1 MDLLQDALARRDN
14 LLQAFNRNPDQ
25 AAELRRIAQE
35 TNTPAGFVDDHT
47 RALHRLNGLE
57 QSLSGLSILPTAIR
71 RSLNFATLAQDDME
85 TLASLE
91 KVSQARQRRRA
102 QQEKEAAARYEA
114 NQPGILA
121 ENRDNFFAG
130 FRDFF
135 NKRDL
140 KTAVERQAELE
151 QFNRGEGFEGLHYQ
165 ISELEKAAA
174 EEGGMDKLSP
184 EAQQQYRELIARRE
198 GMAAEIMGE
207 RDQAIA
213 DYLEDAASIAAVPR
227 SDKTQAQMEALGQ
240 MQGADK
246 FFYAL
251 ENPRTLAQTVSGSA
265 GYMAPALA
273 ATVGATATAGP
284 GAGMAVAGA
293 GSYIGERSATIADR
307 LEQLAQARGGLSGLR
322 LEEVRDLIAGADVDE
337 IISAANR
344 RGAAVGLFDALSMG
358 VAGKIAGWGSRT
370 GRHVSAAG
378 AGIAASMGMGAAGE
392 AAGQIADRGEVHDWG
407 DVGLEAVA
415 EIATGG
421 TELASA
427 YAHLGIEGMKK
438 EQATDLDNLTAM
450 TDAARASKLNQR
462 APDVFRG
469 LAEQIE
475 ENADIRHYYV
485 DGNALHQSGLV
496 AALEEALP
504 DRVGEIRQALATGGT
519 VQIPAADILTKIAPD
534 KGLEDAIKPHLR
546 TADGLSLHEL
556 ETTGQAELEQDIRN
570 EVTRLAAEDTRA
582 TEIQALEQSIIEQL
596 NTAGQTT
603 TEANRTYATLYAASV
618 DTLSRRMGISPQEY
632 HAQYGIHIVGGQVAI
647 RTQAGE
653 QTLSPAEAA
662 RQLAAGAGAAVQGGQ
677 NAGTAG
683 NTQVIDTEVVSEVAR
698 FGGMDI
704 AGYQRAIAHD
714 AVAIQQENGKK
725 QNIPLTDADRTTI
738 SDTITTPDVRLYGLK
753 TPDGQRALVSV
764 KALPEGGVA
773 VVEEVLAGGKTLA
786 VKSLR
791 RYTGDTEQTLKAL
804 REESWQRGN
813 RETIFDVPVTPR
825 QASAQNS
832 YQQLDETADSAFAQ
846 AVDDVVAGRV
856 AAGYIDLGTT
866 PEVLKLVGVPDGK
879 VRISGGVIEKAVVSY
894 LDRHNSY
901 DESRHA
907 IRPEDLKRLPAN
919 LNDPIAVFKS
929 ATRADSFVVLTELME
944 RESGRD
950 KPVIAALHLKK
961 GKRGLD
967 LVDIA
972 SVYGRSNR
980 QLVRAFDTDLLY
992 LNKQKGQQFL
1002 NTHPL
1007 QLHWDLT
1014 SDADLSARNVKTNDD
1029 LSQAASTEE
1038 AATQATEAQ
1047 AAQQNTPAQD
1057 SYQQT
1062 TANTAQAEEFETTAQ
1077 QYGGEVA
1084 YNAAKAAGQ
1093 TELNYRQWVQVR
1105 TPSFKAWFGDW
1116 QNDPENASKVVNP
1129 QTGEPQVVYHST
1141 LADFDVFQND
1151 RNIHFVSGDPKFVE
1165 KFIVQENGEMA
1176 RGANIMPLFVAA
1188 KNPFDYSNKTHV
1200 KQIAMKAGLGTGAVS
1215 EVKKG
1220 KWQRLEDRT
1229 VLEAIKNSGLDGLYV
1244 NEDGIRNLA
1253 VFSPEQLKS
1262 ATGNSGAFDPADANI
1277 YHQDA
1282 PVPRGAFSPDTNTI
1296 TLTPNADLST
1306 FIHELGHYFLETL
1319 TRHASELRAR
1329 NDAGE
1334 ALTDGQKQIIN
1345 DADRLLANLGGLDLD
1360 TWHSMTIEEK
1370 RSHHELAARQFET
1383 YVLEGKAPSLEL
1395 QGAFQRFRAWLLR
1408 IYKAARNLNAPL
1420 NDEVRQ
1426 VFDRMLA
1433 TSDAIELAEQNRS
1446 MMQIFDNAEE
1456 AGMTAEQFA
1465 DYQRQFQGAS
1475 DAALDE
1481 MSLRMLGD
1489 AKAIARLKHKALK
1502 AKSKEAKILRHEA
1515 EIEAR
1520 NAIMAQPV
1528 YRVWQMLSGKMN
1540 ADTTIASNQRP
1551 WTDAVAPEHD
1561 DLFTAIAKI
1570 GGINRQEIERTWG
1583 FDPADK
1589 ISPVKPGFFVLRRE
1603 GGQSLDGMRQ
1613 ALVQYGYLTES
1624 DSLNDFY
1631 ELFEAQR
1638 RGDTQY
1644 SNRHQPDPGSGKTGE
1659 HAHLHDLPSF
1669 RLDYAS
1675 LAEMGYGDE
1684 QIAAL
1689 GRKVKKKGG
1698 IHPDLLA
1705 ELVMDADGNPVYDSG
1720 DALVQALLAAP
1731 EPKSAVRA
1739 FTDRIMLERHGELAT
1754 PEAISEAADMAAHND
1769 LRLRV
1774 LATEY
1779 NALAQASGGARLVQS
1794 AARQLAAQAIGQKR
1808 IRDLSPA
1815 QYTRM
1820 ETRAAKAA
1828 LAAMKKGDIATAAAE
1843 KRNQVLQASL
1853 ARAAHEAK
1861 VETKKHAL
1869 YLRRMNKLDP
1879 KTVAIEEREQIEA
1892 LLERYNLRDQS
1903 GKALDRRQ
1911 SLAEWVQAQREQGI
1925 EPDIAPEMLDE
1936 LKRQP
1941 WQTLTV
1947 DELRGLVDT
1956 VRQIEHRGRTKN
1968 ELLTARKKE
1977 DYNTAI
1983 ENMVASIDA
1992 HARVSGIE
2000 NRTPTTKAGKAK
2012 AAVGRFFAAHL
2023 KTAMLARRLDG
2034 DTDGGAVWEY
2044 FIRPANAAAD
2054 RETTMRAEATA
2065 KLTEILAP
2073 LIRDRAANRKKSYQI
2088 AGKTRSF
2095 THNDIFVMALN
2106 RGNEGNLQ
2114 RLLGGENWE
2123 ETDLAPLFAEL
2134 TAADWQAVQAIWDYF
2149 ETYRPAIAAKERRV
2163 NGIEPQ
2169 WVAPT
2174 PFAVRSADGQ
2184 IVEMRGGYYP
2194 IRYDTQASERA
2205 AEDDAASAV
2214 QAQMRGV
2221 HSAATT
2227 RRGHTKSRVKEV
2239 HNRPLVYNFAGI
2251 YSGFSD
2257 VIHDLAWHEYL
2268 IDANKLLRS
2277 TRLQNAVKDHYGT
2290 DILRQ
2295 FKTWIQDIA
2304 VGDNET
2310 LAAGEDA
2317 LRTVRRYASMA
2328 GLAFN
2333 VVSALKQPLGILQSV
2348 ARVGGQDILGA
2359 TAQFI
2364 RNPVAMTREAQGVS
2378 AFMKN
2383 RARTRFRE
2391 LNELRNALEQQNAI
2405 RQAMGRY
2412 GYVLIMA
2419 VQQQVDVITWHAQ
2432 LNKSLRA
2439 GADIQDAV
2447 AQADQAVIDSQGSGM
2462 TKDLAAIE
2470 RGGEWRKLFTV
2481 YYGFMNTVLN
2491 LEINALTS
2499 KRSLG
2504 YKAGTVLMLSVA
2516 MPIIDAALSDLLK
2529 PGDSDDWDEDHWQ
2542 AAVGK
2547 AVANSLTGHFFAL
2560 RELQFGGRSYSGPT
2574 GTRSIAD
2581 AYKLIEQT
2589 RQGELDDGFRRA
2601 LINIAGSWYGL
2612 PSAQLNRSWDGFE
2625 ALDDGKTDN
2634 PLALIFGYKEKK

>member
-57 QSLSGLSILPTAIR
+57 KTLSNLSILPAAIR

-102 QQEKEAAARYEA
+102 QQEQEYQAQYRAM
-114 NQPGILA
+114 QPNILE

-130 FRDFF
+130 LRDFV

-140 KTAVERQAELE
+140 KTAVERQAELG

-165 ISELEKAAA
+165 IGELEKAAA

-198 GMAAEIMGE
+198 GMPAEISGE

-246 FFYAL
+246 IFYVL

-273 ATVGATATAGP
+273 ATVGTTAAAGP
-284 GAGMAVAGA
+284 GAGMVVAGA
-293 GSYIGERSATIADR
+293 GSYIGERSATIEER
-307 LEQLAQARGGLSGLR
+307 LNELAQARGGLSGLR

-344 RGAAVGLFDALSMG
+344 RGAAVGAFDALSMG

-370 GRHVSAAG
+370 GRHASAAG

-392 AAGQIADRGEVHDWG
+392 AAGQLADRGEVHDWG

-421 TELASA
+421 AELLSA

-438 EQATDLDNLTAM
+438 EQAADLENLTAM

-475 ENADIRHYYV
+475 ENADIQHYYV

-504 DRVGEIRQALATGGT
+504 DRVGEIRQALSTGGT

-556 ETTGQAELEQDIRN
+556 ETTGQEELESAVADNVARAEQAEAQQTETDAIRDDFAAQITATGRMTRDAALQNAALPAAFYQNIAQRLGISVSEAYEKYKLKVVGEPLVGLNQEVWHGTPYRGIENEGFSLHAIGTGEGAQAYGWGIYFAGDREISEAYRRKLSPVESVISFPEFDESVTFIETNEGWVSEEDGGVLEGMEAAAADILEHGDIEEVRQNLAEALEDDFDRIQVHRSSNEYDVDDVQEALDLIDRGGIKIETRNGQLYSADIPENDVLLDYDSPLSEQPEAVKAALEIAFAEQDKAETFAEMQEEGARGEDFYNALAEDDGPQAASELLLKHGIPGLRYLDGNSRADGEGNHNFVIWNEDLLTPDAAQIEAYYQDAAPVSRLSGEEIAADLTQDNVTEKTRDWFKANLQGKVFHREGVGDIRITGGSWKKKLRFN
-570 EVTRLAAEDTRA
+570 LKRDLLKARLIPAIPDVLQHGHYYGRRELDKVRDDNIVAFHYFGANVEVGGNVVEVSVSVAEDQFGKLFYNINPNPRER
-582 TEIQALEQSIIEQL
+582 TEKKLPL
-596 NTAGQTT
+596 
-603 TEANRTYATLYAASV
+603 L
-618 DTLSRRMGISPQEY
+618 P
-632 HAQYGIHIVGGQVAI
+632 
-647 RTQAGE
+647 GE
-653 QTLSPAEAA
+653 KDQ
-662 RQLAAGAGAAVQGGQ
+662 GAGASTDATSIG
-677 NAGTAG
+677 G
-683 NTQVIDTEVVSEVAR
+683 NTDVSEDLE
-698 FGGMDI
+698 G
-704 AGYQRAIAHD
+704 
-714 AVAIQQENGKK
+714 
-725 QNIPLTDADRTTI
+725 NI
-738 SDTITTPDVRLYGLK
+738 SESNVDVNIN
-753 TPDGQRALVSV
+753 
-764 KALPEGGVA
+764 
-773 VVEEVLAGGKTLA
+773 
-786 VKSLR
+786 
-791 RYTGDTEQTLKAL
+791 YT
-804 REESWQRGN
+804 N
-813 RETIFDVPVTPR
+813 
-825 QASAQNS
+825 N
-832 YQQLDETADSAFAQ
+832 
-846 AVDDVVAGRV
+846 
-856 AAGYIDLGTT
+856 
-866 PEVLKLVGVPDGK
+866 
-879 VRISGGVIEKAVVSY
+879 
-894 LDRHNSY
+894 
-901 DESRHA
+901 
-907 IRPEDLKRLPAN
+907 
-919 LNDPIAVFKS
+919 
-929 ATRADSFVVLTELME
+929 
-944 RESGRD
+944 
-950 KPVIAALHLKK
+950 
-961 GKRGLD
+961 
-967 LVDIA
+967 
-972 SVYGRSNR
+972 
-980 QLVRAFDTDLLY
+980 
-992 LNKQKGQQFL
+992 
-1002 NTHPL
+1002 NTF
-1007 QLHWDLT
+1007 
-1014 SDADLSARNVKTNDD
+1014 
-1029 LSQAASTEE
+1029 
-1038 AATQATEAQ
+1038 
-1047 AAQQNTPAQD
+1047 QQN
-1057 SYQQT
+1057 
-1062 TANTAQAEEFETTAQ
+1062 
-1077 QYGGEVA
+1077 
-1084 YNAAKAAGQ
+1084 K
-1093 TELNYRQWVQVR
+1093 
-1105 TPSFKAWFGDW
+1105 
-1116 QNDPENASKVVNP
+1116 
-1129 QTGEPQVVYHST
+1129 
-1141 LADFDVFQND
+1141 
-1151 RNIHFVSGDPKFVE
+1151 
-1165 KFIVQENGEMA
+1165 
-1176 RGANIMPLFVAA
+1176 GAP
-1188 KNPFDYSNKTHV
+1188 
-1200 KQIAMKAGLGTGAVS
+1200 
-1215 EVKKG
+1215 
-1220 KWQRLEDRT
+1220 R
-1229 VLEAIKNSGLDGLYV
+1229 
-1244 NEDGIRNLA
+1244 
-1253 VFSPEQLKS
+1253 
-1262 ATGNSGAFDPADANI
+1262 GAFDPN
-1277 YHQDA
+1277 
-1282 PVPRGAFSPDTNTI
+1282 TNTI
-1296 TLTPNADLST
+1296 ALLEKADLST
-1306 FIHELGHYFLETL
+1306 FIHELGHFYFETL
-1319 TRHASELRAR
+1319 VRIANELRAR
-1329 NDAGE
+1329 DNAAGGGT
-1334 ALTDGQKQIIN
+1334 LTEGEIQILKDVDTLIGK
-1345 DADRLLANLGGLDLD
+1345 AGHTLDD
-1360 TWHSMTIEEK
+1360 WNQMTLEE
-1370 RSHHELAARQFET
+1370 RRYHHENIARQFEA
-1383 YVLEGKAPSLEL
+1383 YLMEGKAPSVEL
-1395 QGAFQRFRAWLLR
+1395 QGIFSRLRSWLFAV
-1408 IYKAARNLNAPL
+1408 YKKLTALNVKL
-1420 NDEVRQ
+1420 DDDVRQ

-1433 TSDAIELAEQNRS
+1433 SDEAIQIAEQNRS
-1446 MMQIFDNAEE
+1446 MMPLFATPEA

-1502 AKSKEAKILRHEA
+1502 AKDKEAKILRGET

-1520 NAIMAQPV
+1520 RAIMAQPV
-1528 YRVWQMLSGKMN
+1528 YRVWQMLTGKMN
-1540 ADTTIASNQRP
+1540 ADTTIASNKRP
-1551 WTDAVAPEHD
+1551 WTDDVAPEHD
-1561 DLFTAIAKI
+1561 DLFTAIAKL
-1570 GGINRQEIERTWG
+1570 GGINRSDIESTWG

-1644 SNRHQPDPGSGKTGE
+1644 SNRHQPDPGIGKTGE
-1659 HAHLHDLPSF
+1659 HAHLHDLPAF

-1675 LAEMGYGDE
+1675 LAEMGYDDA
-1684 QIAAL
+1684 QIATL

-1731 EPKSAVRA
+1731 EPKTVVRDL
-1739 FTDRIMLERHGELAT
+1739 TDRIMLERHGELAT

-1903 GKALDRRQ
+1903 GKAPDRRQ

-1968 ELLTARKKE
+1968 ELLTARRKE

-1983 ENMVASIDA
+1983 ENMVASIDV

-2023 KTAMLARRLDG
+2023 KTAMLARRFDG
-2034 DTDGGAVWEY
+2034 NADGGAVWEY

-2073 LIRDRAANRKKSYQI
+2073 RIRDRAANRKKSYTI

-2095 THNDIFVMALN
+2095 TRNDIFVMALN

-2149 ETYRPAIAAKERRV
+2149 ETFRPAIAAKERRV

-2174 PFAVRSADGQ
+2174 PFMVRSADGQ

-2227 RRGHTKSRVKEV
+2227 RRGHTKSRVQEV

-2268 IDANKLLRS
+2268 IDANKLLRA

-2290 DILRQ
+2290 DVLRQ

-2364 RNPVAMTREAQGVS
+2364 RNPVAMTREAQGAS
-2378 AFMKN
+2378 PFMQN

-2391 LNELRNALEQQNAI
+2391 LNELRNALEQQGAI
-2405 RQAMGRY
+2405 RQTMSRY

-2491 LEINALTS
+2491 LEVNALTS

-2504 YKAGTVLMLSVA
+2504 YKAGTVLMLTVA
-2516 MPIIDAALSDLLK
+2516 MPIIDAALYDLIK
-2529 PGDSDDWDEDHWQ
+2529 PGDSDDWDEEHWQ
-2542 AAVGK
+2542 ASVGK

-2560 RELQFGGRSYSGPT
+2560 RELQFGGRSYSGPV
-2574 GTRSIAD
+2574 GTRSIAN

-2612 PSAQLNRSWDGFE
+2612 PSAQINRSWDGFE

-2634 PLALIFGYKEKK
+2634 PLALIFGYQEKK

>member
-102 QQEKEAAARYEA
+102 QQEREYQAQYRAM
-114 NQPGILA
+114 QPNILE

-130 FRDFF
+130 MRDFF

-198 GMAAEIMGE
+198 GMPAEISGE

-246 FFYAL
+246 IFYVL

-284 GAGMAVAGA
+284 GAGMTAAGA

-407 DVGLEAVA
+407 DIGLEAVA

-438 EQATDLDNLTAM
+438 EQAADLENLTAM
-450 TDAARASKLNQR
+450 TDAARASKLHQR

-469 LAEQIE
+469 WTEQIE
-475 ENADIRHYYV
+475 ENADIQHYYV

-496 AALEEALP
+496 AALETALP

-534 KGLEDAIKPHLR
+534 KRLEDAITPHLR

-556 ETTGQAELEQDIRN
+556 ETTGQTELEGDIARNVERAERAAAQQTEADAIRDDIAAQLTATGRMTADASTANAALPAAFYQTVAERLGISVREAYEKYKLKVVGEPLVGLNQAMPDVTALINGAKEKIRN
-570 EVTRLAAEDTRA
+570 FVQGWRNKQGGKPFVDYLEVNE
-582 TEIQALEQSIIEQL
+582 E
-596 NTAGQTT
+596 
-603 TEANRTYATLYAASV
+603 
-618 DTLSRRMGISPQEY
+618 
-632 HAQYGIHIVGGQVAI
+632 
-647 RTQAGE
+647 
-653 QTLSPAEAA
+653 
-662 RQLAAGAGAAVQGGQ
+662 AVQEASQHGL
-677 NAGTAG
+677 
-683 NTQVIDTEVVSEVAR
+683 
-698 FGGMDI
+698 DI
-704 AGYQRAIAHD
+704 AGYRHVISDEAVNHIISRHSDQKVETTRAQIA
-714 AVAIQQENGKK
+714 
-725 QNIPLTDADRTTI
+725 LTDADLETI
-738 SDTITTPDVRLYGLK
+738 ADVVSTPDRRVYGMK
-753 TPDGQRALVSV
+753 TKDGLDIIASIKRMPDGTLS
-764 KALPEGGVA
+764 L
-773 VVEEVLAGGKTLA
+773 VEEVRTGRRKLA
-786 VKSLR
+786 VKTLR
-791 RYTGDTEQTLKAL
+791 KH
-804 REESWQRGN
+804 
-813 RETIFDVPVTPR
+813 
-825 QASAQNS
+825 
-832 YQQLDETADSAFAQ
+832 
-846 AVDDVVAGRV
+846 V
-856 AAGYIDLGTT
+856 AATDFNRITQ
-866 PEVLKLVGVPDGK
+866 VLLSNARSDGNHANI
-879 VRISGGVIEKAVVSY
+879 RI
-894 LDRHNSY
+894 
-901 DESRHA
+901 
-907 IRPEDLKRLPAN
+907 
-919 LNDPIAVFKS
+919 
-929 ATRADSFVVLTELME
+929 
-944 RESGRD
+944 
-950 KPVIAALHLKK
+950 
-961 GKRGLD
+961 
-967 LVDIA
+967 VDIKRNHTPA
-972 SVYGRSNR
+972 ANNG
-980 QLVRAFDTDLLY
+980 QDI
-992 LNKQKGQQFL
+992 LNQDPAPSGDF
-1002 NTHPL
+1002 
-1007 QLHWDLT
+1007 
-1014 SDADLSARNVKTNDD
+1014 SA
-1029 LSQAASTEE
+1029 
-1038 AATQATEAQ
+1038 QATE
-1047 AAQQNTPAQD
+1047 QQRQF
-1057 SYQQT
+1057 
-1062 TANTAQAEEFETTAQ
+1062 EETAQ
-1077 QYGGEVA
+1077 QYGGEAA
-1084 YNAAKAAGQ
+1084 YEQAKAAGK
-1093 TELNYRQWVQVR
+1093 TNLSYHQWVQVR
-1105 TPSFKAWFGDW
+1105 TPAFKAWFGDW
-1116 QNDPENASKVVNP
+1116 ENNPAEASKVIDP
-1129 QTGEPQVVYHST
+1129 QTGEPLVVYHGTPNAS
-1141 LADFDVFQND
+1141 FDVFDARMEGQNT
-1151 RNIHFVSGDPKFVE
+1151 
-1165 KFIVQENGEMA
+1165 
-1176 RGANIMPLFVAA
+1176 GAANEE
-1188 KNPFDYSNKTHV
+1188 H
-1200 KQIAMKAGLGTGAVS
+1200 GLGGFYFTTDAS
-1215 EVKKG
+1215 IA
-1220 KWQRLEDRT
+1220 DTYART
-1229 VLEAIKNSGLDGLYV
+1229 VELEIAIVAERQFGIQPKEDLPSPAIYPVFLNIRNPLQAEGAISRTRI
-1244 NEDGIRNLA
+1244 NQAHAENRDGIIKPG
-1253 VFSPEQLKS
+1253 SYPETVAFNPNQIKS
-1262 ATGNSGAFDPADANI
+1262 AIGNNGAFDANHDSILQQNKGAPRGAFDPN
-1277 YHQDA
+1277 
-1282 PVPRGAFSPDTNTI
+1282 TNTI
-1296 TLTPNADLST
+1296 ALLEQADLST
-1306 FIHELGHYFLETL
+1306 FIHELGHFYFETL
-1319 TRHASELRAR
+1319 TRIANDLRAR
-1329 NDAGE
+1329 DNAAGGGT
-1334 ALTDGQKQIIN
+1334 LTEGEIQILKDVNTLIGK
-1345 DADRLLANLGGLDLD
+1345 AGHTLDD
-1360 TWHSMTIEEK
+1360 WNRMTLEE
-1370 RSHHELAARQFET
+1370 RRYHHETVARQFEA
-1383 YVLEGKAPSLEL
+1383 YLMEGKAPSVEL
-1395 QGAFQRFRAWLLR
+1395 QGIFSRLRSWLFAV
-1408 IYKAARNLNAPL
+1408 YRNWRGLGVTL
-1420 NDEVRQ
+1420 DDDVRQ

-1433 TSDAIELAEQNRS
+1433 SDEAIQIAEQNRS
-1446 MMQIFDNAEE
+1446 MMPLFTTPEA

-1481 MSLRMLGD
+1481 MSLRMLAD
-1489 AKAIARLKHKALK
+1489 AKAIGRLKHKALK
-1502 AKSKEAKILRHEA
+1502 AKTKEAKILRGET

-1520 NAIMAQPV
+1520 RAIMAQPV
-1528 YRVWQMLSGKMN
+1528 YRVWQMLTGKMN
-1540 ADTTIASNQRP
+1540 ADTTIASNKRP
-1551 WTDAVAPEHD
+1551 WSDAVVPEHD
-1561 DLFTAIAKI
+1561 DLFTAIAKL
-1570 GGINRQEIERTWG
+1570 GGINRQEIERTWDL
-1583 FDPADK
+1583 DPKDK
-1589 ISPVKPGFFVLRRE
+1589 ISPVKPGFPVLRKT
-1603 GGQSLDGMRQ
+1603 GGETIDGMKR
-1613 ALVQYGYLTES
+1613 LLEQYGYLT
-1624 DSLNDFY
+1624 DQDTLNDFH
-1631 ELFEAQR
+1631 EVFMDQH
-1638 RGDTQY
+1638 RGNPQH
-1644 SNRHQPDPGSGKTGE
+1644 SNQHIPDPGSGKTGE

-1675 LAEMGYGDE
+1675 LAEMGYDDA
-1684 QIAAL
+1684 QIATL

-1731 EPKSAVRA
+1731 EPKTAVRDLA
-1739 FTDRIMLERHGELAT
+1739 NRIMLERHGELAT
-1754 PEAISEAADMAAHND
+1754 PEAIGEAADMAAHND

-1861 VETKKHAL
+1861 VEVKKHAL

-2000 NRTPTTKAGKAK
+2000 NRTPTTKAGKIK
-2012 AAVGRFFAAHL
+2012 AAASRFFAAHL

-2034 DTDGGAVWEY
+2034 DTDGGALWEY
-2044 FIRPANAAAD
+2044 LIRPANAAAD

-2073 LIRDRAANRKKSYQI
+2073 RIRDRAANRKKSYTI

-2149 ETYRPAIAAKERRV
+2149 ETFRPAIAAKERRV
-2163 NGIEPQ
+2163 NGVEPQ

-2174 PFAVRSADGQ
+2174 PFTVRSADGQ

-2227 RRGHTKSRVKEV
+2227 RRGHTKSRVQEV

-2364 RNPVAMTREAQGVS
+2364 RNPVAMTREAQGASV
-2378 AFMKN
+2378 FMKN
-2383 RARTRFRE
+2383 RSRTRFRE
-2391 LNELRNALEQQNAI
+2391 LNELRNALEQQNTI

-2491 LEINALTS
+2491 LEVNALTA

-2504 YKAGTVLMLSVA
+2504 YKAGMVLMLSVA

-2529 PGDSDDWDEDHWQ
+2529 PGDSDDWDEEHWQ
-2542 AAVGK
+2542 ASVGK

-2612 PSAQLNRSWDGFE
+2612 PSAQLNRAWDGFE
-2625 ALDDGKTDN
+2625 ALDDDKTDN
-2634 PLALIFGYKEKK
+2634 PLALIFGYQEKK

>member
-114 NQPGILA
+114 NQPGVLA

-130 FRDFF
+130 LRDFF

-198 GMAAEIMGE
+198 GMPAEISGE

-227 SDKTQAQMEALGQ
+227 SDKTQTQMEALGQ

-246 FFYAL
+246 IFYAL

-450 TDAARASKLNQR
+450 TDAARESKLHQR

-475 ENADIRHYYV
+475 ENADIQHYYV

-496 AALEEALP
+496 AALETALP
-504 DRVGEIRQALATGGT
+504 DRVGEIRQALATGGS
-519 VQIPAADILTKIAPD
+519 VQIPAADILTRIAP
-534 KGLEDAIKPHLR
+534 KPELEEAIKPHLR
-546 TADGLSLHEL
+546 TADSLSLHEL
-556 ETTGQAELEQDIRN
+556 ESTGQAELEGDIARN
-570 EVTRLAAEDTRA
+570 VERAERAAA
-582 TEIQALEQSIIEQL
+582 QQ
-596 NTAGQTT
+596 
-603 TEANRTYATLYAASV
+603 TEADAIRDDFAAQITATGRMTRDAA
-618 DTLSRRMGISPQEY
+618 LQNAALPAAFYQNIAQRLGISVSEAY
-632 HAQYGIHIVGGQVAI
+632 EKYKLKVVGEPL
-647 RTQAGE
+647 AG
-653 QTLSPAEAA
+653 L
-662 RQLAAGAGAAVQGGQ
+662 Q

-683 NTQVIDTEVVSEVAR
+683 NTQDIDAEVVSEAAR
-698 FGGMDI
+698 LGGMDI

-725 QNIPLTDADRTTI
+725 QSIPLTDADRTTI
-738 SDTITTPDVRLYGLK
+738 SDTITNPNVRVYGLK
-753 TPDGQRALVSV
+753 TPDGQRTLVSV

-786 VKSLR
+786 AKSLR

-813 RETIFDVPVTPR
+813 RESIFDVPVTPR
-825 QASAQNS
+825 QASSQNS

-846 AVDDVVAGRV
+846 AIERVVSGENITGFV
-856 AAGYIDLGTT
+856 PMGTT
-866 PEVLKLVGVPDGK
+866 PEALQLAGLPDVRVSIRGNVIKK
-879 VRISGGVIEKAVVSY
+879 VMSEWLGGGHG
-894 LDRHNSY
+894 HNLNP
-901 DESRHA
+901 DT
-907 IRPEDLKRLPAN
+907 LKRLPME
-919 LNDPIAVFKS
+919 LNRPVAVARS
-929 ATRADSFVVLTELME
+929 AQDSSNRDAYIVLTELTE
-944 RESGRD
+944 TDIYDGKE
-950 KPVIAALHLKK
+950 KPVIAALMVNVTN
-961 GKRGLD
+961 GGLE
-967 LVDIA
+967 VVNIT
-972 SVYGRSNR
+972 SVYGRSKAQIQRSLN
-980 QLVRAFDTDLLY
+980 TDLLY
-992 LNKQKGQQFL
+992 WDKEKGKQFV
-1002 NTHPL
+1002 NAFRL
-1007 QLHWDLT
+1007 QLPSHLRTDAALAKANIKTNEDLT
-1014 SDADLSARNVKTNDD
+1014 QGANP
-1029 LSQAASTEE
+1029 QQEF
-1038 AATQATEAQ
+1038 AATAK
-1047 AAQQNTPAQD
+1047 
-1057 SYQQT
+1057 
-1062 TANTAQAEEFETTAQ
+1062 
-1077 QYGGEVA
+1077 QYGGEAAYEQAKVA
-1084 YNAAKAAGQ
+1084 GE
-1093 TELNYRQWVQVR
+1093 TELDYRQWVQVR

-1116 QNDPENASKVVNP
+1116 ENAPEDASKVINEK
-1129 QTGEPQVVYHST
+1129 TGEPLVVYHATRSER
-1141 LADFDVFQND
+1141 FEVFD
-1151 RNIHFVSGDPKFVE
+1151 RNKL
-1165 KFIVQENGEMA
+1165 
-1176 RGANIMPLFVAA
+1176 GANTYANASDLSYSLTAVLGHWFNTQDLSQNVAYKGGRSEAVFLNIREPLQPYSLDELAGRFSDYEVLDEDGDA
-1188 KNPFDYSNKTHV
+1188 KS
-1200 KQIAMKAGLGTGAVS
+1200 M
-1215 EVKKG
+1215 
-1220 KWQRLEDRT
+1220 
-1229 VLEAIKNSGLDGLYV
+1229 EAITPEELRTLGEEAVGELAGEDY
-1244 NEDGIRNLA
+1244 DGIALRDEEFGGRSFV
-1253 VFSPEQLKS
+1253 VFESDQIKS

-1277 YHQDA
+1277 YHQNT
-1282 PVPRGAFSPDTNTI
+1282 PTPRGAFDPDTNTI
-1296 TLTPNADLST
+1296 ALLEKADLST
-1306 FIHELGHYFLETL
+1306 FIHELGHFYFETL
-1319 TRHASELRAR
+1319 VRIANELRAR
-1329 NDAGE
+1329 DDAAGGGTLTEGE
-1334 ALTDGQKQIIN
+1334 IQILKDVDTLIGK
-1345 DADRLLANLGGLDLD
+1345 AGHTLDD
-1360 TWHSMTIEEK
+1360 WNQMTLEE
-1370 RSHHELAARQFET
+1370 RRYHHETVARQFEA
-1383 YVLEGKAPSLEL
+1383 YLMEGKAPSVEL
-1395 QGAFQRFRAWLLR
+1395 QGIFSRLRSWLFAV
-1408 IYKAARNLNAPL
+1408 YKKLTALNVKL
-1420 NDEVRQ
+1420 DDDVRQ

-1433 TSDAIELAEQNRS
+1433 SDEAIQIAEQNRS
-1446 MMQIFDNAEE
+1446 MMPLFATPEA

-1481 MSLRMLGD
+1481 MSLRMHAD
-1489 AKAIARLKHKALK
+1489 AKAIGRLKHRALK
-1502 AKSKEAKILRHEA
+1502 AKDKEAKILRGET

-1520 NAIMAQPV
+1520 RAIMAQPV
-1528 YRVWQMLSGKMN
+1528 YRVWQMLTGKMS
-1540 ADTTIASNQRP
+1540 ADTTIASNKRP
-1551 WTDAVAPEHD
+1551 WTDDVAPEHD

-1570 GGINRQEIERTWG
+1570 GGINRSDIESTWR
-1583 FDPADK
+1583 FDPDDK

-1631 ELFEAQR
+1631 EIFEAQR

-1644 SNRHQPDPGSGKTGE
+1644 SNRHQPDPGVGKTGE
-1659 HAHLHDLPSF
+1659 HAHLHDLPAF

-1675 LAEMGYGDE
+1675 LAEMGYDDA
-1684 QIAAL
+1684 QIATL

-1705 ELVMDADGNPVYDSG
+1705 ELIMDADGNPVYDSG

-1731 EPKSAVRA
+1731 EPKTAVRDLA
-1739 FTDRIMLERHGELAT
+1739 DRIMLERHGELAT
-1754 PEAISEAADMAAHND
+1754 PEAIGEAADMAAHND

-1853 ARAAHEAK
+1853 ARAAYEAK

-2000 NRTPTTKAGKAK
+2000 NRTPTTKAGKIK
-2012 AAVGRFFAAHL
+2012 AAASRFFAAHL

-2044 FIRPANAAAD
+2044 LIRPANAAAD

-2073 LIRDRAANRKKSYQI
+2073 RIRDRAANRKKSYTI

-2149 ETYRPAIAAKERRV
+2149 ETFRPAIAAKERRV

-2174 PFAVRSADGQ
+2174 PFTVRSADGQ

-2251 YSGFSD
+2251 YSGFAD

-2290 DILRQ
+2290 DVLRQ

-2333 VVSALKQPLGILQSV
+2333 VISALKQPLGILQSV

-2378 AFMKN
+2378 PFMQN

-2391 LNELRNALEQQNAI
+2391 LNELRNALEQQGAI
-2405 RQAMGRY
+2405 RQTMSRY
-2412 GYVLIMA
+2412 GYALIMA

-2447 AQADQAVIDSQGSGM
+2447 AHADQAVIDSQGSGM

-2491 LEINALTS
+2491 LEVNALTS

-2542 AAVGK
+2542 TAVGK

-2581 AYKLIEQT
+2581 AYKLGAQVW
-2589 RQGELDDGFRRA
+2589 QGELDAGFRRA
-2601 LINIAGSWYGL
+2601 LINTAGSWYGL
-2612 PSAQLNRSWDGFE
+2612 PAAQINRSWDGAE
-2625 ALDDGKTDN
+2625 ALGDDKTDN
-2634 PLALIFGYKEKK
+2634 PLSLIFGYKEKK

>member
-1 MDLLQDALARRDN
+1 MTDFDLLQQRLNLASALKERPDAFARRTKIAAALQKPPGLINAEDENLYDVDSTMRALDGRPVLLKTIRDN
-14 LLQAFNRNPDQ
+14 SAFAKLAHDDFERLANIEHLATLKQER
-25 AAELRRIAQE
+25 LRRE
-35 TNTPAGFVDDHT
+35 
-47 RALHRLNGLE
+47 R
-57 QSLSGLSILPTAIR
+57 
-71 RSLNFATLAQDDME
+71 
-85 TLASLE
+85 
-91 KVSQARQRRRA
+91 
-102 QQEKEAAARYEA
+102 EA
-114 NQPGILA
+114 NRPWFMHGALDEAWANIRKIPKA
-121 ENRDNFFAG
+121 AWADANDKEVE
-130 FRDFF
+130 
-135 NKRDL
+135 DL
-140 KTAVERQAELE
+140 RYTLQ
-151 QFNRGEGFEGLHYQ
+151 
-165 ISELEKAAA
+165 ELEKAGTLTEEGRARIEADIKIHENQRDTAFDEIADINRSIADNSPEDLNIWQKMGRGAVTSLPQMAAAAGITMVSRNPTLGALAMGYGVKETSTAEARIAGLDYDAAQRKGMIDGAA
-174 EEGGMDKLSP
+174 EAAFEILPLGKMMGLYGRGAAQEGRATLKELGKTVASEVAGENATQLIQDANNLWHGLDPVWQKAIEEHGLFSP
-184 EAQQQYRELIARRE
+184 ESLKIQGERQLIAS
-198 GMAAEIMGE
+198 GAA
-207 RDQAIA
+207 
-213 DYLEDAASIAAVPR
+213 
-227 SDKTQAQMEALGQ
+227 ALTSG
-240 MQGADK
+240 
-246 FFYAL
+246 
-251 ENPRTLAQTVSGSA
+251 TLS
-265 GYMAPALA
+265 APALIA
-273 ATVGATATAGP
+273 N
-284 GAGMAVAGA
+284 MR
-293 GSYIGERSATIADR
+293 RSQ
-307 LEQLAQARGGLSGLR
+307 EQ
-322 LEEVRDLIAGADVDE
+322 DI
-337 IISAANR
+337 
-344 RGAAVGLFDALSMG
+344 
-358 VAGKIAGWGSRT
+358 T
-370 GRHVSAAG
+370 
-378 AGIAASMGMGAAGE
+378 
-392 AAGQIADRGEVHDWG
+392 
-407 DVGLEAVA
+407 
-415 EIATGG
+415 
-421 TELASA
+421 
-427 YAHLGIEGMKK
+427 
-438 EQATDLDNLTAM
+438 NLTAM

-462 APDVFRG
+462 APGVFRG
-469 LAEQIE
+469 WAERIE
-475 ENADIRHYYV
+475 ENADIQSWYV

-496 AALEEALP
+496 AALETALP

-534 KGLEDAIKPHLR
+534 KGLEDAITPHLR

-556 ETTGQAELEQDIRN
+556 ETTGQAELEGAITENVARAAEAETRQTEADAIRDDIAAQLTATGRMTADASTANAALPAAFYQNIAERLGISVSEAYEKYKLKVVGEPLVGLNQAMPDVAALINGAKEKIRN
-570 EVTRLAAEDTRA
+570 FVQGWRNQQGGKPFVDYLEVNE
-582 TEIQALEQSIIEQL
+582 E
-596 NTAGQTT
+596 
-603 TEANRTYATLYAASV
+603 
-618 DTLSRRMGISPQEY
+618 
-632 HAQYGIHIVGGQVAI
+632 
-647 RTQAGE
+647 
-653 QTLSPAEAA
+653 
-662 RQLAAGAGAAVQGGQ
+662 AVQEASQHGL
-677 NAGTAG
+677 
-683 NTQVIDTEVVSEVAR
+683 
-698 FGGMDI
+698 DI
-704 AGYQRAIAHD
+704 AGYRHVISDEAVNHIISRHSDQKVETTRAQIA
-714 AVAIQQENGKK
+714 
-725 QNIPLTDADRTTI
+725 LTDADLETI
-738 SDTITTPDVRLYGLK
+738 ADVVSTPDRRVYGMK
-753 TPDGQRALVSV
+753 TKDGLDIIASIKRMPDGTLS
-764 KALPEGGVA
+764 L
-773 VVEEVLAGGKTLA
+773 VEEVRTGRRKLA
-786 VKSLR
+786 VKTLR
-791 RYTGDTEQTLKAL
+791 KH
-804 REESWQRGN
+804 
-813 RETIFDVPVTPR
+813 
-825 QASAQNS
+825 
-832 YQQLDETADSAFAQ
+832 
-846 AVDDVVAGRV
+846 V
-856 AAGYIDLGTT
+856 AATDFNRITQ
-866 PEVLKLVGVPDGK
+866 VLLSNARSDG
-879 VRISGGVIEKAVVSY
+879 
-894 LDRHNSY
+894 N
-901 DESRHA
+901 HA
-907 IRPEDLKRLPAN
+907 NIH
-919 LNDPIAVFKS
+919 V
-929 ATRADSFVVLTELME
+929 
-944 RESGRD
+944 
-950 KPVIAALHLKK
+950 
-961 GKRGLD
+961 
-967 LVDIA
+967 VDI
-972 SVYGRSNR
+972 
-980 QLVRAFDTDLLY
+980 D
-992 LNKQKGQQFL
+992 
-1002 NTHPL
+1002 
-1007 QLHWDLT
+1007 
-1014 SDADLSARNVKTNDD
+1014 RNH
-1029 LSQAASTEE
+1029 
-1038 AATQATEAQ
+1038 
-1047 AAQQNTPAQD
+1047 TPAANNGQD
-1057 SYQQT
+1057 TLNQN
-1062 TANTAQAEEFETTAQ
+1062 AN
-1077 QYGGEVA
+1077 
-1084 YNAAKAAGQ
+1084 AG
-1093 TELNYRQWVQVR
+1093 
-1105 TPSFKAWFGDW
+1105 
-1116 QNDPENASKVVNP
+1116 SK
-1129 QTGEPQVVYHST
+1129 
-1141 LADFDVFQND
+1141 
-1151 RNIHFVSGDPKFVE
+1151 R
-1165 KFIVQENGEMA
+1165 
-1176 RGANIMPLFVAA
+1176 
-1188 KNPFDYSNKTHV
+1188 
-1200 KQIAMKAGLGTGAVS
+1200 
-1215 EVKKG
+1215 
-1220 KWQRLEDRT
+1220 
-1229 VLEAIKNSGLDGLYV
+1229 
-1244 NEDGIRNLA
+1244 
-1253 VFSPEQLKS
+1253 
-1262 ATGNSGAFDPADANI
+1262 GAFDPT
-1277 YHQDA
+1277 
-1282 PVPRGAFSPDTNTI
+1282 TNTI
-1296 TLTPNADLST
+1296 ALLEKADLST
-1306 FIHELGHYFLETL
+1306 FIHELGHFYFETL
-1319 TRHASELRAR
+1319 TRIANDLRAR
-1329 NDAGE
+1329 DNAAGGGT
-1334 ALTDGQKQIIN
+1334 LTEGEIQILKDVDTLIGK
-1345 DADRLLANLGGLDLD
+1345 AGHTLDD
-1360 TWHSMTIEEK
+1360 WNQMTLEE
-1370 RSHHELAARQFET
+1370 RRYHHENIARQFEA
-1383 YVLEGKAPSLEL
+1383 YLMEGKAPSVEL
-1395 QGAFQRFRAWLLR
+1395 QGIFSRLRSWLFAV
-1408 IYKAARNLNAPL
+1408 YKKLTALNVQL
-1420 NDEVRQ
+1420 DDDVRQ

-1433 TSDAIELAEQNRS
+1433 SDEAIQIAEQNRS
-1446 MMQIFDNAEE
+1446 MMPLFATPEA

-1481 MSLRMLGD
+1481 MSLRMLAD

-1502 AKSKEAKILRHEA
+1502 AKDKEAKILRGET

-1528 YRVWQMLSGKMN
+1528 YRVWQMLTGKMN
-1540 ADTTIASNQRP
+1540 ADTTIASNKRP
-1551 WTDAVAPEHD
+1551 WTDDVAPEHD
-1561 DLFTAIAKI
+1561 DLFTAIAKL
-1570 GGINRQEIERTWG
+1570 GGINRQEIESTWG

-1659 HAHLHDLPSF
+1659 HAHLHDLPAF

-1861 VETKKHAL
+1861 VEVKKLAMM
-1869 YLRRMNKLDP
+1869 LRRMNRLNP
-1879 KTVAIEEREQIEA
+1879 KEVAIEEREQIEA

-2000 NRTPTTKAGKAK
+2000 NRTPTTKAGKIK
-2012 AAVGRFFAAHL
+2012 AAASRFFAAHL

-2034 DTDGGAVWEY
+2034 DTDGGALWEY
-2044 FIRPANAAAD
+2044 LIRPANAAAD

-2073 LIRDRAANRKKSYQI
+2073 RIRDRAANRKKSYTI

-2149 ETYRPAIAAKERRV
+2149 ETFRPAIAAKERRV

-2174 PFAVRSADGQ
+2174 PFTVRSADGQ
-2184 IVEMRGGYYP
+2184 IVDMRGGYYP

-2290 DILRQ
+2290 DVLRQ

-2364 RNPVAMTREAQGVS
+2364 RNPVAMTREAQGASV
-2378 AFMKN
+2378 FMKN

-2419 VQQQVDVITWHAQ
+2419 VQQQVDIITWHAQ

-2447 AQADQAVIDSQGSGM
+2447 AHADQAVIDSQGSGM

-2491 LEINALTS
+2491 LEVNALTA

-2542 AAVGK
+2542 TAVGK

-2581 AYKLIEQT
+2581 AYKLGAQAW
-2589 RQGELDDGFRRA
+2589 QGELDAGFRRA
-2601 LINIAGSWYGL
+2601 LINTAGSWYGL
-2612 PSAQLNRSWDGFE
+2612 PAAQINRSWDGVE
-2625 ALDDGKTDN
+2625 ALGDDKTDN
-2634 PLALIFGYKEKK
+2634 PLSLIFGYKEKK

>member
-1 MDLLQDALARRDN
+1 M
-14 LLQAFNRNPDQ
+14 
-25 AAELRRIAQE
+25 
-35 TNTPAGFVDDHT
+35 
-47 RALHRLNGLE
+47 
-57 QSLSGLSILPTAIR
+57 
-71 RSLNFATLAQDDME
+71 
-85 TLASLE
+85 
-91 KVSQARQRRRA
+91 
-102 QQEKEAAARYEA
+102 
-114 NQPGILA
+114 
-121 ENRDNFFAG
+121 
-130 FRDFF
+130 
-135 NKRDL
+135 
-140 KTAVERQAELE
+140 
-151 QFNRGEGFEGLHYQ
+151 
-165 ISELEKAAA
+165 
-174 EEGGMDKLSP
+174 
-184 EAQQQYRELIARRE
+184 
-198 GMAAEIMGE
+198 
-207 RDQAIA
+207 
-213 DYLEDAASIAAVPR
+213 
-227 SDKTQAQMEALGQ
+227 
-240 MQGADK
+240 
-246 FFYAL
+246 
-251 ENPRTLAQTVSGSA
+251 
-265 GYMAPALA
+265 
-273 ATVGATATAGP
+273 
-284 GAGMAVAGA
+284 
-293 GSYIGERSATIADR
+293 
-307 LEQLAQARGGLSGLR
+307 
-322 LEEVRDLIAGADVDE
+322 
-337 IISAANR
+337 
-344 RGAAVGLFDALSMG
+344 
-358 VAGKIAGWGSRT
+358 
-370 GRHVSAAG
+370 
-378 AGIAASMGMGAAGE
+378 
-392 AAGQIADRGEVHDWG
+392 
-407 DVGLEAVA
+407 
-415 EIATGG
+415 
-421 TELASA
+421 
-427 YAHLGIEGMKK
+427 
-438 EQATDLDNLTAM
+438 
-450 TDAARASKLNQR
+450 
-462 APDVFRG
+462 
-469 LAEQIE
+469 AEQIE
-475 ENADIRHYYV
+475 ENADIQHYYV

-534 KGLEDAIKPHLR
+534 KGLEDAITPHLR

-556 ETTGQAELEQDIRN
+556 ESTGQAELEGDIARN
-570 EVTRLAAEDTRA
+570 VERAEQAAAQQTETDAIRDDFAAQITATGRMTRDAALQNA
-582 TEIQALEQSIIEQL
+582 ALP
-596 NTAGQTT
+596 
-603 TEANRTYATLYAASV
+603 AAFYQNIAQR
-618 DTLSRRMGISPQEY
+618 LGISVSEAY
-632 HAQYGIHIVGGQVAI
+632 EKYKLKVVGEPL
-647 RTQAGE
+647 AG
-653 QTLSPAEAA
+653 L
-662 RQLAAGAGAAVQGGQ
+662 Q

-683 NTQVIDTEVVSEVAR
+683 NTQDIDAEVVSEAAR
-698 FGGMDI
+698 LGGMDI

-714 AVAIQQENGKK
+714 AVAVQQENGKN

-738 SDTITTPDVRLYGLK
+738 SDTITNPDVRVYGLK

-786 VKSLR
+786 AKTLR

-813 RETIFDVPVTPR
+813 REAIFDVPVTPR

-832 YQQLDETADSAFAQ
+832 YQQLDETANSAFAQ
-846 AVDDVVAGRV
+846 AIERVVSGENITGFV
-856 AAGYIDLGTT
+856 PMGTT
-866 PEVLKLVGVPDGK
+866 PEALQLAGLPDVRVSIRGNVIKK
-879 VRISGGVIEKAVVSY
+879 VMSEWLGDGHG
-894 LDRHNSY
+894 HNLNP
-901 DESRHA
+901 DT
-907 IRPEDLKRLPAN
+907 LKRLPME
-919 LNDPIAVFKS
+919 LNRPVAVARS
-929 ATRADSFVVLTELME
+929 AQDSSNRDAYIVLTELTE
-944 RESGRD
+944 TDIYDGKE
-950 KPVIAALHLKK
+950 KPVIAALMVNVTN
-961 GKRGLD
+961 GGLE
-967 LVDIA
+967 VVNIT
-972 SVYGRSNR
+972 SVYGRSKAQIQRSLN
-980 QLVRAFDTDLLY
+980 TDLLY
-992 LNKQKGQQFL
+992 WDKEKGKQFV
-1002 NTHPL
+1002 NAFRL
-1007 QLHWDLT
+1007 QLPSHLRTDAALAKANIKTNEDLT
-1014 SDADLSARNVKTNDD
+1014 QGANP
-1029 LSQAASTEE
+1029 QQEF
-1038 AATQATEAQ
+1038 AATAK
-1047 AAQQNTPAQD
+1047 
-1057 SYQQT
+1057 
-1062 TANTAQAEEFETTAQ
+1062 
-1077 QYGGEVA
+1077 QYGGEAAYEQAKVA
-1084 YNAAKAAGQ
+1084 GE
-1093 TELNYRQWVQVR
+1093 TELDYRQWVQVR

-1116 QNDPENASKVVNP
+1116 ENAPEDASKVINEK
-1129 QTGEPQVVYHST
+1129 TGEPLVVYHATRSERFEV
-1141 LADFDVFQND
+1141 FDHN
-1151 RNIHFVSGDPKFVE
+1151 KL
-1165 KFIVQENGEMA
+1165 
-1176 RGANIMPLFVAA
+1176 GANTYANASDLSYSLTAVLGHWFNTQDLSQNVAYKGGRSEAVFLNIREPLQPYSLDELAGRFSDYEVLDEDGDA
-1188 KNPFDYSNKTHV
+1188 KS
-1200 KQIAMKAGLGTGAVS
+1200 M
-1215 EVKKG
+1215 
-1220 KWQRLEDRT
+1220 
-1229 VLEAIKNSGLDGLYV
+1229 EAITPEELRTLGEEAVGELAGEDY
-1244 NEDGIRNLA
+1244 DGIALRDEEFGGRSFV
-1253 VFSPEQLKS
+1253 VFESDQIKS
-1262 ATGNSGAFDPADANI
+1262 ATDNSGAFDPADANL
-1277 YHQDA
+1277 YHQNT
-1282 PVPRGAFSPDTNTI
+1282 PTPRGAFDPDTNTI
-1296 TLTPNADLST
+1296 ALLEKADLST
-1306 FIHELGHYFLETL
+1306 FIHELGHFYFETL
-1319 TRHASELRAR
+1319 VRIANDLRAR
-1329 NDAGE
+1329 DNAAGGGT
-1334 ALTDGQKQIIN
+1334 LTEGEIQILKDVDTLIGK
-1345 DADRLLANLGGLDLD
+1345 AGHTLDD
-1360 TWHSMTIEEK
+1360 WNQMTLKE
-1370 RSHHELAARQFET
+1370 RRYHHETVARQFEA
-1383 YVLEGKAPSLEL
+1383 YLMEGKAPSVEL
-1395 QGAFQRFRAWLLR
+1395 QGIFSRLRSWLFAV
-1408 IYKAARNLNAPL
+1408 YKKLTALNVKL
-1420 NDEVRQ
+1420 DDDMRQ

-1433 TSDAIELAEQNRS
+1433 SDEAIQIAEQNRS
-1446 MMQIFDNAEE
+1446 MMPLFSTPEA

-1481 MSLRMLGD
+1481 MSLRMLAD
-1489 AKAIARLKHKALK
+1489 AKAIARLKHKVLQ
-1502 AKSKEAKILRHEA
+1502 AKDKEAKILRHKA
-1515 EIEAR
+1515 EIEAH

-1528 YRVWQMLSGKMN
+1528 YRAWQL
-1540 ADTTIASNQRP
+1540 
-1551 WTDAVAPEHD
+1551 
-1561 DLFTAIAKI
+1561 
-1570 GGINRQEIERTWG
+1570 
-1583 FDPADK
+1583 
-1589 ISPVKPGFFVLRRE
+1589 
-1603 GGQSLDGMRQ
+1603 
-1613 ALVQYGYLTES
+1613 LTES
-1624 DSLNDFY
+1624 
-1631 ELFEAQR
+1631 EK
-1638 RGDTQY
+1638 
-1644 SNRHQPDPGSGKTGE
+1644 SGKP
-1659 HAHLHDLPSF
+1659 AL
-1669 RLDYAS
+1669 RLDPQA
-1675 LAEMGYGDE
+1675 LEEMGYSAE
-1684 QIAAL
+1684 QIKTL
-1689 GRKVKKKGG
+1689 GRKVRKSNSV
-1698 IHPDLLA
+1698 HPDLVA
-1705 ELVMDADGNPVYDSG
+1705 EIILDEQSNPIYDSG
-1720 DALVQALLAAP
+1720 DALVQALLASP
-1731 EPKSAVRA
+1731 EPKTAVRDL
-1739 FTDRIMLERHGELAT
+1739 TDRIMLERHGELAT
-1754 PEAISEAADMAAHND
+1754 PEAISEAADKATHND

-1992 HARVSGIE
+1992 HARASSIE

-2023 KTAMLARRLDG
+2023 KTAMLARRFDG
-2034 DTDGGAVWEY
+2034 NADGGAVWEY

-2073 LIRDRAANRKKSYQI
+2073 RIRDRAANRKKSYTI

-2095 THNDIFVMALN
+2095 TRNDIFVMALN

-2149 ETYRPAIAAKERRV
+2149 ETFRPAIAAKERRV

-2174 PFAVRSADGQ
+2174 PFTVRSADGQ

-2227 RRGHTKSRVKEV
+2227 RRGHTKSRVQEV

-2268 IDANKLLRS
+2268 IDANKLLRA

-2290 DILRQ
+2290 DVLRQ

-2364 RNPVAMTREAQGVS
+2364 RNPVAMTREAQGAS
-2378 AFMKN
+2378 PFMQN

-2391 LNELRNALEQQNAI
+2391 LNELRNALEQQGAI
-2405 RQAMGRY
+2405 RQTMSRY

-2447 AQADQAVIDSQGSGM
+2447 AHADQAVIDSQGSGM

-2491 LEINALTS
+2491 LEVNALTS

-2542 AAVGK
+2542 ASVGK

-2625 ALDDGKTDN
+2625 ALDDDKTDN

>member
-1 MDLLQDALARRDN
+1 MSDFDLLQQRLNLASALKERPDAFARRTKIAAALQKPPGLINADDENLYDVDSTMRALDGRPVLLKTIRDN
-14 LLQAFNRNPDQ
+14 SAFAKLAHDDFERLANIEHLATLKQER
-25 AAELRRIAQE
+25 LRRE
-35 TNTPAGFVDDHT
+35 
-47 RALHRLNGLE
+47 R
-57 QSLSGLSILPTAIR
+57 
-71 RSLNFATLAQDDME
+71 
-85 TLASLE
+85 
-91 KVSQARQRRRA
+91 
-102 QQEKEAAARYEA
+102 EA
-114 NQPGILA
+114 NRPWFMHGALDEAWANIRKIPKA
-121 ENRDNFFAG
+121 AWADANDKEVE
-130 FRDFF
+130 
-135 NKRDL
+135 DL
-140 KTAVERQAELE
+140 RYTLQ
-151 QFNRGEGFEGLHYQ
+151 
-165 ISELEKAAA
+165 ELEKAGTLTEEGRARIEADIKIHENQRDAAFDEIADINRSIADNSPEDLNIWQKMGRGAVTSLPQMAAAAGITMASRNPTLGALAMGYGVKETSTAEARIAGLDYDAAQRKGMIDGAA
-174 EEGGMDKLSP
+174 EAAFEILPLGKMMGLYGRGAAQEGRATLKELGKTVASEVAGENATQLIQDANNLWHGLDPVWQKAIEEHGLFSA
-184 EAQQQYRELIARRE
+184 ESLKIQGERQLIAS
-198 GMAAEIMGE
+198 GAA
-207 RDQAIA
+207 
-213 DYLEDAASIAAVPR
+213 
-227 SDKTQAQMEALGQ
+227 ALTSG
-240 MQGADK
+240 
-246 FFYAL
+246 
-251 ENPRTLAQTVSGSA
+251 TLS
-265 GYMAPALA
+265 APALIA
-273 ATVGATATAGP
+273 N
-284 GAGMAVAGA
+284 MR
-293 GSYIGERSATIADR
+293 RSQEQDIA
-307 LEQLAQARGGLSGLR
+307 
-322 LEEVRDLIAGADVDE
+322 
-337 IISAANR
+337 
-344 RGAAVGLFDALSMG
+344 
-358 VAGKIAGWGSRT
+358 
-370 GRHVSAAG
+370 
-378 AGIAASMGMGAAGE
+378 
-392 AAGQIADRGEVHDWG
+392 
-407 DVGLEAVA
+407 
-415 EIATGG
+415 
-421 TELASA
+421 
-427 YAHLGIEGMKK
+427 
-438 EQATDLDNLTAM
+438 NLTAM

-469 LAEQIE
+469 LAERIG
-475 ENADIRHYYV
+475 ENADIQHYYV

-504 DRVGEIRQALATGGT
+504 DRVGEIRQALSTGGT

-534 KGLEDAIKPHLR
+534 KGLEDAITPHLR

-556 ETTGQAELEQDIRN
+556 ETTGQAELEGAITENVAR
-570 EVTRLAAEDTRA
+570 AAEAETR
-582 TEIQALEQSIIEQL
+582 Q
-596 NTAGQTT
+596 
-603 TEANRTYATLYAASV
+603 TEADAIRDDIAAQLTATGRMTADASTANAA
-618 DTLSRRMGISPQEY
+618 LPAAFYQNIAERLGIS
-632 HAQYGIHIVGGQVAI
+632 
-647 RTQAGE
+647 
-653 QTLSPAEAA
+653 
-662 RQLAAGAGAAVQGGQ
+662 
-677 NAGTAG
+677 
-683 NTQVIDTEVVSEVAR
+683 VSEAYEKYKLKVV
-698 FGGMDI
+698 GEPLVGLN
-704 AGYQRAIAHD
+704 
-714 AVAIQQENGKK
+714 QE
-725 QNIPLTDADRTTI
+725 
-738 SDTITTPDVRLYGLK
+738 
-753 TPDGQRALVSV
+753 
-764 KALPEGGVA
+764 ALPGTYFRRNNRDEPYNDDFVMMFADKTDRIDHYGRNLWQIPPDSGV
-773 VVEEVLAGGKTLA
+773 
-786 VKSLR
+786 
-791 RYTGDTEQTLKAL
+791 
-804 REESWQRGN
+804 
-813 RETIFDVPVTPR
+813 
-825 QASAQNS
+825 
-832 YQQLDETADSAFAQ
+832 
-846 AVDDVVAGRV
+846 RV
-856 AAGYIDLGTT
+856 
-866 PEVLKLVGVPDGK
+866 
-879 VRISGGVIEKAVVSY
+879 
-894 LDRHNSY
+894 
-901 DESRHA
+901 
-907 IRPEDLKRLPAN
+907 
-919 LNDPIAVFKS
+919 
-929 ATRADSFVVLTELME
+929 RADSEEFRAAMREWLEDNETWFREMGYANEPGWMDTLMDLANPDDIVDSAGFWDIADRSIMRYFDEEVMQPNGWDVVETYDGAIAFNPDIVDRVEEAEDDFDEWIEAQHEEYKAAHPQQEDTENKQE
-944 RESGRD
+944 RAPEPLEEIKGRALEGETVTHHVYDLDLDKTWAFTNAEDAAAFQQRKGEESGDASRFSLQPVE
-950 KPVIAALHLKK
+950 KPYVLRKK
-961 GKRGLD
+961 SAG
-967 LVDIA
+967 
-972 SVYGRSNR
+972 
-980 QLVRAFDTDLLY
+980 T
-992 LNKQKGQQFL
+992 LNQDPVPSGDF
-1002 NTHPL
+1002 
-1007 QLHWDLT
+1007 
-1014 SDADLSARNVKTNDD
+1014 SA
-1029 LSQAASTEE
+1029 
-1038 AATQATEAQ
+1038 
-1047 AAQQNTPAQD
+1047 
-1057 SYQQT
+1057 QT
-1062 TANTAQAEEFETTAQ
+1062 TEQQRQFAETAQ
-1077 QYGGEVA
+1077 QYGGEEA
-1084 YNAAKAAGQ
+1084 YAAAKEAGE
-1093 TELNYRQWVQVR
+1093 TELDYQQWVQVR
-1105 TPSFKAWFGDW
+1105 TPAFKAWFGDW
-1116 QNDPENASKVVNP
+1116 QNDPANASKVVNP
-1129 QTGEPQVVYHST
+1129 HTGEPLVVYHYT
-1141 LADFDVFQND
+1141 EEQFNQFELAKARQSSDIPAFFFTTDPAMGMEYGSNEMQVFLN
-1151 RNIHFVSGDPKFVE
+1151 
-1165 KFIVQENGEMA
+1165 
-1176 RGANIMPLFVAA
+1176 
-1188 KNPFDYSNKTHV
+1188 
-1200 KQIAMKAGLGTGAVS
+1200 
-1215 EVKKG
+1215 
-1220 KWQRLEDRT
+1220 
-1229 VLEAIKNSGLDGLYV
+1229 
-1244 NEDGIRNLA
+1244 IRNLTEKPSI
-1253 VFSPEQLKS
+1253 SPAKDGKALREELEEQGYDGTLVDDSYDDVLSIEYAAFYPNQIKS
-1262 ATGNSGAFDPADANI
+1262 ATDNSGAFDAGNDSI
-1277 YHQDA
+1277 LHQNTGTQ
-1282 PVPRGAFSPDTNTI
+1282 RGAFDPSTNTI
-1296 TLTPNADLST
+1296 ALLEKADLST
-1306 FIHELGHYFLETL
+1306 FIHELGHFYFETL
-1319 TRHASELRAR
+1319 TRIANDLRAR
-1329 NDAGE
+1329 DNAAGGGT
-1334 ALTDGQKQIIN
+1334 LTEGEIQILKDVDTLIGK
-1345 DADRLLANLGGLDLD
+1345 AGYTLDD
-1360 TWHSMTIEEK
+1360 WNRMTLEE
-1370 RSHHELAARQFET
+1370 RRYHHETVARQFEA
-1383 YVLEGKAPSLEL
+1383 YLMEGKAPSVEL
-1395 QGAFQRFRAWLLR
+1395 QGIFSRLRSWLFAV
-1408 IYKAARNLNAPL
+1408 YKKLTALNVKL
-1420 NDEVRQ
+1420 DDDVRQ

-1433 TSDAIELAEQNRS
+1433 SDEAIQIAEQNRS
-1446 MMQIFDNAEE
+1446 MMPLFSTPE

-1561 DLFTAIAKI
+1561 DLFTVIAKI

-1659 HAHLHDLPSF
+1659 HAHLHDLPAF

-1861 VETKKHAL
+1861 VEVKKLAMM
-1869 YLRRMNKLDP
+1869 LRRMNRLNP
-1879 KTVAIEEREQIEA
+1879 KEVAIEEREQIEA
-1892 LLERYNLRDQS
+1892 LLERFDLRDQS
-1903 GKALDRRQ
+1903 GRAIDRKQ

-1947 DELRGLVDT
+1947 DGLRGLADT
-1956 VRQIEHRGRTKN
+1956 LRQIEHRGRTKN

-1977 DYNTAI
+1977 DYHAAV
-1983 ENMVASIDA
+1983 ENMTASIRA
-1992 HARVSGIE
+1992 NAIRKGIE
-2000 NRTPTTKAGKAK
+2000 NRTPTTKAGKVK

-2023 KTAMLARRLDG
+2023 KTAMLARRFDG
-2034 DTDGGAVWEY
+2034 NADGGAVWEY

-2065 KLTEILAP
+2065 KLSEILAP
-2073 LIRDRAANRKKSYQI
+2073 LINNRQANRKKSYQI

-2095 THNDIFVMALN
+2095 THNDIFVMTLN
-2106 RGNEGNLQ
+2106 WGNEGNRQ
-2114 RLLGGENWE
+2114 RLLGGEGWQAE
-2123 ETDLAPLFAEL
+2123 DVEPLLAEL
-2134 TAADWQAVQAIWDYF
+2134 TAADWHAVQQIWDYF
-2149 ETYRPAIAAKERRV
+2149 ETFRPAIAAKERRV

-2251 YSGFSD
+2251 YSGFAD

-2277 TRLQNAVKDHYGT
+2277 TRLQNAIKDHYGT

-2348 ARVGGQDILGA
+2348 ARVGGQEILGA

-2378 AFMKN
+2378 VFMKN

-2491 LEINALTS
+2491 LEVNALTS

-2504 YKAGTVLMLSVA
+2504 YKAGTVLMLTVA
-2516 MPIIDAALSDLLK
+2516 MPIIDAALSDLIK
-2529 PGDSDDWDEDHWQ
+2529 PGDSEDWDEEHWQ
-2542 AAVGK
+2542 ASVGK

-2560 RELQFGGRSYSGPT
+2560 RELQFGGRSYSGPV

-2612 PSAQLNRSWDGFE
+2612 PSAQINRSWDGFE

-2634 PLALIFGYKEKK
+2634 PLALIFGYQEKK

>member
-1 MDLLQDALARRDN
+1 MTDFDLLQQRLNLANALKERPDAFARRTKIAAALQKPPGLINADDENLYDVDSTMRALDGRPVLLKTIRDN
-14 LLQAFNRNPDQ
+14 SAFAKLAHDDFERLANIEHLATLKQER
-25 AAELRRIAQE
+25 LRRE
-35 TNTPAGFVDDHT
+35 
-47 RALHRLNGLE
+47 R
-57 QSLSGLSILPTAIR
+57 
-71 RSLNFATLAQDDME
+71 
-85 TLASLE
+85 
-91 KVSQARQRRRA
+91 
-102 QQEKEAAARYEA
+102 EA
-114 NQPGILA
+114 NRPWFMHGALDEAWANIRKIPKA
-121 ENRDNFFAG
+121 AWAG
-130 FRDFF
+130 KND
-135 NKRDL
+135 KEVEDL
-140 KTAVERQAELE
+140 RYTLQ
-151 QFNRGEGFEGLHYQ
+151 
-165 ISELEKAAA
+165 ELEKAGTLTEEGRARIEADIKIHENQRDAAFEEIADINRSIADNSPEDLNIWQKMGRGAVTSLPQMAAAAGITMVSRNPTLGALAMGYGVKETSTAEARIAGLDYDAAQRKGMIDGAA
-174 EEGGMDKLSP
+174 EAAFEILPLGKMMGLYGRGAAQEGRATLKELGKTVASEVAGENATQLIQDANNLWHGLDPVWQKAIAEHGLFSP
-184 EAQQQYRELIARRE
+184 ESLKIQGERQLIAS
-198 GMAAEIMGE
+198 GAA
-207 RDQAIA
+207 
-213 DYLEDAASIAAVPR
+213 
-227 SDKTQAQMEALGQ
+227 ALTSG
-240 MQGADK
+240 
-246 FFYAL
+246 
-251 ENPRTLAQTVSGSA
+251 TLS
-265 GYMAPALA
+265 APALIA
-273 ATVGATATAGP
+273 N
-284 GAGMAVAGA
+284 MR
-293 GSYIGERSATIADR
+293 RSQ
-307 LEQLAQARGGLSGLR
+307 EQ
-322 LEEVRDLIAGADVDE
+322 DI
-337 IISAANR
+337 
-344 RGAAVGLFDALSMG
+344 
-358 VAGKIAGWGSRT
+358 T
-370 GRHVSAAG
+370 
-378 AGIAASMGMGAAGE
+378 
-392 AAGQIADRGEVHDWG
+392 
-407 DVGLEAVA
+407 
-415 EIATGG
+415 
-421 TELASA
+421 
-427 YAHLGIEGMKK
+427 
-438 EQATDLDNLTAM
+438 NLTAM

-469 LAEQIE
+469 WTEQIE
-475 ENADIRHYYV
+475 ENADIQHYYV

-534 KGLEDAIKPHLR
+534 KGLEDAITPHLR

-556 ETTGQAELEQDIRN
+556 ETTGQAELEGAITENAARAEQAAAQQTETDAIRDDFAAQLTATGRITRDAALQNAELPAAFYQTVAERLGISVSEAYEKYKLKVVGEPLVGLNQPMTQGFQWEFGQRRGLFGMADIP
-570 EVTRLAAEDTRA
+570 V
-582 TEIQALEQSIIEQL
+582 TEISGKEL
-596 NTAGQTT
+596 GQD
-603 TEANRTYATLYAASV
+603 ER
-618 DTLSRRMGISPQEY
+618 
-632 HAQYGIHIVGGQVAI
+632 AI
-647 RTQAGE
+647 RTNLNE
-653 QTLSPAEAA
+653 
-662 RQLAAGAGAAVQGGQ
+662 
-677 NAGTAG
+677 
-683 NTQVIDTEVVSEVAR
+683 
-698 FGGMDI
+698 
-704 AGYQRAIAHD
+704 H
-714 AVAIQQENGKK
+714 
-725 QNIPLTDADRTTI
+725 
-738 SDTITTPDVRLYGLK
+738 LK
-753 TPDGQRALVSV
+753 VYA
-764 KALPEGGVA
+764 EGG
-773 VVEEVLAGGKTLA
+773 LTN
-786 VKSLR
+786 R
-791 RYTGDTEQTLKAL
+791 DTG
-804 REESWQRGN
+804 W
-813 RETIFDVPVTPR
+813 
-825 QASAQNS
+825 
-832 YQQLDETADSAFAQ
+832 
-846 AVDDVVAGRV
+846 
-856 AAGYIDLGTT
+856 DL
-866 PEVLKLVGVPDGK
+866 
-879 VRISGGVIEKAVVSY
+879 RISSE
-894 LDRHNSY
+894 DRKKL
-901 DESRHA
+901 A
-907 IRPEDLKRLPAN
+907 KWFGATLP
-919 LNDPIAVFKS
+919 S
-929 ATRADSFVVLTELME
+929 
-944 RESGRD
+944 
-950 KPVIAALHLKK
+950 
-961 GKRGLD
+961 
-967 LVDIA
+967 
-972 SVYGRSNR
+972 
-980 QLVRAFDTDLLY
+980 
-992 LNKQKGQQFL
+992 
-1002 NTHPL
+1002 L
-1007 QLHWDLT
+1007 Q
-1014 SDADLSARNVKTNDD
+1014 
-1029 LSQAASTEE
+1029 SQAALEEIVENAVLAESHPDSRHENSDVIGIHRLYAPVSIDGKLHRAKLTVRDYQSKSTGDKTRLRRLE
-1038 AATQATEAQ
+1038 AIEIENAPMGTLPMPEA
-1047 AAQQNTPAQD
+1047 NL
-1057 SYQQT
+1057 QT
-1062 TANTAQAEEFETTAQ
+1062 TAQPTSGRLSLSVRELLRDSKRDDGTAWDFTDNTLHQ
-1077 QYGGEVA
+1077 
-1084 YNAAKAAGQ
+1084 NADAG
-1093 TELNYRQWVQVR
+1093 
-1105 TPSFKAWFGDW
+1105 
-1116 QNDPENASKVVNP
+1116 SK
-1129 QTGEPQVVYHST
+1129 
-1141 LADFDVFQND
+1141 
-1151 RNIHFVSGDPKFVE
+1151 R
-1165 KFIVQENGEMA
+1165 
-1176 RGANIMPLFVAA
+1176 
-1188 KNPFDYSNKTHV
+1188 
-1200 KQIAMKAGLGTGAVS
+1200 
-1215 EVKKG
+1215 
-1220 KWQRLEDRT
+1220 
-1229 VLEAIKNSGLDGLYV
+1229 
-1244 NEDGIRNLA
+1244 
-1253 VFSPEQLKS
+1253 
-1262 ATGNSGAFDPADANI
+1262 GAFD
-1277 YHQDA
+1277 
-1282 PVPRGAFSPDTNTI
+1282 PDTNTI
-1296 TLTPNADLST
+1296 ALLEKADLST
-1306 FIHELGHYFLETL
+1306 FIHELGHFYFETL
-1319 TRHASELRAR
+1319 TRIANDLRAR
-1329 NDAGE
+1329 DNAAGGGT
-1334 ALTDGQKQIIN
+1334 LTEGEIRLLK
-1345 DADRLLANLGGLDLD
+1345 DADTLLGKAELTLDD
-1360 TWHSMTIEEK
+1360 WNQMTLKER
-1370 RSHHELAARQFET
+1370 RSHHENIARQFEA
-1383 YVLEGKAPSLEL
+1383 YLMEGKAPSVEL
-1395 QGAFQRFRAWLLR
+1395 QGIFSRLRSWLFAV
-1408 IYKAARNLNAPL
+1408 YKKLTALNVQL
-1420 NDEVRQ
+1420 DDDVRQ

-1433 TSDAIELAEQNRS
+1433 SDEAIQIAEQNRS
-1446 MMQIFDNAEE
+1446 MMPLFSTPEA

-1644 SNRHQPDPGSGKTGE
+1644 SNRHQPDPGIGKTGE
-1659 HAHLHDLPSF
+1659 HAHLHDLPAF

-1675 LAEMGYGDE
+1675 LAEMGYDDA
-1684 QIAAL
+1684 QIATL

-1731 EPKSAVRA
+1731 EPKTVVRDL
-1739 FTDRIMLERHGELAT
+1739 TDRIMLERHGELAT

-1903 GKALDRRQ
+1903 GKAPDRRQ

-1968 ELLTARKKE
+1968 ELLTARRKE

-1983 ENMVASIDA
+1983 ENMVASIDV

-2023 KTAMLARRLDG
+2023 KTAMLARRFDG
-2034 DTDGGAVWEY
+2034 NADGGAVWEY

-2073 LIRDRAANRKKSYQI
+2073 RIRDRAANRKKSYTI

-2095 THNDIFVMALN
+2095 TRNDIFVMALN
-2106 RGNEGNLQ
+2106 RGNGGNLQ

-2149 ETYRPAIAAKERRV
+2149 ETFRPAIAAKERRV

-2174 PFAVRSADGQ
+2174 PFTVRSADGQ

-2227 RRGHTKSRVKEV
+2227 RRGHTKSRVQEV

-2290 DILRQ
+2290 DVLRQ

-2364 RNPVAMTREAQGVS
+2364 RNPVAMTREAQGAS
-2378 AFMKN
+2378 PFMQN

-2391 LNELRNALEQQNAI
+2391 LNELRNALEQQGAI
-2405 RQAMGRY
+2405 RQTMSRY

-2447 AQADQAVIDSQGSGM
+2447 AHADQAVIDSQGSGM

-2491 LEINALTS
+2491 LEVNALTS

-2542 AAVGK
+2542 ASVGK

-2581 AYKLIEQT
+2581 AYKLGAQVW
-2589 RQGELDDGFRRA
+2589 QGELDAGFRRA
-2601 LINIAGSWYGL
+2601 LINTAGSWYGL
-2612 PSAQLNRSWDGFE
+2612 PAAQINRSWDGAE
-2625 ALDDGKTDN
+2625 ALGDDKTDN
-2634 PLALIFGYKEKK
+2634 PLSLIFGYQEKK

>member
-198 GMAAEIMGE
+198 GMPAEISGE

-246 FFYAL
+246 LFYTL
-251 ENPRTLAQTVSGSA
+251 EHPRTLAQTVSGST

-450 TDAARASKLNQR
+450 TDAARASKLHQR

-475 ENADIRHYYV
+475 ENADIQHYYV

-496 AALEEALP
+496 AALETALP
-504 DRVGEIRQALATGGT
+504 DRMGEIRQALATGGS

-534 KGLEDAIKPHLR
+534 KGLEDAITPHLR

-556 ETTGQAELEQDIRN
+556 ETTGQEELESAITENAARAEQAAAQQTEADAIRDDVAAQITATGRMTRDAALQNAALPAAFYQNIAERLGISVSEAYEKYKLKVVGEPLVGLNQPMTQGFQWEFGQRRGLFGIADIP
-570 EVTRLAAEDTRA
+570 V
-582 TEIQALEQSIIEQL
+582 TEISGKEL
-596 NTAGQTT
+596 GQD
-603 TEANRTYATLYAASV
+603 ER
-618 DTLSRRMGISPQEY
+618 
-632 HAQYGIHIVGGQVAI
+632 AI
-647 RTQAGE
+647 RTNLNE
-653 QTLSPAEAA
+653 
-662 RQLAAGAGAAVQGGQ
+662 
-677 NAGTAG
+677 
-683 NTQVIDTEVVSEVAR
+683 
-698 FGGMDI
+698 
-704 AGYQRAIAHD
+704 H
-714 AVAIQQENGKK
+714 
-725 QNIPLTDADRTTI
+725 
-738 SDTITTPDVRLYGLK
+738 LK
-753 TPDGQRALVSV
+753 VYD
-764 KALPEGGVA
+764 EGG
-773 VVEEVLAGGKTLA
+773 LTN
-786 VKSLR
+786 R
-791 RYTGDTEQTLKAL
+791 DTG
-804 REESWQRGN
+804 W
-813 RETIFDVPVTPR
+813 
-825 QASAQNS
+825 
-832 YQQLDETADSAFAQ
+832 
-846 AVDDVVAGRV
+846 
-856 AAGYIDLGTT
+856 DL
-866 PEVLKLVGVPDGK
+866 
-879 VRISGGVIEKAVVSY
+879 RISSE
-894 LDRHNSY
+894 DRKKL
-901 DESRHA
+901 A
-907 IRPEDLKRLPAN
+907 KWFGATLP
-919 LNDPIAVFKS
+919 S
-929 ATRADSFVVLTELME
+929 
-944 RESGRD
+944 
-950 KPVIAALHLKK
+950 
-961 GKRGLD
+961 
-967 LVDIA
+967 
-972 SVYGRSNR
+972 
-980 QLVRAFDTDLLY
+980 
-992 LNKQKGQQFL
+992 
-1002 NTHPL
+1002 L
-1007 QLHWDLT
+1007 Q
-1014 SDADLSARNVKTNDD
+1014 
-1029 LSQAASTEE
+1029 SQAALEEIVENAVLAESHPDSRHENSDVIGIHRLYAPVSIDGKLHRAKLTVRDYQSKSTGDKTRLRRLE
-1038 AATQATEAQ
+1038 AIEIENAPMGTLPMPEA
-1047 AAQQNTPAQD
+1047 NL
-1057 SYQQT
+1057 QT
-1062 TANTAQAEEFETTAQ
+1062 TAQPTSGRLSLSVRELLRDSKRDDGTAWDFSDNTLHQ
-1077 QYGGEVA
+1077 
-1084 YNAAKAAGQ
+1084 NADAG
-1093 TELNYRQWVQVR
+1093 
-1105 TPSFKAWFGDW
+1105 
-1116 QNDPENASKVVNP
+1116 SK
-1129 QTGEPQVVYHST
+1129 
-1141 LADFDVFQND
+1141 
-1151 RNIHFVSGDPKFVE
+1151 R
-1165 KFIVQENGEMA
+1165 
-1176 RGANIMPLFVAA
+1176 
-1188 KNPFDYSNKTHV
+1188 
-1200 KQIAMKAGLGTGAVS
+1200 
-1215 EVKKG
+1215 
-1220 KWQRLEDRT
+1220 
-1229 VLEAIKNSGLDGLYV
+1229 
-1244 NEDGIRNLA
+1244 
-1253 VFSPEQLKS
+1253 
-1262 ATGNSGAFDPADANI
+1262 GAFD
-1277 YHQDA
+1277 
-1282 PVPRGAFSPDTNTI
+1282 PDTNTI
-1296 TLTPNADLST
+1296 ALLEKADLST
-1306 FIHELGHYFLETL
+1306 FIHELGHFYFETL
-1319 TRHASELRAR
+1319 TRIANDLRAR
-1329 NDAGE
+1329 DNAAGGGT
-1334 ALTDGQKQIIN
+1334 LTEGEIQILKDVDTLIGK
-1345 DADRLLANLGGLDLD
+1345 AGHTLDD
-1360 TWHSMTIEEK
+1360 WNQMTLEE
-1370 RSHHELAARQFET
+1370 RRYHHETVARQFEA
-1383 YVLEGKAPSLEL
+1383 YLMEGKAPSVEL
-1395 QGAFQRFRAWLLR
+1395 QGIFSRLRSWLFAV
-1408 IYKAARNLNAPL
+1408 YKKLTALNVKL
-1420 NDEVRQ
+1420 DDDVRQ

-1433 TSDAIELAEQNRS
+1433 SDEAIQIAEQNRS
-1446 MMQIFDNAEE
+1446 MMPLFSTPEA

-1528 YRVWQMLSGKMN
+1528 YRVWQMLTEKEKSDN
-1540 ADTTIASNQRP
+1540 
-1551 WTDAVAPEHD
+1551 
-1561 DLFTAIAKI
+1561 
-1570 GGINRQEIERTWG
+1570 
-1583 FDPADK
+1583 PA
-1589 ISPVKPGFFVLRRE
+1589 
-1603 GGQSLDGMRQ
+1603 
-1613 ALVQYGYLTES
+1613 
-1624 DSLNDFY
+1624 
-1631 ELFEAQR
+1631 
-1638 RGDTQY
+1638 
-1644 SNRHQPDPGSGKTGE
+1644 
-1659 HAHLHDLPSF
+1659 F
-1669 RLDYAS
+1669 RLDPQALEAMDYSA
-1675 LAEMGYGDE
+1675 E
-1684 QIAAL
+1684 QIKTL
-1689 GRKVKKKGG
+1689 GRKVRKSNS

-1705 ELVMDADGNPVYDSG
+1705 DLVMDADGNPVYDSG

-1731 EPKSAVRA
+1731 EPKSAVRDLA
-1739 FTDRIMLERHGELAT
+1739 DRIMLERHGELAT

-1779 NALAQASGGARLVQS
+1779 NALAKASGGARLVQS

-1861 VETKKHAL
+1861 VEVKKHVL
-1869 YLRRMNKLDP
+1869 YLRRANNLNP
-1879 KTVAIEEREQIEA
+1879 KEVAIEEREQIEA
-1892 LLERYNLRDQS
+1892 LLERFDLRDQS
-1903 GKALDRRQ
+1903 GRAIDRKQ

-1947 DELRGLVDT
+1947 DGLRGLVDT

-1968 ELLTARKKE
+1968 ELLTAQKNAE
-1977 DYNTAI
+1977 YNTAI

-2000 NRTPTTKAGKAK
+2000 NRTPTTEADKKKASA
-2012 AAVGRFFAAHL
+2012 GRFFAAHL
-2023 KTAMLARRLDG
+2023 KTAMLARRFDG
-2034 DTDGGAVWEY
+2034 NADGGAVWEY
-2044 FIRPANAAAD
+2044 LIRPANAAAD
-2054 RETTMRAEATA
+2054 RQTTMRAEATA
-2065 KLTEILAP
+2065 KLSEILAP
-2073 LIRDRAANRKKSYQI
+2073 LINNRQANRKKSYQI

-2106 RGNEGNLQ
+2106 WGNEGNRQ
-2114 RLLGGENWE
+2114 RLLGGENWQAE
-2123 ETDLAPLFAEL
+2123 DLEPLLAEL
-2134 TAADWQAVQAIWDYF
+2134 TAADWHAVQQIWDYF
-2149 ETYRPAIAAKERRV
+2149 ETFRPAIAAKERRV

-2174 PFAVRSADGQ
+2174 PFTVRSADGQ

-2227 RRGHTKSRVKEV
+2227 RRGHTKSRVQEV

-2290 DILRQ
+2290 DVLRQ

-2348 ARVGGQDILGA
+2348 ARVGGQDVLA
-2359 TAQFI
+2359 VTAQFI
-2364 RNPVAMTREAQGVS
+2364 RNPVAMTREAQGASV
-2378 AFMKN
+2378 FMKN

-2419 VQQQVDVITWHAQ
+2419 VQQQVDIITWHAQ

-2542 AAVGK
+2542 TAVGK

-2581 AYKLIEQT
+2581 AYKLGAQAW
-2589 RQGELDDGFRRA
+2589 QGELDAGFRRA
-2601 LINIAGSWYGL
+2601 LINTAGSWYGL
-2612 PSAQLNRSWDGFE
+2612 PSAQINRSWDGFE
-2625 ALDDGKTDN
+2625 AFDDDKTDN
-2634 PLALIFGYKEKK
+2634 PLALIFGYQEKK

>member
-114 NQPGILA
+114 NQPGVLA

-130 FRDFF
+130 LRDFF

-198 GMAAEIMGE
+198 GMPAEISGE

-227 SDKTQAQMEALGQ
+227 SDKTQTQMEALGQ

-246 FFYAL
+246 IFYAL

-450 TDAARASKLNQR
+450 TDAARESKLHRR

-469 LAEQIE
+469 WTEQIE
-475 ENADIRHYYV
+475 ENADIQHYYV

-496 AALEEALP
+496 AALETALP
-504 DRVGEIRQALATGGT
+504 DRVGEIRQALATGGS

-534 KGLEDAIKPHLR
+534 KELEDAITPHLR

-556 ETTGQAELEQDIRN
+556 ESTGQAELEGDIARNVERAERAAAQQTEADAIRGDFAAQITATGRMTRDAALQNAALPAAFYQNIAQRLGISVSEAYEKYKLKVVGEPLVGLNQAMPDVAALISGAKEKIRN
-570 EVTRLAAEDTRA
+570 FVQGWRNKQGGKPFVDYLEVNEEAVQE
-582 TEIQALEQSIIEQL
+582 
-596 NTAGQTT
+596 AGQHG
-603 TEANRTYATLYAASV
+603 L
-618 DTLSRRMGISPQEY
+618 
-632 HAQYGIHIVGGQVAI
+632 
-647 RTQAGE
+647 
-653 QTLSPAEAA
+653 
-662 RQLAAGAGAAVQGGQ
+662 
-677 NAGTAG
+677 
-683 NTQVIDTEVVSEVAR
+683 
-698 FGGMDI
+698 DI
-704 AGYQRAIAHD
+704 AGYQHVIDTD
-714 AVAIQQENGKK
+714 AVKHIIARHSDPKIEATRGQHV
-725 QNIPLTDADRTTI
+725 ITDTDLETI
-738 SDTITTPDVRLYGLK
+738 AEVVSSPDKRIYGMKTKDGLDVIASIKRL
-753 TPDGQRALVSV
+753 PDGTMAL
-764 KALPEGGVA
+764 
-773 VVEEVLAGGKTLA
+773 VEEVRRGRRKLA
-786 VKSLR
+786 VKTLR
-791 RYTGDTEQTLKAL
+791 KH
-804 REESWQRGN
+804 
-813 RETIFDVPVTPR
+813 
-825 QASAQNS
+825 
-832 YQQLDETADSAFAQ
+832 
-846 AVDDVVAGRV
+846 V
-856 AAGYIDLGTT
+856 AATDYNTVVDT
-866 PEVLKLVGVPDGK
+866 VLSHARSDG
-879 VRISGGVIEKAVVSY
+879 
-894 LDRHNSY
+894 N
-901 DESRHA
+901 HA
-907 IRPEDLKRLPAN
+907 NIQ
-919 LNDPIAVFKS
+919 I
-929 ATRADSFVVLTELME
+929 
-944 RESGRD
+944 
-950 KPVIAALHLKK
+950 
-961 GKRGLD
+961 
-967 LVDIA
+967 VDI
-972 SVYGRSNR
+972 
-980 QLVRAFDTDLLY
+980 
-992 LNKQKGQQFL
+992 K
-1002 NTHPL
+1002 
-1007 QLHWDLT
+1007 
-1014 SDADLSARNVKTNDD
+1014 RN
-1029 LSQAASTEE
+1029 
-1038 AATQATEAQ
+1038 
-1047 AAQQNTPAQD
+1047 NTPAANNGQD
-1057 SYQQT
+1057 VLNQDPAPSGDFSAQT
-1062 TANTAQAEEFETTAQ
+1062 TEQQRQFAETAQ
-1077 QYGGEVA
+1077 QYGGEAA
-1084 YNAAKAAGQ
+1084 YEQAKAAGR

-1116 QNDPENASKVVNP
+1116 ENDPENASKVVNP
-1129 QTGEPQVVYHST
+1129 RTGEPQVVYHGT
-1141 LADFDVFQND
+1141 NVQFDTFDTPLNMPRIFLTRSRAFAQKYGRD
-1151 RNIHFVSGDPKFVE
+1151 S
-1165 KFIVQENGEMA
+1165 
-1176 RGANIMPLFVAA
+1176 MPLFVNARNTLNVDYAGRGAFDEIEVNGKTLYDIEELADHAWENGYDGVLADNVVDSGTRDA
-1188 KNPFDYSNKTHV
+1188 KQSINDEVIVTDPA
-1200 KQIAMKAGLGTGAVS
+1200 QI
-1215 EVKKG
+1215 
-1220 KWQRLEDRT
+1220 
-1229 VLEAIKNSGLDGLYV
+1229 
-1244 NEDGIRNLA
+1244 
-1253 VFSPEQLKS
+1253 KS
-1262 ATGNSGAFDPADANI
+1262 ATGNTGAFDPADANI
-1277 YHQDA
+1277 YHQNADDS
-1282 PVPRGAFSPDTNTI
+1282 RGAFDPTTNTI
-1296 TLTPNADLST
+1296 ALLEKADLST
-1306 FIHELGHYFLETL
+1306 FIHELGHFYFETL
-1319 TRHASELRAR
+1319 VRIANDLRAR
-1329 NDAGE
+1329 DDAAGGGTLTEGE
-1334 ALTDGQKQIIN
+1334 IRLLK
-1345 DADRLLANLGGLDLD
+1345 DADTLLGKAELTLDD
-1360 TWHSMTIEEK
+1360 WNQMTLKE
-1370 RSHHELAARQFET
+1370 RRGHHENIAKQFEAYLMT
-1383 YVLEGKAPSLEL
+1383 GKAPDVEL
-1395 QGAFQRFRAWLLR
+1395 QGIFSRARAWLFAV
-1408 IYKAARNLNAPL
+1408 YRNWRGLGVTL
-1420 NDEVRQ
+1420 DDDVRQ
-1426 VFDRMLA
+1426 VFDRLLA
-1433 TSDAIELAEQNRS
+1433 SDEAIQLAEQNRS
-1446 MMQIFDNAEE
+1446 MGALFATPEA

-1481 MSLRMLGD
+1481 MSLRMLAD

-1502 AKSKEAKILRHEA
+1502 AKDKEAKILRGET

-1520 NAIMAQPV
+1520 RAIMAQPV
-1528 YRVWQMLSGKMN
+1528 YRVWQMLTGKMN
-1540 ADTTIASNQRP
+1540 ADTTIASNKRP
-1551 WTDAVAPEHD
+1551 WTDDVAPEHD
-1561 DLFTAIAKI
+1561 DLFTAIAKL
-1570 GGINRQEIERTWG
+1570 GGINRSDIESTWG

-1631 ELFEAQR
+1631 EVFEAQR

-1644 SNRHQPDPGSGKTGE
+1644 SNRHQPDPGVGKTGE
-1659 HAHLHDLPSF
+1659 HAHLHDLPAF

-1675 LAEMGYGDE
+1675 LAEMGYDDA
-1684 QIAAL
+1684 QIATL

-1731 EPKSAVRA
+1731 EPKTAVREL
-1739 FTDRIMLERHGELAT
+1739 TDRIMLERHGELAT
-1754 PEAISEAADMAAHND
+1754 PEAIGEAADMAAHND

-1828 LAAMKKGDIATAAAE
+1828 QAAMKKGDIAIAAAE

-1911 SLAEWVQAQREQGI
+1911 SLSEWVQAQREQGI

-1941 WQTLTV
+1941 WQNLTV
-1947 DELRGLVDT
+1947 EEFRGLVDT
-1956 VRQIEHRGRTKN
+1956 IRQIEHRGKEKN
-1968 ELLTARKKE
+1968 RLLLEQKQQDLNIAKE
-1977 DYNTAI
+1977 EISESVKAAGNGKIVDN
-1983 ENMVASIDA
+1983 S
-1992 HARVSGIE
+1992 
-2000 NRTPTTKAGKAK
+2000 TPATWLGQRMAALRRFGWMHTKAST
-2012 AAVGRFFAAHL
+2012 VFYI
-2023 KTAMLARRLDG
+2023 LDG
-2034 DTDGGAVWEY
+2034 GQRNGPMWRY
-2044 FIRPANAAAD
+2044 FGKLANERANFEAA
-2054 RETTMRAEATA
+2054 ERARLSEALM
-2065 KLTEILAP
+2065 KISAP
-2073 LIRDRAANRKKSYQI
+2073 LFKRKGLYKRSIRSDIPDRNGQPRV
-2088 AGKTRSF
+2088 F
-2095 THNDIFVMALN
+2095 TPMQVFTVALN
-2106 RGNEGNLQ
+2106 MGNAGNLQ
-2114 RLLGGENWE
+2114 RLLDGNHWTRDQVER
-2123 ETDLAPLFAEL
+2123 L
-2134 TAADWQAVQAIWDYF
+2134 TANLTGDEWRAVQDIWNLF
-2149 ETYRPAIAAKERRV
+2149 ESMKEQVAAKERRV

-2169 WVAPT
+2169 WVE
-2174 PFAVRSADGQ
+2174 AVPLTVTSIDG
-2184 IVEMRGGYYP
+2184 ETLHLRGGYYP
-2194 IRYDTQASERA
+2194 VKYDAGQSQQAEQFQDAEAGQVITNA
-2205 AEDDAASAV
+2205 AFTS
-2214 QAQMRGV
+2214 
-2221 HSAATT
+2221 ATT
-2227 RRGHTKSRVKEV
+2227 RRSYTKARAAAVKD
-2239 HNRPLVYNFAGI
+2239 RPLLLDISVMYDGLNEI
-2251 YSGFSD
+2251 
-2257 VIHDLAWHEYL
+2257 VHDLAWHEFL
-2268 IDANKLLRS
+2268 IDANRLIRS
-2277 TRLQNAVKDHYGT
+2277 HRVDSAIRDYHGAEYVRLIKDW
-2290 DILRQ
+2290 L
-2295 FKTWIQDIA
+2295 QDIA
-2304 VGDNET
+2304 AGDKIPST
-2310 LAAGEDA
+2310 YGARMVAAI
-2317 LRTVRRYASMA
+2317 RQNVSFA

-2333 VVSALKQPLGILQSV
+2333 VVSALKQLSGLPNSIV
-2348 ARVGGQDILGA
+2348 RVGAPDILAA
-2359 TAQFI
+2359 TLQYM
-2364 RNPVAMTREAQGVS
+2364 RRGRAMTREAVAAS
-2378 AFMKN
+2378 AVMEN

-2391 LNELRNALEQQNAI
+2391 LNEVRNSLRRQGRVKQQLY
-2405 RQAMGRY
+2405 RW
-2412 GYVLIMA
+2412 GYAPLLFF
-2419 VQQQVDVITWHAQ
+2419 QQQVDVITWHGEYNKQ
-2432 LNKSLRA
+2432 LAA
-2439 GADIQDAV
+2439 GMSEADAV
-2447 AQADQAVIDSQGSGM
+2447 ALADQAVLDAQGGGEL
-2462 TKDLAAIE
+2462 KDLSAIE
-2470 RGGEWRKLFTV
+2470 RDPTGKIFTV
-2481 YYGFMNTVLN
+2481 FYSYMNTVLN
-2491 LEINALTS
+2491 LGIVTVKGRASIGRKAASLLTLFTVPAIIDTLLGTMLTLGDDDDDDETLGQKLVEGQIGYLMGLTVLTREASGAAKALFGVDKGSYKGPTAFRFFDDLHKAAKQIGQGEMDEAMLTS
-2499 KRSLG
+2499 IIN
-2504 YKAGTVLMLSVA
+2504 LS
-2516 MPIIDAALSDLLK
+2516 
-2529 PGDSDDWDEDHWQ
+2529 GD
-2542 AAVGK
+2542 
-2547 AVANSLTGHFFAL
+2547 F
-2560 RELQFGGRSYSGPT
+2560 
-2574 GTRSIAD
+2574 
-2581 AYKLIEQT
+2581 
-2589 RQGELDDGFRRA
+2589 
-2601 LINIAGSWYGL
+2601 GL
-2612 PSAQLNRSWDGFE
+2612 PSAQINRSIKGIK
-2625 ALDDGKTDN
+2625 ALEEGKTDN
-2634 PLALIFGYKEKK
+2634 PLAVAVGYKEKK

>member
-504 DRVGEIRQALATGGT
+504 DRVGEIRQALATGGS

-534 KGLEDAIKPHLR
+534 KGLEDAITPHLR

-556 ETTGQAELEQDIRN
+556 ETTGQAELENAVADN
-570 EVTRLAAEDTRA
+570 AARA
-582 TEIQALEQSIIEQL
+582 ERAAAQQ
-596 NTAGQTT
+596 
-603 TEANRTYATLYAASV
+603 TEADAIRDDIAAQLTATGRMTRDAALQNAALPAAFYQTV
-618 DTLSRRMGISPQEY
+618 AEHLGIS
-632 HAQYGIHIVGGQVAI
+632 
-647 RTQAGE
+647 
-653 QTLSPAEAA
+653 
-662 RQLAAGAGAAVQGGQ
+662 
-677 NAGTAG
+677 
-683 NTQVIDTEVVSEVAR
+683 VSEAYEKYKLNVV
-698 FGGMDI
+698 GEPLVGLN
-704 AGYQRAIAHD
+704 
-714 AVAIQQENGKK
+714 QE
-725 QNIPLTDADRTTI
+725 
-738 SDTITTPDVRLYGLK
+738 
-753 TPDGQRALVSV
+753 
-764 KALPEGGVA
+764 ALPGTYFRRNNRDEPYNDDFVMMFADKTDRIEHYGENLWQIPPDSGV
-773 VVEEVLAGGKTLA
+773 
-786 VKSLR
+786 
-791 RYTGDTEQTLKAL
+791 
-804 REESWQRGN
+804 
-813 RETIFDVPVTPR
+813 
-825 QASAQNS
+825 
-832 YQQLDETADSAFAQ
+832 
-846 AVDDVVAGRV
+846 RV
-856 AAGYIDLGTT
+856 
-866 PEVLKLVGVPDGK
+866 
-879 VRISGGVIEKAVVSY
+879 
-894 LDRHNSY
+894 
-901 DESRHA
+901 
-907 IRPEDLKRLPAN
+907 
-919 LNDPIAVFKS
+919 
-929 ATRADSFVVLTELME
+929 RADSEEFRAAMREWLEDNETWFREMGYANEPGWMDTLMDLANPDDIVDSAGFWDIADRSIMRYFDEEVMQPNGWDVVETYDGAIAFNPDIVERVEEAEDDFDEWLEAQYEEHKAAHPQQEDTENKQGRALE
-944 RESGRD
+944 GDTVTHHVYDLDLDKTWAFTNAEDAAAFQQRKGEESGDASRFSLHPVE
-950 KPVIAALHLKK
+950 KPYVLRKK
-961 GKRGLD
+961 SAG
-967 LVDIA
+967 
-972 SVYGRSNR
+972 
-980 QLVRAFDTDLLY
+980 T
-992 LNKQKGQQFL
+992 LNQDPVPSGDF
-1002 NTHPL
+1002 
-1007 QLHWDLT
+1007 
-1014 SDADLSARNVKTNDD
+1014 SA
-1029 LSQAASTEE
+1029 
-1038 AATQATEAQ
+1038 
-1047 AAQQNTPAQD
+1047 
-1057 SYQQT
+1057 QT
-1062 TANTAQAEEFETTAQ
+1062 TEQQHQFAETAQ
-1077 QYGGEVA
+1077 QYGGEEA
-1084 YNAAKAAGQ
+1084 YAAAKADGE
-1093 TELNYRQWVQVR
+1093 TNLTYRQWVQVR
-1105 TPSFKAWFGDW
+1105 TPAFKEWFGDW
-1116 QNDPENASKVVNP
+1116 ENNPSEASKVIDP
-1129 QTGEPQVVYHST
+1129 QTGEPLVVYHGTPNAS
-1141 LADFDVFQND
+1141 FDVFDARMEGQNT
-1151 RNIHFVSGDPKFVE
+1151 
-1165 KFIVQENGEMA
+1165 
-1176 RGANIMPLFVAA
+1176 GAANEE
-1188 KNPFDYSNKTHV
+1188 H
-1200 KQIAMKAGLGTGAVS
+1200 GLGGFYFTPDAGIADTYARTAELETAIVAERQFGIQPKEDLPSPAIYPVFLNIRNPLQAEGAIS
-1215 EVKKG
+1215 RARINQAHAEN
-1220 KWQRLEDRT
+1220 R
-1229 VLEAIKNSGLDGLYV
+1229 
-1244 NEDGIRNLA
+1244 DGIIKPG
-1253 VFSPEQLKS
+1253 SYPETVAFNPNQIKS
-1262 ATGNSGAFDPADANI
+1262 AIGNNGAFDANHDSILHQNADAPRGAFDP
-1277 YHQDA
+1277 
-1282 PVPRGAFSPDTNTI
+1282 STNTI
-1296 TLTPNADLST
+1296 ALLEKADLST
-1306 FIHELGHYFLETL
+1306 FIHELGHFYFETL
-1319 TRHASELRAR
+1319 TRIANDLRAR
-1329 NDAGE
+1329 DDAAGGGTLTEGE
-1334 ALTDGQKQIIN
+1334 IQILKDVDTLIGK
-1345 DADRLLANLGGLDLD
+1345 AGHTLDD
-1360 TWHSMTIEEK
+1360 WNQMTLKE
-1370 RSHHELAARQFET
+1370 RRYHHETVARQFEA
-1383 YVLEGKAPSLEL
+1383 YLMEGKAPSVEL
-1395 QGAFQRFRAWLLR
+1395 QGIFSRLRSWLFAV
-1408 IYKAARNLNAPL
+1408 YKKLTALNVKL
-1420 NDEVRQ
+1420 DDDVRQ

-1433 TSDAIELAEQNRS
+1433 SDEAIQIAEQNRS
-1446 MMQIFDNAEE
+1446 MMPLFSTPEA

-1481 MSLRMLGD
+1481 MSLRMLAD
-1489 AKAIARLKHKALK
+1489 AKAIGRLKHRALK
-1502 AKSKEAKILRHEA
+1502 AKDKEAKILRGET

-1528 YRVWQMLSGKMN
+1528 YRVWQMLTGKMN
-1540 ADTTIASNQRP
+1540 ADTTIASNKRP
-1551 WTDAVAPEHD
+1551 WTDDVAPEHD
-1561 DLFTAIAKI
+1561 DLFTAIAKL
-1570 GGINRQEIERTWG
+1570 GGINRSDIESTWG

-1644 SNRHQPDPGSGKTGE
+1644 SNRHQPDPGIGKTGE
-1659 HAHLHDLPSF
+1659 HAHLHDLPAF

-1675 LAEMGYGDE
+1675 LAEMGYDDA
-1684 QIAAL
+1684 QIATL

-1731 EPKSAVRA
+1731 EPKTAVRDLA
-1739 FTDRIMLERHGELAT
+1739 DRIMLERHGELAT

-1861 VETKKHAL
+1861 VEVKKLAMM
-1869 YLRRMNKLDP
+1869 LRRMNKLDP

-1947 DELRGLVDT
+1947 DGLRGLVDT

-2023 KTAMLARRLDG
+2023 KTAMLARRFDG
-2034 DTDGGAVWEY
+2034 NADGGAVWEY

-2065 KLTEILAP
+2065 KLSEILAP
-2073 LIRDRAANRKKSYQI
+2073 RIHDRAANRKKSYQI

-2123 ETDLAPLFAEL
+2123 EADLAPLFAEL
-2134 TAADWQAVQAIWDYF
+2134 NAADWQAAQAIWDYF

-2174 PFAVRSADGQ
+2174 PFTVRSADGQ

>member
-57 QSLSGLSILPTAIR
+57 KTLSNLSILPAAIR

-102 QQEKEAAARYEA
+102 QQEQEYQAQYRAM
-114 NQPGILA
+114 QPNILE

-130 FRDFF
+130 LRDFV

-140 KTAVERQAELE
+140 KTAVERQAELG

-165 ISELEKAAA
+165 IGELEKAAA

-246 FFYAL
+246 FFYVL

-273 ATVGATATAGP
+273 ATVGTTATAGP
-284 GAGMAVAGA
+284 GAGMVVAGA
-293 GSYIGERSATIADR
+293 GSYIGERSATIEER
-307 LEQLAQARGGLSGLR
+307 LNELAQARGGLSGLR

-438 EQATDLDNLTAM
+438 EQAADLDNLTAM

-469 LAEQIE
+469 WTEQIE
-475 ENADIRHYYV
+475 ENADIQHYYV

-496 AALEEALP
+496 AALEKALP

-534 KGLEDAIKPHLR
+534 KGLEDAITPHLR

-556 ETTGQAELEQDIRN
+556 ETSGQAELEGAIMENAARAEQAAAQQTETDAIRDDFAAQITATGRM
-570 EVTRLAAEDTRA
+570 TRDAALQNA
-582 TEIQALEQSIIEQL
+582 ALP
-596 NTAGQTT
+596 AAFYQTV
-603 TEANRTYATLYAASV
+603 AQRL
-618 DTLSRRMGISPQEY
+618 GISVSEAY
-632 HAQYGIHIVGGQVAI
+632 EKYKLKVVGEPL
-647 RTQAGE
+647 AG
-653 QTLSPAEAA
+653 L
-662 RQLAAGAGAAVQGGQ
+662 Q

-683 NTQVIDTEVVSEVAR
+683 NTQDIDAEVVSEAAR
-698 FGGMDI
+698 LGGMDI

-714 AVAIQQENGKK
+714 AVAIQQENGKN
-725 QNIPLTDADRTTI
+725 QSVFLTDADRTTI
-738 SDTITTPDVRLYGLK
+738 SDTITNPNVRVYGLK
-753 TPDGQRALVSV
+753 TPDGQRTLVSV

-786 VKSLR
+786 AKSLR

-813 RETIFDVPVTPR
+813 RESIFDVPVTPR
-825 QASAQNS
+825 QASSQNS

-846 AVDDVVAGRV
+846 AIERVVSGENITGFV
-856 AAGYIDLGTT
+856 PMGTT
-866 PEVLKLVGVPDGK
+866 PEALQLAGLPDVRVSIRGNVIKK
-879 VRISGGVIEKAVVSY
+879 VMNEWMGGGHG
-894 LDRHNSY
+894 HNLNP
-901 DESRHA
+901 DT
-907 IRPEDLKRLPAN
+907 LKRLPME
-919 LNDPIAVFKS
+919 LNRPVAVARS
-929 ATRADSFVVLTELME
+929 AQDSSNRDAYIVLTELTE
-944 RESGRD
+944 TDIYDGKE
-950 KPVIAALHLKK
+950 KPVIAALMVNVTN
-961 GKRGLD
+961 GGLE
-967 LVDIA
+967 VVNIT
-972 SVYGRSNR
+972 SVYGRSKAQIQRSLN
-980 QLVRAFDTDLLY
+980 TDLLY
-992 LNKQKGQQFL
+992 WDKEKGKQFV
-1002 NTHPL
+1002 NAFRL
-1007 QLHWDLT
+1007 QLPSHLRTDAALAKANIKTNEDLT
-1014 SDADLSARNVKTNDD
+1014 QGADP
-1029 LSQAASTEE
+1029 QQEF
-1038 AATQATEAQ
+1038 AATAK
-1047 AAQQNTPAQD
+1047 
-1057 SYQQT
+1057 
-1062 TANTAQAEEFETTAQ
+1062 
-1077 QYGGEVA
+1077 QYGGEAA
-1084 YNAAKAAGQ
+1084 YEQAKAAGR

-1116 QNDPENASKVVNP
+1116 ENDPENASKVVNP
-1129 QTGEPQVVYHST
+1129 RTGEPLVVYHGT
-1141 LADFDVFQND
+1141 NAQFDTFDTPLNMPRIFLTRSRAFAQKYGRD
-1151 RNIHFVSGDPKFVE
+1151 S
-1165 KFIVQENGEMA
+1165 
-1176 RGANIMPLFVAA
+1176 MPLFVNARNTLNVDYAGRGAFDEIEVNGEPLYDIEELADHAWENGYDGVLADNVVDSGTRDA
-1188 KNPFDYSNKTHV
+1188 KQSINDEVIVTDPA
-1200 KQIAMKAGLGTGAVS
+1200 QI
-1215 EVKKG
+1215 
-1220 KWQRLEDRT
+1220 
-1229 VLEAIKNSGLDGLYV
+1229 
-1244 NEDGIRNLA
+1244 
-1253 VFSPEQLKS
+1253 KS

-1277 YHQDA
+1277 YHQNA
-1282 PVPRGAFSPDTNTI
+1282 PTPRGAFDPTTNTI
-1296 TLTPNADLST
+1296 ALLEKADLST
-1306 FIHELGHYFLETL
+1306 FIHELGHFYFETL
-1319 TRHASELRAR
+1319 TRIANDLRAR
-1329 NDAGE
+1329 DNAAGGGT
-1334 ALTDGQKQIIN
+1334 LTEGEIQILKDVDTLIGK
-1345 DADRLLANLGGLDLD
+1345 AGYTLDD
-1360 TWHSMTIEEK
+1360 WNQMTLEE
-1370 RSHHELAARQFET
+1370 RRYHHETVARQFEA
-1383 YVLEGKAPSLEL
+1383 YLMEGKAPSVEL
-1395 QGAFQRFRAWLLR
+1395 QGIFSRLRSWLFAV
-1408 IYKAARNLNAPL
+1408 YKKLTALNVKL
-1420 NDEVRQ
+1420 DDDVRQ

-1433 TSDAIELAEQNRS
+1433 SDEAIQIAEQNRS
-1446 MMQIFDNAEE
+1446 MMPLFATPEA

-1481 MSLRMLGD
+1481 MSLRMLAD

-1502 AKSKEAKILRHEA
+1502 AKDKEAKILRGET

-1561 DLFTAIAKI
+1561 DLFTAIAKL
-1570 GGINRQEIERTWG
+1570 GGINRSDIESTWG

-1644 SNRHQPDPGSGKTGE
+1644 SNRRQPDPGVGKTGE
-1659 HAHLHDLPSF
+1659 HAHLHDLPAF
-1669 RLDYAS
+1669 RLDHAS

-1684 QIAAL
+1684 QIATL

-1731 EPKSAVRA
+1731 EPKTAVREL
-1739 FTDRIMLERHGELAT
+1739 TDRIMLERHGELAT
-1754 PEAISEAADMAAHND
+1754 PEAISEAADMAVHND
-1769 LRLRV
+1769 IRLRV

-1861 VETKKHAL
+1861 VEVKKLAMM
-1869 YLRRMNKLDP
+1869 LRRMNRLNP
-1879 KTVAIEEREQIEA
+1879 KKVAIEEREQIEA
-1892 LLERYNLRDQS
+1892 LLERFDLRDQS
-1903 GKALDRRQ
+1903 GRAIDRKQ

-1956 VRQIEHRGRTKN
+1956 VRQIEHRGKVKN
-1968 ELLTARKKE
+1968 QLLLEQKQQDLNVAKE
-1977 DYNTAI
+1977 EISET
-1983 ENMVASIDA
+1983 VKASGNGKIVDN
-1992 HARVSGIE
+1992 S
-2000 NRTPTTKAGKAK
+2000 TPATWLGQRMAALRRFGWMHTKAST
-2012 AAVGRFFAAHL
+2012 VFYI
-2023 KTAMLARRLDG
+2023 LDG
-2034 DTDGGAVWEY
+2034 GQRNGPMWRY
-2044 FIRPANAAAD
+2044 FGKLANARANFEAAERARLSEALMKISTPLFKRKGLYKRSIRSDIPD
-2054 RETTMRAEATA
+2054 RNGQPRV
-2065 KLTEILAP
+2065 
-2073 LIRDRAANRKKSYQI
+2073 
-2088 AGKTRSF
+2088 F
-2095 THNDIFVMALN
+2095 TPMQVFTVALN
-2106 RGNEGNLQ
+2106 MGNAGNLQ
-2114 RLLGGENWE
+2114 RLLDGNHWTREQVE
-2123 ETDLAPLFAEL
+2123 RL
-2134 TAADWQAVQAIWDYF
+2134 TANLTGDEWRAVQNIWNLF
-2149 ETYRPAIAAKERRV
+2149 ESMKEQVAAKERRV

-2169 WVAPT
+2169 WVE
-2174 PFAVRSADGQ
+2174 AVPLTVTSIDG
-2184 IVEMRGGYYP
+2184 ETLHLRGGYYP
-2194 IRYDTQASERA
+2194 VKYDAGQSQQAEQFQDAEAGQIMTNA
-2205 AEDDAASAV
+2205 AFTS
-2214 QAQMRGV
+2214 
-2221 HSAATT
+2221 ATT
-2227 RRGHTKSRVKEV
+2227 RRSYTKARAAAVKD
-2239 HNRPLVYNFAGI
+2239 RPLLLDISVMYDGLNEI
-2251 YSGFSD
+2251 
-2257 VIHDLAWHEYL
+2257 VHDLAWHEFL
-2268 IDANKLLRS
+2268 IDANRLIRS
-2277 TRLQNAVKDHYGT
+2277 HRVDSAIRDYHGAEYVRLIKDW
-2290 DILRQ
+2290 L
-2295 FKTWIQDIA
+2295 QDIA
-2304 VGDNET
+2304 AGDKIPST
-2310 LAAGEDA
+2310 YGARMVAAI
-2317 LRTVRRYASMA
+2317 RQNVSFA

-2333 VVSALKQPLGILQSV
+2333 VVSALKQLSGLPNSIV
-2348 ARVGGQDILGA
+2348 RVGAPDILAA
-2359 TAQFI
+2359 TLQYM
-2364 RNPVAMTREAQGVS
+2364 RRGRAMTREAVAAS
-2378 AFMKN
+2378 AVMEN

-2391 LNELRNALEQQNAI
+2391 LNEVRNSLRRQGRVKQQLY
-2405 RQAMGRY
+2405 RW
-2412 GYVLIMA
+2412 GYAPLLFF
-2419 VQQQVDVITWHAQ
+2419 QQQVDVITWHGEYHKQ
-2432 LNKSLRA
+2432 LAA
-2439 GADIQDAV
+2439 GMSEADAV
-2447 AQADQAVIDSQGSGM
+2447 ALADQAVLDAQGGGEL
-2462 TKDLAAIE
+2462 KDLSAIE
-2470 RGGEWRKLFTV
+2470 RDPVGKIFTV
-2481 YYGFMNTVLN
+2481 FYSYMNTVLN
-2491 LEINALTS
+2491 LGITTVKGRASIGRKAAALLTLFTVPAIIDTLLGTMLTLGDDDDDDETLGQKLVEGQIGYLMGLTVLTREASGAAKALFGVDKGSYKGPTAFRFFDDLHKAAKQIGQGEMDEAMLTS
-2499 KRSLG
+2499 IIN
-2504 YKAGTVLMLSVA
+2504 LS
-2516 MPIIDAALSDLLK
+2516 
-2529 PGDSDDWDEDHWQ
+2529 GD
-2542 AAVGK
+2542 
-2547 AVANSLTGHFFAL
+2547 F
-2560 RELQFGGRSYSGPT
+2560 
-2574 GTRSIAD
+2574 
-2581 AYKLIEQT
+2581 
-2589 RQGELDDGFRRA
+2589 
-2601 LINIAGSWYGL
+2601 GL
-2612 PSAQLNRSWDGFE
+2612 PSAQINRSIKGIK
-2625 ALDDGKTDN
+2625 ALEEGKTDN
-2634 PLALIFGYKEKK
+2634 PLAVAVGYKEKK

>member
-1 MDLLQDALARRDN
+1 MTDFDLLQQRLNLANALKERPDAFARRTKIAAALQKPPGLINADDENLYDVDSTMRALDGRPVLLKTIRDN
-14 LLQAFNRNPDQ
+14 SAFAKLAHDDFERLANIEHLATLKQER
-25 AAELRRIAQE
+25 LRRE
-35 TNTPAGFVDDHT
+35 
-47 RALHRLNGLE
+47 R
-57 QSLSGLSILPTAIR
+57 
-71 RSLNFATLAQDDME
+71 
-85 TLASLE
+85 
-91 KVSQARQRRRA
+91 
-102 QQEKEAAARYEA
+102 EA
-114 NQPGILA
+114 NRPWFMHGALDEAWANIRKIPKA
-121 ENRDNFFAG
+121 AWAG
-130 FRDFF
+130 KND
-135 NKRDL
+135 KEVEDL
-140 KTAVERQAELE
+140 RYTLQ
-151 QFNRGEGFEGLHYQ
+151 
-165 ISELEKAAA
+165 ELEKAGTLTEEGRARIEADIKIHENQRDAAFEEIADINRSIADNSPEDLNIWQKMGRGAVTSLPQMAAAAGITMVSRNPTLGALAMGYGVKETSTAEARIAGLDYDAAQRKGMIDGAA
-174 EEGGMDKLSP
+174 EAAFEILPLGKMMGLYGRGAAQEGRATLKELGKTVASEVAGENATQLIQDANNLWHGLDPVWQKAIAEHGLFSP
-184 EAQQQYRELIARRE
+184 ESLKIQGERQLIAS
-198 GMAAEIMGE
+198 GAA
-207 RDQAIA
+207 
-213 DYLEDAASIAAVPR
+213 
-227 SDKTQAQMEALGQ
+227 ALTSG
-240 MQGADK
+240 
-246 FFYAL
+246 
-251 ENPRTLAQTVSGSA
+251 TLS
-265 GYMAPALA
+265 APALIA
-273 ATVGATATAGP
+273 N
-284 GAGMAVAGA
+284 MR
-293 GSYIGERSATIADR
+293 RSQ
-307 LEQLAQARGGLSGLR
+307 EQ
-322 LEEVRDLIAGADVDE
+322 DI
-337 IISAANR
+337 
-344 RGAAVGLFDALSMG
+344 
-358 VAGKIAGWGSRT
+358 T
-370 GRHVSAAG
+370 
-378 AGIAASMGMGAAGE
+378 
-392 AAGQIADRGEVHDWG
+392 
-407 DVGLEAVA
+407 
-415 EIATGG
+415 
-421 TELASA
+421 
-427 YAHLGIEGMKK
+427 
-438 EQATDLDNLTAM
+438 NLTAM

-469 LAEQIE
+469 WTEQIE
-475 ENADIRHYYV
+475 ENADIQHYYV

-534 KGLEDAIKPHLR
+534 KRLEDAITPHLR

-556 ETTGQAELEQDIRN
+556 ETTGQAELEGAITENAARAERAAAQQTEADAIRDDFAAQLTATGRMTADASTANAVLPAAFYQNIAQRLGISVSEAYEKYKLKVVGEPLVGLNQAMPDVAALISGAKEKIRN
-570 EVTRLAAEDTRA
+570 FVQGWRNKQGGKPFVDYLEVNE
-582 TEIQALEQSIIEQL
+582 E
-596 NTAGQTT
+596 
-603 TEANRTYATLYAASV
+603 
-618 DTLSRRMGISPQEY
+618 
-632 HAQYGIHIVGGQVAI
+632 
-647 RTQAGE
+647 
-653 QTLSPAEAA
+653 
-662 RQLAAGAGAAVQGGQ
+662 AVQEAEQHGL
-677 NAGTAG
+677 
-683 NTQVIDTEVVSEVAR
+683 
-698 FGGMDI
+698 DI
-704 AGYQRAIAHD
+704 AGYQHVISNEAVNHIISRHSDQKVETTRAQIA
-714 AVAIQQENGKK
+714 
-725 QNIPLTDADRTTI
+725 LTDADLETI
-738 SDTITTPDVRLYGLK
+738 ADVVSTPDRRVYGMK
-753 TPDGQRALVSV
+753 TKDGLDIIASIKRMPDGTLS
-764 KALPEGGVA
+764 L
-773 VVEEVLAGGKTLA
+773 VEEVRTGRRKLA
-786 VKSLR
+786 VKTLR
-791 RYTGDTEQTLKAL
+791 KHVAATDFNRITQVLLSNARSDGNHANIHIVDIDRNHTPAANNGQDILNQDPAPSGDFSAQTTEQ
-804 REESWQRGN
+804 QR
-813 RETIFDVPVTPR
+813 
-825 QASAQNS
+825 Q
-832 YQQLDETADSAFAQ
+832 FA
-846 AVDDVVAGRV
+846 
-856 AAGYIDLGTT
+856 
-866 PEVLKLVGVPDGK
+866 E
-879 VRISGGVIEKAVVSY
+879 
-894 LDRHNSY
+894 
-901 DESRHA
+901 
-907 IRPEDLKRLPAN
+907 
-919 LNDPIAVFKS
+919 
-929 ATRADSFVVLTELME
+929 
-944 RESGRD
+944 
-950 KPVIAALHLKK
+950 
-961 GKRGLD
+961 
-967 LVDIA
+967 
-972 SVYGRSNR
+972 
-980 QLVRAFDTDLLY
+980 
-992 LNKQKGQQFL
+992 
-1002 NTHPL
+1002 
-1007 QLHWDLT
+1007 
-1014 SDADLSARNVKTNDD
+1014 
-1029 LSQAASTEE
+1029 
-1038 AATQATEAQ
+1038 
-1047 AAQQNTPAQD
+1047 
-1057 SYQQT
+1057 
-1062 TANTAQAEEFETTAQ
+1062 TAQ
-1077 QYGGEVA
+1077 QYGGEEA
-1084 YNAAKAAGQ
+1084 YAAAKADGE
-1093 TELNYRQWVQVR
+1093 TNLTYRQWVQVR
-1105 TPSFKAWFGDW
+1105 TPAFKEWFGDW
-1116 QNDPENASKVVNP
+1116 ENDPEAASKVIDP
-1129 QTGEPQVVYHST
+1129 QTGEPLVVYHATRGERFEVFDRGKLGGNTYANASDLSFALT
-1141 LADFDVFQND
+1141 AGIGHWFNTQDLSKTSAYAGGRSEAVFLNIREPLEPYSLEELAD
-1151 RNIHFVSGDPKFVE
+1151 RLSGYEVLDE
-1165 KFIVQENGEMA
+1165 ETGEAKTIDEMTPEEVRDLGEEA
-1176 RGANIMPLFVAA
+1176 FADLTNEDYDGVVLRDEEFGGQSFVA
-1188 KNPFDYSNKTHV
+1188 FDSN
-1200 KQIAMKAGLGTGAVS
+1200 QI
-1215 EVKKG
+1215 
-1220 KWQRLEDRT
+1220 
-1229 VLEAIKNSGLDGLYV
+1229 
-1244 NEDGIRNLA
+1244 
-1253 VFSPEQLKS
+1253 KS
-1262 ATGNSGAFDPADANI
+1262 ATDNSGAFDANNDSILHQNADA
-1277 YHQDA
+1277 
-1282 PVPRGAFSPDTNTI
+1282 PRGAFDPSTNTI
-1296 TLTPNADLST
+1296 ALLEKADLST
-1306 FIHELGHYFLETL
+1306 FIHELGHFYFETL
-1319 TRHASELRAR
+1319 TRIANELRAR
-1329 NDAGE
+1329 DSAAGGGT
-1334 ALTDGQKQIIN
+1334 LTDGEIQILKDVDTLIGK
-1345 DADRLLANLGGLDLD
+1345 AGHTLDD
-1360 TWHSMTIEEK
+1360 WNQMTLEE
-1370 RSHHELAARQFET
+1370 RRYHHETVARQFEA
-1383 YVLEGKAPSLEL
+1383 YLMEGKAPSVEL
-1395 QGAFQRFRAWLLR
+1395 QGIFSRLRSWLFAV
-1408 IYKAARNLNAPL
+1408 YKKLTALNVKL
-1420 NDEVRQ
+1420 DDDVRQ

-1433 TSDAIELAEQNRS
+1433 SDEAIQIAEQNRS
-1446 MMQIFDNAEE
+1446 MMPLFSTPE
-1456 AGMTAEQFA
+1456 AVGMTAEQFA

-1502 AKSKEAKILRHEA
+1502 AKDKEATILRGET

-1520 NAIMAQPV
+1520 RAIMAQPV
-1528 YRVWQMLSGKMN
+1528 YRVWQMLTGKMN
-1540 ADTTIASNQRP
+1540 ADTTIASNKRP
-1551 WTDAVAPEHD
+1551 WSDAVVPEHD
-1561 DLFTAIAKI
+1561 DLFTAIAKL
-1570 GGINRQEIERTWG
+1570 GGINRSDIESTWG

-1644 SNRHQPDPGSGKTGE
+1644 SNRHIPDPGVGKTGE

-1675 LAEMGYGDE
+1675 LAEMGYDDA
-1684 QIAAL
+1684 QIATL

-1731 EPKSAVRA
+1731 EPKTAVREL
-1739 FTDRIMLERHGELAT
+1739 TDRIMLERHGELAT
-1754 PEAISEAADMAAHND
+1754 PEAIGEAADMAAHND

-1853 ARAAHEAK
+1853 ARAAYEAK

-2000 NRTPTTKAGKAK
+2000 NRTPTTKAGKIK
-2012 AAVGRFFAAHL
+2012 AAASRFFAAHL

-2034 DTDGGAVWEY
+2034 DTDGGALWEY
-2044 FIRPANAAAD
+2044 LIRPANAAAD

-2073 LIRDRAANRKKSYQI
+2073 RIRDRAANRKKSYTI

-2149 ETYRPAIAAKERRV
+2149 ETFRPAIAAKERRV
-2163 NGIEPQ
+2163 NGVEPQ

-2174 PFAVRSADGQ
+2174 PFTVRSADGQ

-2227 RRGHTKSRVKEV
+2227 RRGHTKSRVQEV

-2290 DILRQ
+2290 DVLRQ

-2348 ARVGGQDILGA
+2348 ARVGGQDVLA
-2359 TAQFI
+2359 VTAQFI

-2378 AFMKN
+2378 PFMQN

-2391 LNELRNALEQQNAI
+2391 LNELRNALEQQGAI
-2405 RQAMGRY
+2405 RQTMSRY
-2412 GYVLIMA
+2412 GYALIMA

-2439 GADIQDAV
+2439 GVDIQDAV
-2447 AQADQAVIDSQGSGM
+2447 AHADQAVIDSQGSGM

-2491 LEINALTS
+2491 LEVNALTS

-2542 AAVGK
+2542 ASVGK

-2560 RELQFGGRSYSGPT
+2560 RELQFGGRSYSGPV

-2581 AYKLIEQT
+2581 AYKLGAQAW
-2589 RQGELDDGFRRA
+2589 QGELDAGFRRA
-2601 LINIAGSWYGL
+2601 LINTAGSWYGL

-2634 PLALIFGYKEKK
+2634 PLALIFGYQEKK

>member
-57 QSLSGLSILPTAIR
+57 KTLSNLSILPAAIR

-102 QQEKEAAARYEA
+102 QQEQEYQAQYRAM
-114 NQPGILA
+114 QPNILE

-130 FRDFF
+130 LRDFV

-140 KTAVERQAELE
+140 KTAVERQAELG
-151 QFNRGEGFEGLHYQ
+151 QFTRGEGFEGLHYQ

-246 FFYAL
+246 IFYVL

-284 GAGMAVAGA
+284 GAGMVVAGA
-293 GSYIGERSATIADR
+293 GSYIGERSATIEER
-307 LEQLAQARGGLSGLR
+307 LNELAQARGGLSGLR

-450 TDAARASKLNQR
+450 TDAARESKLHQR

-475 ENADIRHYYV
+475 ENADIQHYYV

-496 AALEEALP
+496 AALETALP
-504 DRVGEIRQALATGGT
+504 DRVGEIRQALATGGS
-519 VQIPAADILTKIAPD
+519 VQIPAADILTRIAP
-534 KGLEDAIKPHLR
+534 KPELEEAIKPHLR
-546 TADGLSLHEL
+546 TADSLSLHEL
-556 ETTGQAELEQDIRN
+556 ETTGQAELEGAITENAARAERAAAQQTETDAIRDDFAAQITATGRM
-570 EVTRLAAEDTRA
+570 TRDAALQNAALPAAFYQNIAQRLGISVSEA
-582 TEIQALEQSIIEQL
+582 YEKYKLKVVGEPLVGLNQAL
-596 NTAGQTT
+596 
-603 TEANRTYATLYAASV
+603 ASYPP
-618 DTLSRRMGISPQEY
+618 TGWK
-632 HAQYGIHIVGGQVAI
+632 HAQK
-647 RTQAGE
+647 GE
-653 QTLSPAEAA
+653 E
-662 RQLAAGAGAAVQGGQ
+662 
-677 NAGTAG
+677 
-683 NTQVIDTEVVSEVAR
+683 ISELWN
-698 FGGMDI
+698 
-704 AGYQRAIAHD
+704 
-714 AVAIQQENGKK
+714 E
-725 QNIPLTDADRTTI
+725 
-738 SDTITTPDVRLYGLK
+738 
-753 TPDGQRALVSV
+753 
-764 KALPEGGVA
+764 
-773 VVEEVLAGGKTLA
+773 
-786 VKSLR
+786 
-791 RYTGDTEQTLKAL
+791 TGDTQAIFWTNIGENVLKDYSHSVSLSAIRHIKRQHGNAKSEGL
-804 REESWQRGN
+804 RGQIAITEADMARIPEIISQYDGIRSDFTSDDGKN
-813 RETIFDVPVTPR
+813 
-825 QASAQNS
+825 AQ
-832 YQQLDETADSAFAQ
+832 
-846 AVDDVVAGRV
+846 RV
-856 AAGYIDLGTT
+856 AYVKRFNDGVIVYVEQISKKKRDMGAVSIRKYPPTT
-866 PEVLKLVGVPDGK
+866 NAERVLENVAPPGLNVLDGK
-879 VRISGGVIEKAVVSY
+879 GAYANHTPAPTGGQDV
-894 LDRHNSY
+894 LNQD
-901 DESRHA
+901 
-907 IRPEDLKRLPAN
+907 PAPGG
-919 LNDPIAVFKS
+919 DF
-929 ATRADSFVVLTELME
+929 
-944 RESGRD
+944 
-950 KPVIAALHLKK
+950 
-961 GKRGLD
+961 
-967 LVDIA
+967 
-972 SVYGRSNR
+972 Y
-980 QLVRAFDTDLLY
+980 
-992 LNKQKGQQFL
+992 
-1002 NTHPL
+1002 
-1007 QLHWDLT
+1007 
-1014 SDADLSARNVKTNDD
+1014 
-1029 LSQAASTEE
+1029 
-1038 AATQATEAQ
+1038 AQ
-1047 AAQQNTPAQD
+1047 AAEPQHQF
-1057 SYQQT
+1057 
-1062 TANTAQAEEFETTAQ
+1062 EETAQ
-1077 QYGGEVA
+1077 QYGGEEA
-1084 YNAAKAAGQ
+1084 YATAKETGE
-1093 TELNYRQWVQVR
+1093 TELDYRQWVQVR
-1105 TPSFKAWFGDW
+1105 TTAFKEWFGDW
-1116 QNDPENASKVVNP
+1116 ENDPDNASKVINP
-1129 QTGEPQVVYHST
+1129 RTGEPLVVYHATRGERFEVFDRDKLGANTYANASDLGHALT
-1141 LADFDVFQND
+1141 AALGHWFNTQDLSQNAAYKGGRSEAVFLNIREPLQPYSLEELADRFSGYEILDEDGDAKSIEGITPEELRALGEEAFD
-1151 RNIHFVSGDPKFVE
+1151 E
-1165 KFIVQENGEMA
+1165 LTGEDYDGIA
-1176 RGANIMPLFVAA
+1176 LRDEEFGGQSFVA
-1188 KNPFDYSNKTHV
+1188 FESS
-1200 KQIAMKAGLGTGAVS
+1200 QI
-1215 EVKKG
+1215 
-1220 KWQRLEDRT
+1220 
-1229 VLEAIKNSGLDGLYV
+1229 
-1244 NEDGIRNLA
+1244 
-1253 VFSPEQLKS
+1253 KS
-1262 ATGNSGAFDPADANI
+1262 ATDNSGAFDAGNDSILHQNADA
-1277 YHQDA
+1277 
-1282 PVPRGAFSPDTNTI
+1282 PRGAFDPDTNTI
-1296 TLTPNADLST
+1296 ALLEKADLST
-1306 FIHELGHYFLETL
+1306 FIHELGHFYFETL
-1319 TRHASELRAR
+1319 TRIANDLRAR
-1329 NDAGE
+1329 DNAAGGGT
-1334 ALTDGQKQIIN
+1334 LTEGEIQILKDVDTLIGK
-1345 DADRLLANLGGLDLD
+1345 AGHTLDD
-1360 TWHSMTIEEK
+1360 WNQMTLEE
-1370 RSHHELAARQFET
+1370 RRYHHETVARQFEA
-1383 YVLEGKAPSLEL
+1383 YLMEGKAPSVEL
-1395 QGAFQRFRAWLLR
+1395 QGIFSRLRSWLFAV
-1408 IYKAARNLNAPL
+1408 YKKLTALNVKL
-1420 NDEVRQ
+1420 DDDVRQ

-1433 TSDAIELAEQNRS
+1433 SDEAIQIAEQNRS
-1446 MMQIFDNAEE
+1446 MMPLFATPEA

-1481 MSLRMLGD
+1481 MSLRMLAD

-1502 AKSKEAKILRHEA
+1502 AKDKEAKILRGET

-1520 NAIMAQPV
+1520 RAIMAQPV
-1528 YRVWQMLSGKMN
+1528 YRVWQMLTGKMN
-1540 ADTTIASNQRP
+1540 ADTTIASNKRP
-1551 WTDAVAPEHD
+1551 WADAVVPEHD
-1561 DLFTAIAKI
+1561 DLFTAIAKL
-1570 GGINRQEIERTWG
+1570 GGINRQEIESTWG

-1644 SNRHQPDPGSGKTGE
+1644 SNRHIPDPGVGKTGE

-1675 LAEMGYGDE
+1675 LAEMGYDDA
-1684 QIAAL
+1684 QIATL

-1720 DALVQALLAAP
+1720 DALVQALLAVP
-1731 EPKSAVRA
+1731 DPKTAVREL
-1739 FTDRIMLERHGELAT
+1739 TDRIMLERHGELAT
-1754 PEAISEAADMAAHND
+1754 PEAISEAANMAAHND

-1828 LAAMKKGDIATAAAE
+1828 LAAMKKGGIATAAAE

-1853 ARAAHEAK
+1853 ARAAYEAK

-1947 DELRGLVDT
+1947 EEFRGLVDT

-1968 ELLTARKKE
+1968 ELLTAQKNA

-1983 ENMVASIDA
+1983 ENMVASIGA

-2023 KTAMLARRLDG
+2023 KTAMLARRFDG
-2034 DTDGGAVWEY
+2034 NADGGAVWEY
-2044 FIRPANAAAD
+2044 LIRPANAAAD

-2065 KLTEILAP
+2065 KLSEILAP
-2073 LIRDRAANRKKSYQI
+2073 RIHDRAANRKKSYQI

-2095 THNDIFVMALN
+2095 TRNDIFVMALN
-2106 RGNEGNLQ
+2106 WGNEGNRQ

-2174 PFAVRSADGQ
+2174 PFTVRSADGQ

-2290 DILRQ
+2290 DVLRQ

-2348 ARVGGQDILGA
+2348 ARVGGQDVLAA

-2364 RNPVAMTREAQGVS
+2364 RNPVAMTREAQGASV
-2378 AFMKN
+2378 FMKN

-2491 LEINALTS
+2491 LEVNALTA
-2499 KRSLG
+2499 KRGLG
-2504 YKAGTVLMLSVA
+2504 YKAGMVLMLSVA

-2529 PGDSDDWDEDHWQ
+2529 PGDSDDWDEEHWQ
-2542 AAVGK
+2542 ASVGK

-2581 AYKLIEQT
+2581 AYKLGAQAW
-2589 RQGELDDGFRRA
+2589 QGELDAGFRRA

-2612 PSAQLNRSWDGFE
+2612 PSAQINRSWDGFE

>member
-57 QSLSGLSILPTAIR
+57 KTLSNLSILPAAIR

-102 QQEKEAAARYEA
+102 QQEREYQAQYRAM
-114 NQPGILA
+114 QPNILE

-130 FRDFF
+130 MRDFF

-198 GMAAEIMGE
+198 GMPAEIMGE

-421 TELASA
+421 AELLSA

-438 EQATDLDNLTAM
+438 EQAADLENLTAM

-534 KGLEDAIKPHLR
+534 KGLEDAITPHLR

-556 ETTGQAELEQDIRN
+556 ETTGQEELESAVADNVARA
-570 EVTRLAAEDTRA
+570 ERAAA
-582 TEIQALEQSIIEQL
+582 QQ
-596 NTAGQTT
+596 
-603 TEANRTYATLYAASV
+603 TEADAIRDDFAAQITATGRMTRDAA
-618 DTLSRRMGISPQEY
+618 LQNAALPAAFYQNIAQRLGISVSEAY
-632 HAQYGIHIVGGQVAI
+632 EKYKLKVVGEPL
-647 RTQAGE
+647 AG
-653 QTLSPAEAA
+653 L
-662 RQLAAGAGAAVQGGQ
+662 Q

-683 NTQVIDTEVVSEVAR
+683 NTQDIDAEVVSEAAR
-698 FGGMDI
+698 LGGMDI

-714 AVAIQQENGKK
+714 AVAVQQENGKN

-738 SDTITTPDVRLYGLK
+738 SDTITNPDVRVYGLK

-786 VKSLR
+786 AKTLR

-813 RETIFDVPVTPR
+813 REAIFDVPVTPR

-832 YQQLDETADSAFAQ
+832 YQQLDETANSAFAQ
-846 AVDDVVAGRV
+846 AIERVVSGENITGFV
-856 AAGYIDLGTT
+856 PMGTT
-866 PEVLKLVGVPDGK
+866 PEALQLAGLPDVRVSIRGNVIKK
-879 VRISGGVIEKAVVSY
+879 VMSEWLGGGHG
-894 LDRHNSY
+894 HNLNP
-901 DESRHA
+901 DT
-907 IRPEDLKRLPAN
+907 LKRLPME
-919 LNDPIAVFKS
+919 LNRPVAVARS
-929 ATRADSFVVLTELME
+929 AQDSSNRDAYIVLTELTE
-944 RESGRD
+944 TDIYDGKE
-950 KPVIAALHLKK
+950 KPVIAALMVNVTN
-961 GKRGLD
+961 GGLE
-967 LVDIA
+967 VVNIT
-972 SVYGRSNR
+972 SVYGRSKAQIQRSLN
-980 QLVRAFDTDLLY
+980 TDLLY
-992 LNKQKGQQFL
+992 WDKEKGKQFV
-1002 NTHPL
+1002 NAFRL
-1007 QLHWDLT
+1007 QLPSHLRTDAALAKANIKTNEDLT
-1014 SDADLSARNVKTNDD
+1014 QGANP
-1029 LSQAASTEE
+1029 QQEF
-1038 AATQATEAQ
+1038 AATAK
-1047 AAQQNTPAQD
+1047 
-1057 SYQQT
+1057 
-1062 TANTAQAEEFETTAQ
+1062 
-1077 QYGGEVA
+1077 QYGGEAAYEQAKVA
-1084 YNAAKAAGQ
+1084 GE
-1093 TELNYRQWVQVR
+1093 TELDYRQWVQVR

-1116 QNDPENASKVVNP
+1116 ENAPEDASKVINEK
-1129 QTGEPQVVYHST
+1129 TGEPLVVYHATRSER
-1141 LADFDVFQND
+1141 FEVFD
-1151 RNIHFVSGDPKFVE
+1151 RNKL
-1165 KFIVQENGEMA
+1165 
-1176 RGANIMPLFVAA
+1176 GANTYANASDLSYSLTAVLGHWFNTQDLSQNVAYKGGRSEAVFLNIREPLQPYSLDELAGRFSDYEVLDEDGDAKSMEAITPEELRTLGEEAIDELTGEDYDGIALRDEEFGGRSFVA
-1188 KNPFDYSNKTHV
+1188 FESN
-1200 KQIAMKAGLGTGAVS
+1200 QI
-1215 EVKKG
+1215 
-1220 KWQRLEDRT
+1220 
-1229 VLEAIKNSGLDGLYV
+1229 
-1244 NEDGIRNLA
+1244 
-1253 VFSPEQLKS
+1253 KS
-1262 ATGNSGAFDPADANI
+1262 ATDNTGAFDPADANI
-1277 YHQDA
+1277 YHQNT
-1282 PVPRGAFSPDTNTI
+1282 PTPRGAFDPDTNTI
-1296 TLTPNADLST
+1296 ALLEKADLST
-1306 FIHELGHYFLETL
+1306 FIHELGHFYFETL
-1319 TRHASELRAR
+1319 VRIANELRAR
-1329 NDAGE
+1329 DDAAGGGTLTEGE
-1334 ALTDGQKQIIN
+1334 IQILKDVDTLIGK
-1345 DADRLLANLGGLDLD
+1345 AGHTLDD
-1360 TWHSMTIEEK
+1360 WNQMTLEE
-1370 RSHHELAARQFET
+1370 RRYHHETVARQFEA
-1383 YVLEGKAPSLEL
+1383 YLMEGKAPSVEL
-1395 QGAFQRFRAWLLR
+1395 QGIFSRLRSWLFAV
-1408 IYKAARNLNAPL
+1408 YKKLTALNVKL
-1420 NDEVRQ
+1420 DDDVRQ

-1433 TSDAIELAEQNRS
+1433 SDEAIQIAEQNRS
-1446 MMQIFDNAEE
+1446 MMPLFATPEA

-1481 MSLRMLGD
+1481 MSLRMHAD
-1489 AKAIARLKHKALK
+1489 AKAIGRLKHRALK
-1502 AKSKEAKILRHEA
+1502 AKDKEAKILRGET

-1520 NAIMAQPV
+1520 RAIMAQPV
-1528 YRVWQMLSGKMN
+1528 YRVWQMLTGKMS
-1540 ADTTIASNQRP
+1540 ADTTIASNKRP
-1551 WTDAVAPEHD
+1551 WTDDVAPEHD

-1570 GGINRQEIERTWG
+1570 GGINRSDIESTWR
-1583 FDPADK
+1583 FDPDDK

-1631 ELFEAQR
+1631 EIFEAQR

-1644 SNRHQPDPGSGKTGE
+1644 SNRHQPDPGVGKTGE
-1659 HAHLHDLPSF
+1659 HAHLHDLPAF

-1675 LAEMGYGDE
+1675 LAEMGYDDA
-1684 QIAAL
+1684 QIATL

-1705 ELVMDADGNPVYDSG
+1705 ELIMDADGNPVYDSG

-1731 EPKSAVRA
+1731 EPKTAVRDLA
-1739 FTDRIMLERHGELAT
+1739 DRIMLERHGELAT
-1754 PEAISEAADMAAHND
+1754 PEAIGEAADMAAHND

-1861 VETKKHAL
+1861 VEVKKLAMM
-1869 YLRRMNKLDP
+1869 LRRMNRLNP
-1879 KTVAIEEREQIEA
+1879 KEVAIEEREQIEA
-1892 LLERYNLRDQS
+1892 LLERFDLRDQS
-1903 GKALDRRQ
+1903 GRAIDRKQ

-1947 DELRGLVDT
+1947 DGLRGLADT
-1956 VRQIEHRGRTKN
+1956 LRQIEHRGKMKN
-1968 ELLTARKKE
+1968 QLLLEQKQQDLNVAKE
-1977 DYNTAI
+1977 EISET
-1983 ENMVASIDA
+1983 VKASGNGKIVDN
-1992 HARVSGIE
+1992 S
-2000 NRTPTTKAGKAK
+2000 TPATWLGQRMAALRRFGWMHTKAST
-2012 AAVGRFFAAHL
+2012 VFYI
-2023 KTAMLARRLDG
+2023 LDG
-2034 DTDGGAVWEY
+2034 GQRNGPMWRY
-2044 FIRPANAAAD
+2044 FGKLANARANFEAA
-2054 RETTMRAEATA
+2054 ERARLSEALM
-2065 KLTEILAP
+2065 KISAP
-2073 LIRDRAANRKKSYQI
+2073 LFKRKGLYKRSIRSDIPDRNGQPRV
-2088 AGKTRSF
+2088 F
-2095 THNDIFVMALN
+2095 TPMQVFTVALN
-2106 RGNEGNLQ
+2106 MGNAGNLQ
-2114 RLLGGENWE
+2114 RLLDGNHWTREQVE
-2123 ETDLAPLFAEL
+2123 RL
-2134 TAADWQAVQAIWDYF
+2134 TANLTGDEWRAVQDIWNLF
-2149 ETYRPAIAAKERRV
+2149 ESMKEQVAAKERRV

-2169 WVAPT
+2169 WVE
-2174 PFAVRSADGQ
+2174 AVPLTVTSIDG
-2184 IVEMRGGYYP
+2184 ETLHLRGGYYP
-2194 IRYDTQASERA
+2194 VKYDAGQSQQAEQFQDAEAGQVITNA
-2205 AEDDAASAV
+2205 AFTS
-2214 QAQMRGV
+2214 
-2221 HSAATT
+2221 ATT
-2227 RRGHTKSRVKEV
+2227 RRSYTKARAAAVKD
-2239 HNRPLVYNFAGI
+2239 RPLLLDISVMYDGLNEI
-2251 YSGFSD
+2251 
-2257 VIHDLAWHEYL
+2257 VHDLAWHEFL
-2268 IDANKLLRS
+2268 IDANRLIRS
-2277 TRLQNAVKDHYGT
+2277 HRVDSAIRDYHGAEYVRLIKDW
-2290 DILRQ
+2290 L
-2295 FKTWIQDIA
+2295 QDIA
-2304 VGDNET
+2304 AGDKIPST
-2310 LAAGEDA
+2310 YGARMVAAI
-2317 LRTVRRYASMA
+2317 RQNVSFA

-2333 VVSALKQPLGILQSV
+2333 VVSALKQLSGLPNSIV
-2348 ARVGGQDILGA
+2348 RVGAPDILAA
-2359 TAQFI
+2359 TLQYM
-2364 RNPVAMTREAQGVS
+2364 RRGRAMTREAVAAS
-2378 AFMKN
+2378 AVMEN

-2391 LNELRNALEQQNAI
+2391 LNEVRNSLRRQGRVKQQLY
-2405 RQAMGRY
+2405 RW
-2412 GYVLIMA
+2412 GYAPLLFF
-2419 VQQQVDVITWHAQ
+2419 QQQVDVITWHGEYHKQ
-2432 LNKSLRA
+2432 LAA
-2439 GADIQDAV
+2439 GMSEADAV
-2447 AQADQAVIDSQGSGM
+2447 ALADQAVLDAQGGGEL
-2462 TKDLAAIE
+2462 KDLSAIE
-2470 RGGEWRKLFTV
+2470 RDPVGKIFTV
-2481 YYGFMNTVLN
+2481 FYSYMNTVLN
-2491 LEINALTS
+2491 LGITTVKGRASIGRKAAALLTLFTVPAIIDTLLGTMLTLGDDDDDDETLGQKLVEGQIGYLMGLTVLTREASGAAKALFGVDKGSYKGPTAFRFFDDLHKAAKQIGQGEMDEAMLTS
-2499 KRSLG
+2499 IIN
-2504 YKAGTVLMLSVA
+2504 LS
-2516 MPIIDAALSDLLK
+2516 
-2529 PGDSDDWDEDHWQ
+2529 GD
-2542 AAVGK
+2542 
-2547 AVANSLTGHFFAL
+2547 F
-2560 RELQFGGRSYSGPT
+2560 
-2574 GTRSIAD
+2574 
-2581 AYKLIEQT
+2581 
-2589 RQGELDDGFRRA
+2589 
-2601 LINIAGSWYGL
+2601 GL
-2612 PSAQLNRSWDGFE
+2612 PSAQINRSIKGIK
-2625 ALDDGKTDN
+2625 ALEEGKTDN
-2634 PLALIFGYKEKK
+2634 PLAVAVGYKEKK

>member
-102 QQEKEAAARYEA
+102 QQEREYQAQYRAM
-114 NQPGILA
+114 QPNILE

-130 FRDFF
+130 MRDFF

-151 QFNRGEGFEGLHYQ
+151 RFNRGEGFEGLHYQ

-198 GMAAEIMGE
+198 GMPAEISGE

-246 FFYAL
+246 LFYTL
-251 ENPRTLAQTVSGSA
+251 EHPRTLAQTVSGST

-307 LEQLAQARGGLSGLR
+307 LEQLAQTRGGLSGLR

-370 GRHVSAAG
+370 GRHASAAG

-438 EQATDLDNLTAM
+438 EQATDLENLTAM
-450 TDAARASKLNQR
+450 TDAARASKLHQR

-475 ENADIRHYYV
+475 ENADIQHYYV

-496 AALEEALP
+496 AALETALP
-504 DRVGEIRQALATGGT
+504 DRVGEVRQALATGGT

-534 KGLEDAIKPHLR
+534 KGLEDAITPHLR

-556 ETTGQAELEQDIRN
+556 ETSGQAELEGAIMEN
-570 EVTRLAAEDTRA
+570 AARA
-582 TEIQALEQSIIEQL
+582 EQAAAQQ
-596 NTAGQTT
+596 
-603 TEANRTYATLYAASV
+603 TEADAIRDDFAVQLTATGRMTRDAALQNAALPAAFYQNV
-618 DTLSRRMGISPQEY
+618 AQRLGISVSEAY
-632 HAQYGIHIVGGQVAI
+632 EKYKLKVVGEPL
-647 RTQAGE
+647 AG
-653 QTLSPAEAA
+653 L
-662 RQLAAGAGAAVQGGQ
+662 Q

-683 NTQVIDTEVVSEVAR
+683 NTQDIDAEVVSEAAR
-698 FGGMDI
+698 LGGMDI

-714 AVAIQQENGKK
+714 AVAIQQENGKN
-725 QNIPLTDADRTTI
+725 QSVFLTDADRTTI
-738 SDTITTPDVRLYGLK
+738 SDTITNPNVRVYGLK
-753 TPDGQRALVSV
+753 TPDGQRTLVSV

-786 VKSLR
+786 AKSLR

-813 RETIFDVPVTPR
+813 RESIFDVPVTPR
-825 QASAQNS
+825 QASSQNS

-846 AVDDVVAGRV
+846 AIERVVSGENITGFV
-856 AAGYIDLGTT
+856 PMGTT
-866 PEVLKLVGVPDGK
+866 PEALQLAGLPDVRVSIRGNVIKK
-879 VRISGGVIEKAVVSY
+879 VMSEWLGDGHG
-894 LDRHNSY
+894 HNLNP
-901 DESRHA
+901 DT
-907 IRPEDLKRLPAN
+907 LKRLPME
-919 LNDPIAVFKS
+919 LNRPVAVARS
-929 ATRADSFVVLTELME
+929 AQDSSNRDAYIVLTELTE
-944 RESGRD
+944 TDIYDGKE
-950 KPVIAALHLKK
+950 KPVIAALMVNVTN
-961 GKRGLD
+961 GGLE
-967 LVDIA
+967 VVNIT
-972 SVYGRSNR
+972 SVYGRSKAQIQRSLN
-980 QLVRAFDTDLLY
+980 TDLLY
-992 LNKQKGQQFL
+992 WDKEKGKQFV
-1002 NTHPL
+1002 NAFRL
-1007 QLHWDLT
+1007 QLPSHLRTDAALAKANIKTNEDLT
-1014 SDADLSARNVKTNDD
+1014 QGANP
-1029 LSQAASTEE
+1029 QQEF
-1038 AATQATEAQ
+1038 AATAK
-1047 AAQQNTPAQD
+1047 
-1057 SYQQT
+1057 
-1062 TANTAQAEEFETTAQ
+1062 
-1077 QYGGEVA
+1077 QYGGEAAYEQAKVA
-1084 YNAAKAAGQ
+1084 GE
-1093 TELNYRQWVQVR
+1093 TELDYRQWVQVR

-1116 QNDPENASKVVNP
+1116 ENAPEDASKVINEK
-1129 QTGEPQVVYHST
+1129 TGEPLVVYHATRSER
-1141 LADFDVFQND
+1141 FEVFD
-1151 RNIHFVSGDPKFVE
+1151 RNKL
-1165 KFIVQENGEMA
+1165 
-1176 RGANIMPLFVAA
+1176 GANTYANASDLSYSLTAVLGHWFNTQDLSQNVAYKGGRSEAVFLNIREPLQPYSLDELAGRFSDYEVLDEDGDA
-1188 KNPFDYSNKTHV
+1188 KS
-1200 KQIAMKAGLGTGAVS
+1200 M
-1215 EVKKG
+1215 
-1220 KWQRLEDRT
+1220 
-1229 VLEAIKNSGLDGLYV
+1229 EAITPEELRTLGEEAVGELAGEDY
-1244 NEDGIRNLA
+1244 DGIALRDEEFGGRSFV
-1253 VFSPEQLKS
+1253 VFESDQIKS
-1262 ATGNSGAFDPADANI
+1262 ATDNSGAFDPADANI
-1277 YHQDA
+1277 YHQNT
-1282 PVPRGAFSPDTNTI
+1282 PTPRGAFDPDTNTI
-1296 TLTPNADLST
+1296 ALLEKADLST
-1306 FIHELGHYFLETL
+1306 FIHELGHFYFETL
-1319 TRHASELRAR
+1319 TRIANELRAR
-1329 NDAGE
+1329 DDAAGGGTLTEGE
-1334 ALTDGQKQIIN
+1334 IQILKDVDTLIGK
-1345 DADRLLANLGGLDLD
+1345 AGHTLDD
-1360 TWHSMTIEEK
+1360 WNQMTLKE
-1370 RSHHELAARQFET
+1370 RRYHHETVARQFEA
-1383 YVLEGKAPSLEL
+1383 YLMEGKAPSVEL
-1395 QGAFQRFRAWLLR
+1395 QGIFSRLRSWLFAV
-1408 IYKAARNLNAPL
+1408 YKKLTALNVKL
-1420 NDEVRQ
+1420 DDDVRQ

-1433 TSDAIELAEQNRS
+1433 SDEAIQIAEQNRS
-1446 MMQIFDNAEE
+1446 MMPLFSTPEA

-1551 WTDAVAPEHD
+1551 WTDAVVPEHD

-1570 GGINRQEIERTWG
+1570 GGINRQEIECTWG

-1644 SNRHQPDPGSGKTGE
+1644 SNRRQPDPGVGKTGE

-1675 LAEMGYGDE
+1675 LAEMGYGDA
-1684 QIAAL
+1684 QIATL

-1731 EPKSAVRA
+1731 EPKTAVREL
-1739 FTDRIMLERHGELAT
+1739 TDRIMLERHGELAT
-1754 PEAISEAADMAAHND
+1754 PEAINDAADMAAHND

-1828 LAAMKKGDIATAAAE
+1828 QAAMKKGDIATAAAE

-1903 GKALDRRQ
+1903 GKAPDRRQ

-1968 ELLTARKKE
+1968 ELLTARRKE

-1983 ENMVASIDA
+1983 ENMVASIDV

-2023 KTAMLARRLDG
+2023 KTAMLARRFDG
-2034 DTDGGAVWEY
+2034 NADGGAVWEY

-2073 LIRDRAANRKKSYQI
+2073 RIRDRAANRKKSYTI

-2095 THNDIFVMALN
+2095 TRNDIFVMALN

-2149 ETYRPAIAAKERRV
+2149 ETFRPAIAAKERRV

-2174 PFAVRSADGQ
+2174 PFMVRSADGQ

-2194 IRYDTQASERA
+2194 IRYDIQASERA

-2227 RRGHTKSRVKEV
+2227 RRGHTKSRVQEV

-2268 IDANKLLRS
+2268 IDANKLLRA

-2290 DILRQ
+2290 DVLRQ

-2364 RNPVAMTREAQGVS
+2364 RNPVAMTREAQGAS
-2378 AFMKN
+2378 PFMQN

-2391 LNELRNALEQQNAI
+2391 LNELRNALEQQGAI
-2405 RQAMGRY
+2405 RQTMSRY

-2447 AQADQAVIDSQGSGM
+2447 AHADQAVIDSQGSGM

-2491 LEINALTS
+2491 LEVNALTS

-2542 AAVGK
+2542 ASVGK

-2612 PSAQLNRSWDGFE
+2612 PSAQLNRAWDGFE
-2625 ALDDGKTDN
+2625 ALDDDKTDN
-2634 PLALIFGYKEKK
+2634 PLSLIFGYQEKK

>member
-102 QQEKEAAARYEA
+102 QQEQEYQAQYRAM
-114 NQPGILA
+114 QPNILE

-130 FRDFF
+130 VRDFF

-165 ISELEKAAA
+165 IGELEKAAA

-246 FFYAL
+246 IFYVL

-273 ATVGATATAGP
+273 ATVGTTAAAGP
-284 GAGMAVAGA
+284 GAGMVVAGA
-293 GSYIGERSATIADR
+293 GSYIGERSATIEER
-307 LEQLAQARGGLSGLR
+307 LNELAQARGGLSGLR

-344 RGAAVGLFDALSMG
+344 RGAAVGAFDALSMG

-370 GRHVSAAG
+370 GRHASAAG

-392 AAGQIADRGEVHDWG
+392 AAGQLADRGEVHDWG

-421 TELASA
+421 AELLSA

-438 EQATDLDNLTAM
+438 EQAADIENLTAM

-475 ENADIRHYYV
+475 ENADIQHYYV

-496 AALEEALP
+496 AALETALP
-504 DRVGEIRQALATGGT
+504 DRVGEIRQALSTGGT

-556 ETTGQAELEQDIRN
+556 ESTGQAELEGDIARNVERAEQAAAQQTETDAIRDDFAAQITATGRMTRDAALQNAALPAAFYQTVAQRLGISVSEAYEKYKLKVVGEPVSGVNQEVWHGTPYRGIENEGFSLHAIGTGEGAQAYGWGIYFAGDREISEAYRRKLSPVESVISFPEFDESVTFIETNEGWVSEEDGGVLEGMEAAAADILEHGDIEEVRQNLAEALEDDFDRIQVHRSSNEYDVDDVQEALDLIDRGGIKIETRNGQLYSADIPENDVLLDYDSPLSEQPEAVKAALEKAFAEQDKAETFAEMQEEGARGEDFYNALAEDDGPQAASELLLKHGIPGLRYLDGNSRADGEGNHNFVIWNEDLLTPDAAQIEAYYQDAAPVSRLSGEEIAADLTQDNVTEKTRDWFKANLQGKVFHREGVGDIRITGGSWKKKLRFN
-570 EVTRLAAEDTRA
+570 LKRDLLKARLIPAIPDVLQHGHYYGREELAKVRDDNIVAFHYFGANVEVGGNVVEVSVSVAEDQFGKLFYNINPNPR
-582 TEIQALEQSIIEQL
+582 ER
-596 NTAGQTT
+596 TAKK
-603 TEANRTYATLYAASV
+603 LP
-618 DTLSRRMGISPQEY
+618 LLP
-632 HAQYGIHIVGGQVAI
+632 
-647 RTQAGE
+647 GE
-653 QTLSPAEAA
+653 KDQ
-662 RQLAAGAGAAVQGGQ
+662 GAGASTDATSIG
-677 NAGTAG
+677 G
-683 NTQVIDTEVVSEVAR
+683 NTDVSEDLE
-698 FGGMDI
+698 G
-704 AGYQRAIAHD
+704 
-714 AVAIQQENGKK
+714 
-725 QNIPLTDADRTTI
+725 NI
-738 SDTITTPDVRLYGLK
+738 S
-753 TPDGQRALVSV
+753 
-764 KALPEGGVA
+764 
-773 VVEEVLAGGKTLA
+773 
-786 VKSLR
+786 
-791 RYTGDTEQTLKAL
+791 
-804 REESWQRGN
+804 ESN
-813 RETIFDVPVTPR
+813 
-825 QASAQNS
+825 
-832 YQQLDETADSAFAQ
+832 
-846 AVDDVVAGRV
+846 DDVNIN
-856 AAGYIDLGTT
+856 YT
-866 PEVLKLVGVPDGK
+866 
-879 VRISGGVIEKAVVSY
+879 
-894 LDRHNSY
+894 N
-901 DESRHA
+901 
-907 IRPEDLKRLPAN
+907 N
-919 LNDPIAVFKS
+919 
-929 ATRADSFVVLTELME
+929 
-944 RESGRD
+944 
-950 KPVIAALHLKK
+950 
-961 GKRGLD
+961 
-967 LVDIA
+967 
-972 SVYGRSNR
+972 
-980 QLVRAFDTDLLY
+980 
-992 LNKQKGQQFL
+992 
-1002 NTHPL
+1002 NTF
-1007 QLHWDLT
+1007 
-1014 SDADLSARNVKTNDD
+1014 
-1029 LSQAASTEE
+1029 
-1038 AATQATEAQ
+1038 
-1047 AAQQNTPAQD
+1047 QQN
-1057 SYQQT
+1057 
-1062 TANTAQAEEFETTAQ
+1062 
-1077 QYGGEVA
+1077 
-1084 YNAAKAAGQ
+1084 K
-1093 TELNYRQWVQVR
+1093 
-1105 TPSFKAWFGDW
+1105 
-1116 QNDPENASKVVNP
+1116 
-1129 QTGEPQVVYHST
+1129 
-1141 LADFDVFQND
+1141 
-1151 RNIHFVSGDPKFVE
+1151 
-1165 KFIVQENGEMA
+1165 
-1176 RGANIMPLFVAA
+1176 GAP
-1188 KNPFDYSNKTHV
+1188 
-1200 KQIAMKAGLGTGAVS
+1200 
-1215 EVKKG
+1215 
-1220 KWQRLEDRT
+1220 R
-1229 VLEAIKNSGLDGLYV
+1229 
-1244 NEDGIRNLA
+1244 
-1253 VFSPEQLKS
+1253 
-1262 ATGNSGAFDPADANI
+1262 GAFDPT
-1277 YHQDA
+1277 
-1282 PVPRGAFSPDTNTI
+1282 TNTI
-1296 TLTPNADLST
+1296 ALLEKADLST
-1306 FIHELGHYFLETL
+1306 FIHELGHFYFETL
-1319 TRHASELRAR
+1319 TRIANELRAR
-1329 NDAGE
+1329 DDAAGGGTLTEGE
-1334 ALTDGQKQIIN
+1334 IQILKDVDTLIGK
-1345 DADRLLANLGGLDLD
+1345 AGHTLDD
-1360 TWHSMTIEEK
+1360 WNQMTLEE
-1370 RSHHELAARQFET
+1370 RRYHHETVARQFEA
-1383 YVLEGKAPSLEL
+1383 YLMEGKAPSVEL
-1395 QGAFQRFRAWLLR
+1395 QGIFSRLRSWLFAV
-1408 IYKAARNLNAPL
+1408 YKKLTALNVKL
-1420 NDEVRQ
+1420 DDDVRQ

-1433 TSDAIELAEQNRS
+1433 SDEAIQIAEQNRS
-1446 MMQIFDNAEE
+1446 MMPLFSTPEA

-1551 WTDAVAPEHD
+1551 WTDAVVPEHD

-1659 HAHLHDLPSF
+1659 HAHLHDLPAF

-1779 NALAQASGGARLVQS
+1779 NALAKASGGARLVQS

-1861 VETKKHAL
+1861 VEVKKLAMM
-1869 YLRRMNKLDP
+1869 LRRMNRLNP
-1879 KTVAIEEREQIEA
+1879 KEVAIEEREQIEA
-1892 LLERYNLRDQS
+1892 LLERFDLRDQS
-1903 GKALDRRQ
+1903 GRAIDRKQ

-1947 DELRGLVDT
+1947 DGLRGLADT
-1956 VRQIEHRGRTKN
+1956 LRQIEHRGRTKN

-1977 DYNTAI
+1977 DYHAAV
-1983 ENMVASIDA
+1983 ENMTASIRA
-1992 HARVSGIE
+1992 NAIRKGIE

-2012 AAVGRFFAAHL
+2012 AAAGRFFAAHL
-2023 KTAMLARRLDG
+2023 KTAMLARRFDG
-2034 DTDGGAVWEY
+2034 NADGGAVWEY
-2044 FIRPANAAAD
+2044 LIRPANAAAD
-2054 RETTMRAEATA
+2054 RQTTMRAEATA
-2065 KLTEILAP
+2065 KLSEILAP
-2073 LIRDRAANRKKSYQI
+2073 LINNRQANRKKSYQI

-2106 RGNEGNLQ
+2106 WGNEGNRQ
-2114 RLLGGENWE
+2114 RLLGGENWQAE
-2123 ETDLAPLFAEL
+2123 DVEPLLAEL

-2149 ETYRPAIAAKERRV
+2149 ETFRPAIAAKERRV

-2174 PFAVRSADGQ
+2174 PFAARSADGQ

-2251 YSGFSD
+2251 YSGFAD

-2277 TRLQNAVKDHYGT
+2277 TRLQNAIKDHYGT

-2348 ARVGGQDILGA
+2348 ARVGGQDVLA
-2359 TAQFI
+2359 VTAQFI

-2378 AFMKN
+2378 PFMQN

-2391 LNELRNALEQQNAI
+2391 LNELRNALEQQGAI
-2405 RQAMGRY
+2405 RQTMSRY
-2412 GYVLIMA
+2412 GYALIMA

-2439 GADIQDAV
+2439 GVDIQDAV
-2447 AQADQAVIDSQGSGM
+2447 AHADQAVIDSQGSGM

-2491 LEINALTS
+2491 LEVNALTS

-2504 YKAGTVLMLSVA
+2504 YKAGTVLMLTVA
-2516 MPIIDAALSDLLK
+2516 MPIIDAALSDLIK
-2529 PGDSDDWDEDHWQ
+2529 PGDSDDWDEEHWQ
-2542 AAVGK
+2542 ASVGK
-2547 AVANSLTGHFFAL
+2547 AVANGLTGHFFAL
-2560 RELQFGGRSYSGPT
+2560 RELQFGGRSYSGPV

-2612 PSAQLNRSWDGFE
+2612 PSAQINRSWDGFE

-2634 PLALIFGYKEKK
+2634 PLALIFGYQEKK

>member
-1 MDLLQDALARRDN
+1 MTDFDLLQQRLNLASALKERPDAFARRTKIAAALQKPPGLINADDENLYDVDSTMRALDGRPVLLKTIRDN
-14 LLQAFNRNPDQ
+14 SAFAKLAHDDFERLANIEHLATLKQER
-25 AAELRRIAQE
+25 LRRE
-35 TNTPAGFVDDHT
+35 
-47 RALHRLNGLE
+47 R
-57 QSLSGLSILPTAIR
+57 
-71 RSLNFATLAQDDME
+71 
-85 TLASLE
+85 
-91 KVSQARQRRRA
+91 
-102 QQEKEAAARYEA
+102 EA
-114 NQPGILA
+114 NRPWFMHGALDEAWANIRKIPKA
-121 ENRDNFFAG
+121 AWAG
-130 FRDFF
+130 MND
-135 NKRDL
+135 KEVEDL
-140 KTAVERQAELE
+140 RYTLQ
-151 QFNRGEGFEGLHYQ
+151 
-165 ISELEKAAA
+165 ELEKAGTLTEEGRARIEADIKIHENQRDAAFDEIADINRSIADNSPEDLNIWQKMGRGAVTSLPQMAAAAGITMASRNPTLGALAMGYGVKETSTAEARIAGLDYDAAQRKGMIDGAA
-174 EEGGMDKLSP
+174 EAAFEILPLGKMMGLYGRGAAQEGRATLKELGKTVASEVAGENATQLIQDANNLWHGLDPVWQKAIAEHGLFSP
-184 EAQQQYRELIARRE
+184 ESLKIQGERQLIAS
-198 GMAAEIMGE
+198 GAA
-207 RDQAIA
+207 
-213 DYLEDAASIAAVPR
+213 
-227 SDKTQAQMEALGQ
+227 ALTSG
-240 MQGADK
+240 
-246 FFYAL
+246 
-251 ENPRTLAQTVSGSA
+251 TLS
-265 GYMAPALA
+265 APALIA
-273 ATVGATATAGP
+273 N
-284 GAGMAVAGA
+284 MR
-293 GSYIGERSATIADR
+293 RSQ
-307 LEQLAQARGGLSGLR
+307 EQ
-322 LEEVRDLIAGADVDE
+322 DI
-337 IISAANR
+337 
-344 RGAAVGLFDALSMG
+344 
-358 VAGKIAGWGSRT
+358 T
-370 GRHVSAAG
+370 
-378 AGIAASMGMGAAGE
+378 
-392 AAGQIADRGEVHDWG
+392 
-407 DVGLEAVA
+407 
-415 EIATGG
+415 
-421 TELASA
+421 
-427 YAHLGIEGMKK
+427 
-438 EQATDLDNLTAM
+438 NLTAM

-475 ENADIRHYYV
+475 ENADIQHYYV

-496 AALEEALP
+496 AALETALP

-534 KGLEDAIKPHLR
+534 KGLEDAITPHLR

-556 ETTGQAELEQDIRN
+556 ETTGQEELESAVADNVARAERAAAQQTEADAIRDDFAAQITATGRM
-570 EVTRLAAEDTRA
+570 TRDAALQNAALPAAFYQNIAQRLGISVSEA
-582 TEIQALEQSIIEQL
+582 YEKYKLKVVGEPLVGLNQAL
-596 NTAGQTT
+596 
-603 TEANRTYATLYAASV
+603 ASYPP
-618 DTLSRRMGISPQEY
+618 TGWK
-632 HAQYGIHIVGGQVAI
+632 HAQKGEEISELWNETGDTQAIFWTNIGENVLKDYSHSVSLSAIRHIKRQHGNAKSEGLRGQVAI
-647 RTQAGE
+647 TEADMARIPEIISQYDGIRSDFTSDDGKNAQRVAYVKRFNDGVIVYVE
-653 QTLSPAEAA
+653 QISKKKRDMGAVSIRKYPPTTNAERVLENVAPPGLNVLDGKGAYANHTPAPT
-662 RQLAAGAGAAVQGGQ
+662 GGQ
-677 NAGTAG
+677 
-683 NTQVIDTEVVSEVAR
+683 
-698 FGGMDI
+698 
-704 AGYQRAIAHD
+704 
-714 AVAIQQENGKK
+714 
-725 QNIPLTDADRTTI
+725 
-738 SDTITTPDVRLYGLK
+738 DVLNQD
-753 TPDGQRALVSV
+753 PAPS
-764 KALPEGGVA
+764 
-773 VVEEVLAGGKTLA
+773 
-786 VKSLR
+786 
-791 RYTGDTEQTLKAL
+791 GDFSAQTTEQQ
-804 REESWQRGN
+804 RQFEE
-813 RETIFDVPVTPR
+813 
-825 QASAQNS
+825 
-832 YQQLDETADSAFAQ
+832 
-846 AVDDVVAGRV
+846 
-856 AAGYIDLGTT
+856 
-866 PEVLKLVGVPDGK
+866 
-879 VRISGGVIEKAVVSY
+879 
-894 LDRHNSY
+894 
-901 DESRHA
+901 
-907 IRPEDLKRLPAN
+907 
-919 LNDPIAVFKS
+919 
-929 ATRADSFVVLTELME
+929 
-944 RESGRD
+944 
-950 KPVIAALHLKK
+950 
-961 GKRGLD
+961 
-967 LVDIA
+967 
-972 SVYGRSNR
+972 
-980 QLVRAFDTDLLY
+980 
-992 LNKQKGQQFL
+992 
-1002 NTHPL
+1002 
-1007 QLHWDLT
+1007 
-1014 SDADLSARNVKTNDD
+1014 
-1029 LSQAASTEE
+1029 
-1038 AATQATEAQ
+1038 
-1047 AAQQNTPAQD
+1047 
-1057 SYQQT
+1057 
-1062 TANTAQAEEFETTAQ
+1062 TAQ
-1077 QYGGEVA
+1077 QYGGEEA
-1084 YNAAKAAGQ
+1084 YAAAKETGE
-1093 TELNYRQWVQVR
+1093 TELDYRQWVQVR
-1105 TPSFKAWFGDW
+1105 TTAFKEWFGDW
-1116 QNDPENASKVVNP
+1116 ENDPDNASKIINP
-1129 QTGEPQVVYHST
+1129 RTGEPLVVYHATRGERFEVFDRDKLGANTYANANDLGHALTAALGHWFNTQDLSQNAAYKGGRSEAVFLNIREPLQPYSLEE
-1141 LADFDVFQND
+1141 LADRFSGYEILDEDGDAKSIEGITPEELRALGEEAFD
-1151 RNIHFVSGDPKFVE
+1151 E
-1165 KFIVQENGEMA
+1165 LTGEDYDGIA
-1176 RGANIMPLFVAA
+1176 LRDEEFGGQSFVA
-1188 KNPFDYSNKTHV
+1188 FESS
-1200 KQIAMKAGLGTGAVS
+1200 QI
-1215 EVKKG
+1215 
-1220 KWQRLEDRT
+1220 
-1229 VLEAIKNSGLDGLYV
+1229 
-1244 NEDGIRNLA
+1244 
-1253 VFSPEQLKS
+1253 KS
-1262 ATGNSGAFDPADANI
+1262 ATDNSGAFDTHNDSILHQNADA
-1277 YHQDA
+1277 
-1282 PVPRGAFSPDTNTI
+1282 PRGAFDPTTNTI
-1296 TLTPNADLST
+1296 ALLEKADLST
-1306 FIHELGHYFLETL
+1306 FIHELGHFYFETL
-1319 TRHASELRAR
+1319 TRIANDLRAR
-1329 NDAGE
+1329 DNAAGGGT
-1334 ALTDGQKQIIN
+1334 LTEGEIQILKDVDTLIGK
-1345 DADRLLANLGGLDLD
+1345 AGHTLDD
-1360 TWHSMTIEEK
+1360 WNQMTLEE
-1370 RSHHELAARQFET
+1370 RRYHHETVARQFEA
-1383 YVLEGKAPSLEL
+1383 YLMEGKAPSVEL
-1395 QGAFQRFRAWLLR
+1395 QGIFSRLRSWLFAV
-1408 IYKAARNLNAPL
+1408 YKKLTALNVEL
-1420 NDEVRQ
+1420 DDDVRQ

-1433 TSDAIELAEQNRS
+1433 SDEAIQIAEQNRS
-1446 MMQIFDNAEE
+1446 MMPLFSTPEA

-1528 YRVWQMLSGKMN
+1528 YRVWQMLTGKMN
-1540 ADTTIASNQRP
+1540 ADTTIASNKRP
-1551 WTDAVAPEHD
+1551 WTDDVAPEHD
-1561 DLFTAIAKI
+1561 DLFTAIAKL
-1570 GGINRQEIERTWG
+1570 GGINRQEIENTWG

-1644 SNRHQPDPGSGKTGE
+1644 SNRRQPDPGVGKTGE
-1659 HAHLHDLPSF
+1659 HAHLHDLPAF

-1675 LAEMGYGDE
+1675 LAEMGYDDA
-1684 QIAAL
+1684 QIATL

-1731 EPKSAVRA
+1731 EPKTVVRDL
-1739 FTDRIMLERHGELAT
+1739 TDRIMLERHGELAT
-1754 PEAISEAADMAAHND
+1754 PEAINDAADMAAHND

-1779 NALAQASGGARLVQS
+1779 NALAKAAGSPRLVQS

-1828 LAAMKKGDIATAAAE
+1828 QAAMKKGDIATAAAE

-1853 ARAAHEAK
+1853 ARAVHEAK

-1911 SLAEWVQAQREQGI
+1911 SLSEWVQAQREQGI

-1983 ENMVASIDA
+1983 ENMVASIDV

-2023 KTAMLARRLDG
+2023 KTAMLARRFDG
-2034 DTDGGAVWEY
+2034 NADGGAVWEY

-2073 LIRDRAANRKKSYQI
+2073 RIRDRAANRKKSYTI

-2095 THNDIFVMALN
+2095 TRNDIFVMALN
-2106 RGNEGNLQ
+2106 RGNGGNLQ

-2149 ETYRPAIAAKERRV
+2149 ETFRPAIAAKERRV

-2174 PFAVRSADGQ
+2174 PFTVRSADGQ

-2227 RRGHTKSRVKEV
+2227 RRGHTKSRVQEV

-2290 DILRQ
+2290 DVLRQ

-2364 RNPVAMTREAQGVS
+2364 RNPVAMTREAQGAS
-2378 AFMKN
+2378 PFMQN

-2391 LNELRNALEQQNAI
+2391 LNELRNALEQQGAI
-2405 RQAMGRY
+2405 RQTMSRY

-2447 AQADQAVIDSQGSGM
+2447 AHADQAVIDSQGSGM

-2491 LEINALTS
+2491 LEVNALTS

-2542 AAVGK
+2542 ASVGK

-2581 AYKLIEQT
+2581 AYKLGAQVW
-2589 RQGELDDGFRRA
+2589 QGELDAGFRRA
-2601 LINIAGSWYGL
+2601 LINTAGSWYGL
-2612 PSAQLNRSWDGFE
+2612 PSAQINRSWDGFE
-2625 ALDDGKTDN
+2625 AFDDDKTDN
-2634 PLALIFGYKEKK
+2634 PLSLIFGYQEKK

>member
-57 QSLSGLSILPTAIR
+57 KTLSNLSILPAAIR

-102 QQEKEAAARYEA
+102 QQEQEYQAQYRAM
-114 NQPGILA
+114 QPNILE

-130 FRDFF
+130 LRDFV

-140 KTAVERQAELE
+140 KTAVERQAELG

-165 ISELEKAAA
+165 IGELEKAAA

-227 SDKTQAQMEALGQ
+227 SDKTQAQMEAFGQ

-246 FFYAL
+246 FFYVL

-265 GYMAPALA
+265 GYMAPTLA
-273 ATVGATATAGP
+273 ATMGATAAAGP
-284 GAGMAVAGA
+284 GAGMVAAGA
-293 GSYIGERSATIADR
+293 GSYIGERSATIEER
-307 LEQLAQARGGLSGLR
+307 LNELAQARGGLSGLR

-344 RGAAVGLFDALSMG
+344 RGAAVGAFDALSMG

-370 GRHVSAAG
+370 GRHASAAG

-392 AAGQIADRGEVHDWG
+392 AAGQLADRGEVHDWG

-421 TELASA
+421 AELLSA

-438 EQATDLDNLTAM
+438 EQTADLDNLTAM

-485 DGNALHQSGLV
+485 DGNALHQSGLA

-556 ETTGQAELEQDIRN
+556 ESTGQAELEGDIARN
-570 EVTRLAAEDTRA
+570 VERAEQAAAQQTETDAIRDDFAAQITATGRMTRDAALQNA
-582 TEIQALEQSIIEQL
+582 ALP
-596 NTAGQTT
+596 
-603 TEANRTYATLYAASV
+603 AAFYQNIAQR
-618 DTLSRRMGISPQEY
+618 LGIS
-632 HAQYGIHIVGGQVAI
+632 
-647 RTQAGE
+647 
-653 QTLSPAEAA
+653 
-662 RQLAAGAGAAVQGGQ
+662 
-677 NAGTAG
+677 
-683 NTQVIDTEVVSEVAR
+683 VSEAYEKYKLKVV
-698 FGGMDI
+698 GEPLVGLN
-704 AGYQRAIAHD
+704 
-714 AVAIQQENGKK
+714 QE
-725 QNIPLTDADRTTI
+725 
-738 SDTITTPDVRLYGLK
+738 
-753 TPDGQRALVSV
+753 
-764 KALPEGGVA
+764 ALPG
-773 VVEEVLAGGKTLA
+773 TYF
-786 VKSLR
+786 R
-791 RYTGDTEQTLKAL
+791 RNN
-804 REESWQRGN
+804 REEPYNDDFVMMFADKTDRIDHYGRNLWQ
-813 RETIFDVPVTPR
+813 ISP
-825 QASAQNS
+825 NS
-832 YQQLDETADSAFAQ
+832 G
-846 AVDDVVAGRV
+846 VRV
-856 AAGYIDLGTT
+856 
-866 PEVLKLVGVPDGK
+866 
-879 VRISGGVIEKAVVSY
+879 
-894 LDRHNSY
+894 
-901 DESRHA
+901 
-907 IRPEDLKRLPAN
+907 
-919 LNDPIAVFKS
+919 
-929 ATRADSFVVLTELME
+929 RADSEEFRAAMREWLEDNETWFREMGYANEPGWMDTLMDLANPDDIVDSAGFWDIADRSIMRYFDEEVMQPNGWDVVETYDGAITFNPDIVERVEEAEDDFDEWLEAQYEEYKAANPQQEDTENKQGRALE
-944 RESGRD
+944 GDTVTHHVYDLDLDKTWAFTNAEDAAAFQQRKGEESGDASRFSLHPVE
-950 KPVIAALHLKK
+950 KPYVLRKK
-961 GKRGLD
+961 SAG
-967 LVDIA
+967 
-972 SVYGRSNR
+972 
-980 QLVRAFDTDLLY
+980 T
-992 LNKQKGQQFL
+992 LN
-1002 NTHPL
+1002 
-1007 QLHWDLT
+1007 
-1014 SDADLSARNVKTNDD
+1014 
-1029 LSQAASTEE
+1029 
-1038 AATQATEAQ
+1038 
-1047 AAQQNTPAQD
+1047 QNTPTDAPRGAFD
-1057 SYQQT
+1057 PDTKQQR
-1062 TANTAQAEEFETTAQ
+1062 QFAETAQ
-1077 QYGGEVA
+1077 QYGGEEA
-1084 YNAAKAAGQ
+1084 YAAAKADGE
-1093 TELNYRQWVQVR
+1093 TNLTYRQWVQVR
-1105 TPSFKAWFGDW
+1105 TPAFKEWFGDW
-1116 QNDPENASKVVNP
+1116 ENDPEAASKVIDP
-1129 QTGEPQVVYHST
+1129 QTGEPLVVYHGTPNAS
-1141 LADFDVFQND
+1141 FDVFDARMEGQNT
-1151 RNIHFVSGDPKFVE
+1151 
-1165 KFIVQENGEMA
+1165 
-1176 RGANIMPLFVAA
+1176 GAANEE
-1188 KNPFDYSNKTHV
+1188 H
-1200 KQIAMKAGLGTGAVS
+1200 GLGGFYFTTDASIADTYARTVELEIAIVS
-1215 EVKKG
+1215 ERQFGIQPK
-1220 KWQRLEDRT
+1220 EDLPSPAIYPVFLNIRNPLQVEGAISRT
-1229 VLEAIKNSGLDGLYV
+1229 RINQAHAENR
-1244 NEDGIRNLA
+1244 DGIIKPG
-1253 VFSPEQLKS
+1253 SYPETVAFNPNQIKS
-1262 ATGNSGAFDPADANI
+1262 AIGNNGAFDANHDSILHQNADAPRGAFDPT
-1277 YHQDA
+1277 
-1282 PVPRGAFSPDTNTI
+1282 TNTI
-1296 TLTPNADLST
+1296 ALLEKADLST
-1306 FIHELGHYFLETL
+1306 FIHELGHFYFETL
-1319 TRHASELRAR
+1319 TRIANELRAR
-1329 NDAGE
+1329 DDAAGGGTLTEGE
-1334 ALTDGQKQIIN
+1334 IQILKDVDTLIGK
-1345 DADRLLANLGGLDLD
+1345 AGHTLDD
-1360 TWHSMTIEEK
+1360 WNQMTLEE
-1370 RSHHELAARQFET
+1370 RRYHHETVARQFEA
-1383 YVLEGKAPSLEL
+1383 YLMEGKAPSVEL
-1395 QGAFQRFRAWLLR
+1395 QGIFSRLRSWLFAV
-1408 IYKAARNLNAPL
+1408 YKKLTALNVKL
-1420 NDEVRQ
+1420 DDDVRQ

-1433 TSDAIELAEQNRS
+1433 SDEAIQIAEQNRS
-1446 MMQIFDNAEE
+1446 MMPLFSTPEA
-1456 AGMTAEQFA
+1456 AGMTPEQFA

-1481 MSLRMLGD
+1481 MILRMLGD

-1659 HAHLHDLPSF
+1659 HAHLHDLPAF

-1754 PEAISEAADMAAHND
+1754 PEAISKAADMAAHND

-1861 VETKKHAL
+1861 VEVKKLAMM
-1869 YLRRMNKLDP
+1869 LRRMNRLNP
-1879 KTVAIEEREQIEA
+1879 KEVAIEEREQIEA
-1892 LLERYNLRDQS
+1892 LLERFDLRDQS
-1903 GKALDRRQ
+1903 GRAIDRKQ

-1956 VRQIEHRGRTKN
+1956 VRQIEHRGKVKN
-1968 ELLTARKKE
+1968 RLLLEQKQQDLNVAKE
-1977 DYNTAI
+1977 EISESVKAAGNGKIVDN
-1983 ENMVASIDA
+1983 S
-1992 HARVSGIE
+1992 
-2000 NRTPTTKAGKAK
+2000 TPATWLGQRMAALRRFGWMHTKAST
-2012 AAVGRFFAAHL
+2012 VFYI
-2023 KTAMLARRLDG
+2023 LDG
-2034 DTDGGAVWEY
+2034 GQRNGPMWRY
-2044 FIRPANAAAD
+2044 FGKLANARANFEAA
-2054 RETTMRAEATA
+2054 ERARLSEELM
-2065 KLTEILAP
+2065 KISAP
-2073 LIRDRAANRKKSYQI
+2073 LFKRKGLYKRSIRSDIPDRNGQPRV
-2088 AGKTRSF
+2088 F
-2095 THNDIFVMALN
+2095 TPMQVFTVALN
-2106 RGNEGNLQ
+2106 MGNAGNLQ
-2114 RLLGGENWE
+2114 RLLDGNHWTRDQVER
-2123 ETDLAPLFAEL
+2123 L
-2134 TAADWQAVQAIWDYF
+2134 TANLTGDEWRAVQNIWNLF
-2149 ETYRPAIAAKERRV
+2149 ESMKEQVAAKERRV

-2169 WVAPT
+2169 WVE
-2174 PFAVRSADGQ
+2174 AVPLTVASIDG
-2184 IVEMRGGYYP
+2184 ETLHLRGGYYP
-2194 IRYDTQASERA
+2194 VKYDAGQSQQAEQFQDAEAGQIMTNA
-2205 AEDDAASAV
+2205 AFTS
-2214 QAQMRGV
+2214 
-2221 HSAATT
+2221 ATT
-2227 RRGHTKSRVKEV
+2227 RRSYTKARAAAVKD
-2239 HNRPLVYNFAGI
+2239 RPLLLDISVMYDGLNEI
-2251 YSGFSD
+2251 
-2257 VIHDLAWHEYL
+2257 VHDLAWHEFL
-2268 IDANKLLRS
+2268 IDANRLIRS
-2277 TRLQNAVKDHYGT
+2277 HRVDSVIRDYHGAEYVRLIKDW
-2290 DILRQ
+2290 L
-2295 FKTWIQDIA
+2295 QDIA
-2304 VGDNET
+2304 AGDKIPST
-2310 LAAGEDA
+2310 YGARMVAAI
-2317 LRTVRRYASMA
+2317 RQNVSFA

-2333 VVSALKQPLGILQSV
+2333 VVSALKQLSGLPNSIV
-2348 ARVGGQDILGA
+2348 RVGAPDILAA
-2359 TAQFI
+2359 TLQYM
-2364 RNPVAMTREAQGVS
+2364 RRGRAMTREAVAAS
-2378 AFMKN
+2378 AVMEN

-2391 LNELRNALEQQNAI
+2391 LNEVRNSLRRQGRIKQQLY
-2405 RQAMGRY
+2405 RW
-2412 GYVLIMA
+2412 GYAPLLFF
-2419 VQQQVDVITWHAQ
+2419 QQQVDVITWHGEYNKQ
-2432 LNKSLRA
+2432 LAASMSEA
-2439 GADIQDAV
+2439 DAV
-2447 AQADQAVIDSQGSGM
+2447 ALADQAVLDAQGGGEL
-2462 TKDLAAIE
+2462 KDLSAIE
-2470 RGGEWRKLFTV
+2470 RDPTGKIFTV
-2481 YYGFMNTVLN
+2481 FYSYMNTVLN
-2491 LEINALTS
+2491 LGIVTVKGRASIGRKAAALLTLFTVPAIIDTLLGTMLTLGDDDDDETLGQKLVEGQISYLMGLTVLTREASGAAKALFGVDKGSYKGPTAFRFFDDLHKAAKQIGQGEMDEAMLTS
-2499 KRSLG
+2499 IIN
-2504 YKAGTVLMLSVA
+2504 LS
-2516 MPIIDAALSDLLK
+2516 
-2529 PGDSDDWDEDHWQ
+2529 GD
-2542 AAVGK
+2542 
-2547 AVANSLTGHFFAL
+2547 F
-2560 RELQFGGRSYSGPT
+2560 
-2574 GTRSIAD
+2574 
-2581 AYKLIEQT
+2581 
-2589 RQGELDDGFRRA
+2589 
-2601 LINIAGSWYGL
+2601 GL
-2612 PSAQLNRSWDGFE
+2612 PSAQINRSIKGIK

-2634 PLALIFGYKEKK
+2634 PLAVAVGYKEKK

>member
-57 QSLSGLSILPTAIR
+57 KTLSNLSILPAAIR

-102 QQEKEAAARYEA
+102 QQEQEYQTQYRAM
-114 NQPGILA
+114 QPNILE

-130 FRDFF
+130 MRDFF

-140 KTAVERQAELE
+140 KTAVERQAELG

-165 ISELEKAAA
+165 IGELEKAAA

-227 SDKTQAQMEALGQ
+227 SDKTQAQMEAFGQ

-246 FFYAL
+246 IFYAL

-273 ATVGATATAGP
+273 ATVGTTAAAGP
-284 GAGMAVAGA
+284 GAGMVAAGA
-293 GSYIGERSATIADR
+293 GSYIGERSATIEER
-307 LEQLAQARGGLSGLR
+307 LNELAQARGGLSGLR

-344 RGAAVGLFDALSMG
+344 RGAAVGAFDALSMG

-370 GRHVSAAG
+370 GRHASAAG

-392 AAGQIADRGEVHDWG
+392 AAGQLADRGEVHDWG

-421 TELASA
+421 AELLSA

-438 EQATDLDNLTAM
+438 EQAADLDNLTAM

-534 KGLEDAIKPHLR
+534 KELEDAITPHLR

-556 ETTGQAELEQDIRN
+556 ETTGQAELEGDIARN
-570 EVTRLAAEDTRA
+570 VERAERAAA
-582 TEIQALEQSIIEQL
+582 QQ
-596 NTAGQTT
+596 
-603 TEANRTYATLYAASV
+603 TEADAIRDDFAAQITATGRMTRDAALQNAALPAAFYQTV
-618 DTLSRRMGISPQEY
+618 AQRLGISVSEAY
-632 HAQYGIHIVGGQVAI
+632 EKYKLKVVGEPL
-647 RTQAGE
+647 AG
-653 QTLSPAEAA
+653 L
-662 RQLAAGAGAAVQGGQ
+662 Q

-683 NTQVIDTEVVSEVAR
+683 NTQDIDAEVVSEAAR
-698 FGGMDI
+698 LGGMDI

-714 AVAIQQENGKK
+714 AVAIQQENGKN
-725 QNIPLTDADRTTI
+725 QSVFLTDADRTTI
-738 SDTITTPDVRLYGLK
+738 SDTITNPNVRVYGLK
-753 TPDGQRALVSV
+753 TPDGQRTLVSV

-786 VKSLR
+786 AKSLR

-813 RETIFDVPVTPR
+813 RESIFDVPVTPR
-825 QASAQNS
+825 QASSQNS

-846 AVDDVVAGRV
+846 AIERVVSGENITGFV
-856 AAGYIDLGTT
+856 PMGTT
-866 PEVLKLVGVPDGK
+866 PEALQLAGLPDVRVSIRGNVIKK
-879 VRISGGVIEKAVVSY
+879 VMSEWLGDGHG
-894 LDRHNSY
+894 HNLNP
-901 DESRHA
+901 DT
-907 IRPEDLKRLPAN
+907 LKRLPME
-919 LNDPIAVFKS
+919 LNRPVAVARS
-929 ATRADSFVVLTELME
+929 AQDSSNRDAYIVLTELTE
-944 RESGRD
+944 TDIYDGKE
-950 KPVIAALHLKK
+950 KPVIAALMVNVTN
-961 GKRGLD
+961 GGLE
-967 LVDIA
+967 VVNIT
-972 SVYGRSNR
+972 SVYGRSKAQIQRSLN
-980 QLVRAFDTDLLY
+980 TDLLY
-992 LNKQKGQQFL
+992 WDKEKGKQFV
-1002 NTHPL
+1002 NAFRL
-1007 QLHWDLT
+1007 QLPSHLRT
-1014 SDADLSARNVKTNDD
+1014 DAALAKANIKTNEG
-1029 LSQAASTEE
+1029 LTQGANPQQEF
-1038 AATQATEAQ
+1038 AATAK
-1047 AAQQNTPAQD
+1047 
-1057 SYQQT
+1057 
-1062 TANTAQAEEFETTAQ
+1062 
-1077 QYGGEVA
+1077 QYGGEAAYEQAKVA
-1084 YNAAKAAGQ
+1084 GE
-1093 TELNYRQWVQVR
+1093 TELDYRQWVQVR

-1116 QNDPENASKVVNP
+1116 ENAPEDASKVINEK
-1129 QTGEPQVVYHST
+1129 TGEPLVVYHATRSER
-1141 LADFDVFQND
+1141 FEVFD
-1151 RNIHFVSGDPKFVE
+1151 RNKL
-1165 KFIVQENGEMA
+1165 
-1176 RGANIMPLFVAA
+1176 GANTYANASDLSYSLTAVLGHWFNTQDLSQNVAYKGGRSEAVFLNIREPLQPYSLDELAGRFSDYEVLDEDGDA
-1188 KNPFDYSNKTHV
+1188 KS
-1200 KQIAMKAGLGTGAVS
+1200 M
-1215 EVKKG
+1215 
-1220 KWQRLEDRT
+1220 
-1229 VLEAIKNSGLDGLYV
+1229 EAITPEELRTLGEEAVGELAGEDY
-1244 NEDGIRNLA
+1244 DGIALRDEEFGGRSFV
-1253 VFSPEQLKS
+1253 VFESDQIKS
-1262 ATGNSGAFDPADANI
+1262 ATDNSGAFDPADANI
-1277 YHQDA
+1277 YHQNT
-1282 PVPRGAFSPDTNTI
+1282 PTPRGAFDPDTNTI
-1296 TLTPNADLST
+1296 ALLEKADLST
-1306 FIHELGHYFLETL
+1306 FIHELGHFYFETL
-1319 TRHASELRAR
+1319 TRIANELRAR
-1329 NDAGE
+1329 DNAAGGGT
-1334 ALTDGQKQIIN
+1334 LTEGEIQILKDVDTLIGK
-1345 DADRLLANLGGLDLD
+1345 AGHTLDD
-1360 TWHSMTIEEK
+1360 WNQMTLEE
-1370 RSHHELAARQFET
+1370 RRYHHETVARQFEA
-1383 YVLEGKAPSLEL
+1383 YLMEGKAPSVEL
-1395 QGAFQRFRAWLLR
+1395 QGIFSRLRSWLFAV
-1408 IYKAARNLNAPL
+1408 YKKLTALNVKL
-1420 NDEVRQ
+1420 DDDVRQ

-1433 TSDAIELAEQNRS
+1433 SDEAIRIAEQNRS
-1446 MMQIFDNAEE
+1446 MMPLFSTPEA

-1540 ADTTIASNQRP
+1540 ADTTIASN
-1551 WTDAVAPEHD
+1551 
-1561 DLFTAIAKI
+1561 
-1570 GGINRQEIERTWG
+1570 
-1583 FDPADK
+1583 
-1589 ISPVKPGFFVLRRE
+1589 
-1603 GGQSLDGMRQ
+1603 
-1613 ALVQYGYLTES
+1613 
-1624 DSLNDFY
+1624 
-1631 ELFEAQR
+1631 
-1638 RGDTQY
+1638 
-1644 SNRHQPDPGSGKTGE
+1644 RHQPDPGDGKTGE

-1861 VETKKHAL
+1861 VEVKKLAMM
-1869 YLRRMNKLDP
+1869 LRRMNKLDP

-1956 VRQIEHRGRTKN
+1956 VRQIEHRGKEKN
-1968 ELLTARKKE
+1968 RLLLEQKQQDLNIAKE
-1977 DYNTAI
+1977 EISESVKAAGNGKIVDN
-1983 ENMVASIDA
+1983 S
-1992 HARVSGIE
+1992 
-2000 NRTPTTKAGKAK
+2000 TPATWLGQRMAALRRFGWMHTKAST
-2012 AAVGRFFAAHL
+2012 VFYI
-2023 KTAMLARRLDG
+2023 LDG
-2034 DTDGGAVWEY
+2034 GKRNGPMWRY
-2044 FIRPANAAAD
+2044 FGKLANERASFEAAERARLSEALMKISTPLFKRKGLYKRSIRSDIPD
-2054 RETTMRAEATA
+2054 RNGQPRV
-2065 KLTEILAP
+2065 
-2073 LIRDRAANRKKSYQI
+2073 
-2088 AGKTRSF
+2088 F
-2095 THNDIFVMALN
+2095 TPMQVFTVALN
-2106 RGNEGNLQ
+2106 MGNAGNLQ
-2114 RLLGGENWE
+2114 RLLDGNHWTREQVE
-2123 ETDLAPLFAEL
+2123 RL
-2134 TAADWQAVQAIWDYF
+2134 TANLTGDEWRAVQNIWNLF
-2149 ETYRPAIAAKERRV
+2149 ESMKEQVAAKERRV

-2169 WVAPT
+2169 WVE
-2174 PFAVRSADGQ
+2174 AVPLTVTSIDG
-2184 IVEMRGGYYP
+2184 ETLHLRGGYYP
-2194 IRYDTQASERA
+2194 VKYDAGQSQQAEQFQDAEAGQIMTNA
-2205 AEDDAASAV
+2205 AFTS
-2214 QAQMRGV
+2214 
-2221 HSAATT
+2221 ATT
-2227 RRGHTKSRVKEV
+2227 RRSYTKARAAAVKD
-2239 HNRPLVYNFAGI
+2239 RPLLLDISVMYDGLNEI
-2251 YSGFSD
+2251 
-2257 VIHDLAWHEYL
+2257 VHDLAWHEFL
-2268 IDANKLLRS
+2268 IDANRLIRS
-2277 TRLQNAVKDHYGT
+2277 HRVDSAIRDYHGAEYVRLIKDW
-2290 DILRQ
+2290 L
-2295 FKTWIQDIA
+2295 QDIA
-2304 VGDNET
+2304 AGDKIPST
-2310 LAAGEDA
+2310 YGARMVAAI
-2317 LRTVRRYASMA
+2317 RQNVSFA

-2333 VVSALKQPLGILQSV
+2333 VVSALKQLSGLPNSIV
-2348 ARVGGQDILGA
+2348 RVGAPDILAA
-2359 TAQFI
+2359 TLQYM
-2364 RNPVAMTREAQGVS
+2364 RRGRAMTREAVAAS
-2378 AFMKN
+2378 AVMEN

-2391 LNELRNALEQQNAI
+2391 LNEVRNSLRRQGRVKQQLY
-2405 RQAMGRY
+2405 RW
-2412 GYVLIMA
+2412 GYAPLLFF
-2419 VQQQVDVITWHAQ
+2419 QQQVDVITWHGEYHKQ
-2432 LNKSLRA
+2432 LAA
-2439 GADIQDAV
+2439 GMNEADAV
-2447 AQADQAVIDSQGSGM
+2447 ALADQAVLDAQGGGEL
-2462 TKDLAAIE
+2462 KDLSAIE
-2470 RGGEWRKLFTV
+2470 RDPVGKIFTV
-2481 YYGFMNTVLN
+2481 FYSYMNTVLN
-2491 LEINALTS
+2491 LGIVTVKGRASIGRKAAALLTLFTVPAIIDTLLGTMLTLGDDDDDETLGQKLVEGQIGYLMGLTVLTREASGAAKALFGVDKGSYKGPTAFRFFDDLHKAAKQIGQGEMDEAMLTS
-2499 KRSLG
+2499 IIN
-2504 YKAGTVLMLSVA
+2504 LS
-2516 MPIIDAALSDLLK
+2516 
-2529 PGDSDDWDEDHWQ
+2529 GD
-2542 AAVGK
+2542 
-2547 AVANSLTGHFFAL
+2547 F
-2560 RELQFGGRSYSGPT
+2560 
-2574 GTRSIAD
+2574 
-2581 AYKLIEQT
+2581 
-2589 RQGELDDGFRRA
+2589 
-2601 LINIAGSWYGL
+2601 GL
-2612 PSAQLNRSWDGFE
+2612 PSAQINRSIKGIK
-2625 ALDDGKTDN
+2625 ALEEGKTDN
-2634 PLALIFGYKEKK
+2634 PLAVAVGYKEKR

>member
-57 QSLSGLSILPTAIR
+57 QSLSGLSIMPTAIR

-102 QQEKEAAARYEA
+102 QQEREYQAQYRAM
-114 NQPGILA
+114 QPNILE

-130 FRDFF
+130 LRDFF

-198 GMAAEIMGE
+198 GMPAEISGE

-246 FFYAL
+246 IFYAL
-251 ENPRTLAQTVSGSA
+251 ENPRTLAQTVSGST

-284 GAGMAVAGA
+284 GAGMVVAGA

-307 LEQLAQARGGLSGLR
+307 LEQLAQTRGGLSGLR

-370 GRHVSAAG
+370 GRHASAAG

-438 EQATDLDNLTAM
+438 EQAADLENLTAM

-475 ENADIRHYYV
+475 ENADIQHYYV

-496 AALEEALP
+496 AALETALP

-534 KGLEDAIKPHLR
+534 KGLEDAITPHLR

-556 ETTGQAELEQDIRN
+556 ETSGQAELEGAIMEN
-570 EVTRLAAEDTRA
+570 AARA
-582 TEIQALEQSIIEQL
+582 EQAAAQQ
-596 NTAGQTT
+596 
-603 TEANRTYATLYAASV
+603 TEADAIRDDFAAQLTATGRMTRDAA
-618 DTLSRRMGISPQEY
+618 LQNAALPAAFYQNIAQRLGISVSEAYEKYKLKVVGEPLVGLNQEVWHGTPY
-632 HAQYGIHIVGGQVAI
+632 FGIENEGFRLNAIGTGEGAQAYGWGIYF
-647 RTQAGE
+647 AGDRE
-653 QTLSPAEAA
+653 ISEAYRRKLSPAESVVSFPEFDEGVTFVETNEGWVSEEDGGVLEGMEAA
-662 RQLAAGAGAAVQGGQ
+662 AADILEHGDIEAVRQNLAEALEDDFDRIQVYRSSNEYDVDDVQEALDLIDRGGIKIETRNGQLYSADIPENDVLLDYDAPLSAQPEAVKEALAKAFAEQGKAEDFAEMLAEDNADGESLYNALAEDDGPQAASELLLKHGIPGLRYLDGNSRADGEGNHNFVIWDEDLLTPEEAQIEAYYQSAAPVARLSGEEIAADLTQDNVTEKTRDWFKANLQGKVFHREGVGDIRITGGSWKKKLRFNLKRDLLKARLVPAIPDVLQHGHYYGRRELDKVRDDNIVAFHYFGANVEVGGNVVEVSVSVAEDQFGKLFYNINPNPRERTEKKLPLLPGEKDQGAGASTDATSIG
-677 NAGTAG
+677 G
-683 NTQVIDTEVVSEVAR
+683 NTDVSEDLE
-698 FGGMDI
+698 G
-704 AGYQRAIAHD
+704 
-714 AVAIQQENGKK
+714 
-725 QNIPLTDADRTTI
+725 T
-738 SDTITTPDVRLYGLK
+738 
-753 TPDGQRALVSV
+753 VS
-764 KALPEGGVA
+764 
-773 VVEEVLAGGKTLA
+773 
-786 VKSLR
+786 
-791 RYTGDTEQTLKAL
+791 
-804 REESWQRGN
+804 ESN
-813 RETIFDVPVTPR
+813 
-825 QASAQNS
+825 
-832 YQQLDETADSAFAQ
+832 
-846 AVDDVVAGRV
+846 DDVNIN
-856 AAGYIDLGTT
+856 Y
-866 PEVLKLVGVPDGK
+866 
-879 VRISGGVIEKAVVSY
+879 
-894 LDRHNSY
+894 
-901 DESRHA
+901 
-907 IRPEDLKRLPAN
+907 AN
-919 LNDPIAVFKS
+919 N
-929 ATRADSFVVLTELME
+929 
-944 RESGRD
+944 
-950 KPVIAALHLKK
+950 
-961 GKRGLD
+961 
-967 LVDIA
+967 
-972 SVYGRSNR
+972 
-980 QLVRAFDTDLLY
+980 
-992 LNKQKGQQFL
+992 
-1002 NTHPL
+1002 NTF
-1007 QLHWDLT
+1007 
-1014 SDADLSARNVKTNDD
+1014 
-1029 LSQAASTEE
+1029 
-1038 AATQATEAQ
+1038 
-1047 AAQQNTPAQD
+1047 QQNTDAP
-1057 SYQQT
+1057 
-1062 TANTAQAEEFETTAQ
+1062 
-1077 QYGGEVA
+1077 
-1084 YNAAKAAGQ
+1084 
-1093 TELNYRQWVQVR
+1093 R
-1105 TPSFKAWFGDW
+1105 
-1116 QNDPENASKVVNP
+1116 
-1129 QTGEPQVVYHST
+1129 
-1141 LADFDVFQND
+1141 
-1151 RNIHFVSGDPKFVE
+1151 
-1165 KFIVQENGEMA
+1165 
-1176 RGANIMPLFVAA
+1176 
-1188 KNPFDYSNKTHV
+1188 
-1200 KQIAMKAGLGTGAVS
+1200 
-1215 EVKKG
+1215 
-1220 KWQRLEDRT
+1220 
-1229 VLEAIKNSGLDGLYV
+1229 
-1244 NEDGIRNLA
+1244 
-1253 VFSPEQLKS
+1253 
-1262 ATGNSGAFDPADANI
+1262 GAFDPN
-1277 YHQDA
+1277 
-1282 PVPRGAFSPDTNTI
+1282 TNTI
-1296 TLTPNADLST
+1296 ALLEKADLST
-1306 FIHELGHYFLETL
+1306 FIHELGHFYFETL
-1319 TRHASELRAR
+1319 TRIANDLRAR
-1329 NDAGE
+1329 DNAAGGGT
-1334 ALTDGQKQIIN
+1334 LTEGEIQILKDVDTLIGK
-1345 DADRLLANLGGLDLD
+1345 AGHTLDD
-1360 TWHSMTIEEK
+1360 WNQMTLEE
-1370 RSHHELAARQFET
+1370 RRYHHETVARQFEA
-1383 YVLEGKAPSLEL
+1383 YLMEGKAPDVEL
-1395 QGAFQRFRAWLLR
+1395 QGIFSRLRSWLFAV
-1408 IYKAARNLNAPL
+1408 YKKLTALNVKL
-1420 NDEVRQ
+1420 DDDVRQ
-1426 VFDRMLA
+1426 VFDRLLA
-1433 TSDAIELAEQNRS
+1433 SDEAIQLAEQNRS
-1446 MMQIFDNAEE
+1446 MGALFATPEA

-1481 MSLRMLGD
+1481 MGLRMLAD
-1489 AKAIARLKHKALK
+1489 ARAIARLKHKALK
-1502 AKSKEAKILRHEA
+1502 AKDKEAKILRGET

-1520 NAIMAQPV
+1520 RAIMAQPV
-1528 YRVWQMLSGKMN
+1528 YRVWQMLTGKMN
-1540 ADTTIASNQRP
+1540 ADTTIASNKRP
-1551 WTDAVAPEHD
+1551 WADAVVPEHD
-1561 DLFTAIAKI
+1561 DLFTAIAKL
-1570 GGINRQEIERTWG
+1570 GGINRQEIESTWG

-1644 SNRHQPDPGSGKTGE
+1644 SNRHIPDPGVGKTGE

-1675 LAEMGYGDE
+1675 LAEMGYDDA
-1684 QIAAL
+1684 QIATL

-1720 DALVQALLAAP
+1720 DALVQALLAVP
-1731 EPKSAVRA
+1731 DPKTAVREL
-1739 FTDRIMLERHGELAT
+1739 TDRIMLERHGELAT
-1754 PEAISEAADMAAHND
+1754 PEAISEAANMAAHND

-1828 LAAMKKGDIATAAAE
+1828 LAAMKKGGIATAAAE

-1853 ARAAHEAK
+1853 ARAAYEAK

-1947 DELRGLVDT
+1947 EEFRGLVDT

-1968 ELLTARKKE
+1968 ELLTAQKNA

-1983 ENMVASIDA
+1983 ENMVASIGA

-2023 KTAMLARRLDG
+2023 KTAMLARRFDG
-2034 DTDGGAVWEY
+2034 NADGGAVWEY
-2044 FIRPANAAAD
+2044 LIRPANAAAD

-2065 KLTEILAP
+2065 KLSEILAP
-2073 LIRDRAANRKKSYQI
+2073 RIHDRAANRKKSYQI

-2095 THNDIFVMALN
+2095 TRNDIFVMALN
-2106 RGNEGNLQ
+2106 WGNEGNRQ

-2174 PFAVRSADGQ
+2174 PFTVRSADGQ

-2251 YSGFSD
+2251 YSGFAD

-2348 ARVGGQDILGA
+2348 ARVGGQDVLAA

-2364 RNPVAMTREAQGVS
+2364 RSPREMTREAQGVS
-2378 AFMKN
+2378 PFMQN

-2391 LNELRNALEQQNAI
+2391 LNELRNALEQQGAI
-2405 RQAMGRY
+2405 RQTMSRY
-2412 GYVLIMA
+2412 GYALIMA

-2447 AQADQAVIDSQGSGM
+2447 AHADQAVIDSQGSGM

-2491 LEINALTS
+2491 LEVNALTS

-2542 AAVGK
+2542 TAVGK

-2581 AYKLIEQT
+2581 AYKLGAQVW
-2589 RQGELDDGFRRA
+2589 QGELDAGFRRA
-2601 LINIAGSWYGL
+2601 LINTAGSWYGL
-2612 PSAQLNRSWDGFE
+2612 PAAQINRSWDGFE

-2634 PLALIFGYKEKK
+2634 PLALIFGYQEKK

>member
-57 QSLSGLSILPTAIR
+57 KTLSNLSILPAAIR

-102 QQEKEAAARYEA
+102 QQEQEYQAQYRAM
-114 NQPGILA
+114 QPNILE

-130 FRDFF
+130 LRDFV

-140 KTAVERQAELE
+140 KTAVERQAELG

-165 ISELEKAAA
+165 IGELEKAAA

-246 FFYAL
+246 FFYVL

-307 LEQLAQARGGLSGLR
+307 LEQLAQTRGGLSGLR

-370 GRHVSAAG
+370 GRHASAAG

-438 EQATDLDNLTAM
+438 EQAADLENLTAM
-450 TDAARASKLNQR
+450 TDAARASKLHQR

-475 ENADIRHYYV
+475 ENADIQHYYV

-496 AALEEALP
+496 AALETALP

-534 KGLEDAIKPHLR
+534 KRLEDAITPHLR

-556 ETTGQAELEQDIRN
+556 ETTGQAELEGAITEN
-570 EVTRLAAEDTRA
+570 AARA
-582 TEIQALEQSIIEQL
+582 ERAAAQQ
-596 NTAGQTT
+596 
-603 TEANRTYATLYAASV
+603 TEADAIRDDFAAQLTATGRMTADASTANAALPAAFYQTV
-618 DTLSRRMGISPQEY
+618 AERLGIS
-632 HAQYGIHIVGGQVAI
+632 
-647 RTQAGE
+647 
-653 QTLSPAEAA
+653 
-662 RQLAAGAGAAVQGGQ
+662 
-677 NAGTAG
+677 
-683 NTQVIDTEVVSEVAR
+683 VSEAYEKYKLNVV
-698 FGGMDI
+698 GEPLVGLN
-704 AGYQRAIAHD
+704 
-714 AVAIQQENGKK
+714 QE
-725 QNIPLTDADRTTI
+725 
-738 SDTITTPDVRLYGLK
+738 
-753 TPDGQRALVSV
+753 
-764 KALPEGGVA
+764 ALPGTYFRRNNRDEPHNDDFVMMFADKTDRIDHYGRNLWQISPNSGV
-773 VVEEVLAGGKTLA
+773 
-786 VKSLR
+786 
-791 RYTGDTEQTLKAL
+791 
-804 REESWQRGN
+804 
-813 RETIFDVPVTPR
+813 
-825 QASAQNS
+825 
-832 YQQLDETADSAFAQ
+832 
-846 AVDDVVAGRV
+846 RV
-856 AAGYIDLGTT
+856 
-866 PEVLKLVGVPDGK
+866 
-879 VRISGGVIEKAVVSY
+879 
-894 LDRHNSY
+894 
-901 DESRHA
+901 
-907 IRPEDLKRLPAN
+907 
-919 LNDPIAVFKS
+919 
-929 ATRADSFVVLTELME
+929 RADSEEFRAAMREWLEDNETWFREMGYAN
-944 RESGRD
+944 ESGWMD
-950 KPVIAALHLKK
+950 TLMDLANPDDIVDSAGFWDIADRSIMRYFDEEVMQPNGWDVVETYDGAIAFNPDIVERVEEAEDDFDEWLEAQYEEHKAAHPQQEDTENKQGRALEGDTVTHHVYD
-961 GKRGLD
+961 LD
-967 LVDIA
+967 LDKTWAFTNAEDAAAFQQRKGEESGDA
-972 SVYGRSNR
+972 SRFSLHPVEKPYVLRKKSAG
-980 QLVRAFDTDLLY
+980 T
-992 LNKQKGQQFL
+992 LN
-1002 NTHPL
+1002 
-1007 QLHWDLT
+1007 
-1014 SDADLSARNVKTNDD
+1014 
-1029 LSQAASTEE
+1029 
-1038 AATQATEAQ
+1038 
-1047 AAQQNTPAQD
+1047 QNT
-1057 SYQQT
+1057 
-1062 TANTAQAEEFETTAQ
+1062 
-1077 QYGGEVA
+1077 
-1084 YNAAKAAGQ
+1084 
-1093 TELNYRQWVQVR
+1093 L
-1105 TPSFKAWFGDW
+1105 
-1116 QNDPENASKVVNP
+1116 
-1129 QTGEPQVVYHST
+1129 
-1141 LADFDVFQND
+1141 
-1151 RNIHFVSGDPKFVE
+1151 
-1165 KFIVQENGEMA
+1165 
-1176 RGANIMPLFVAA
+1176 
-1188 KNPFDYSNKTHV
+1188 
-1200 KQIAMKAGLGTGAVS
+1200 TGAP
-1215 EVKKG
+1215 
-1220 KWQRLEDRT
+1220 R
-1229 VLEAIKNSGLDGLYV
+1229 
-1244 NEDGIRNLA
+1244 
-1253 VFSPEQLKS
+1253 
-1262 ATGNSGAFDPADANI
+1262 GAFDPN
-1277 YHQDA
+1277 
-1282 PVPRGAFSPDTNTI
+1282 TNTI
-1296 TLTPNADLST
+1296 ALLEKADLST
-1306 FIHELGHYFLETL
+1306 FIHELGHFYFETL
-1319 TRHASELRAR
+1319 TRIANDLRAR
-1329 NDAGE
+1329 DNAAGGGT
-1334 ALTDGQKQIIN
+1334 LTEGEIQILKDVDTLIGK
-1345 DADRLLANLGGLDLD
+1345 AGHTLDD
-1360 TWHSMTIEEK
+1360 WNRMTLEE
-1370 RSHHELAARQFET
+1370 RRHHHETVARQFEA
-1383 YVLEGKAPSLEL
+1383 YLMEGKAPSVEL
-1395 QGAFQRFRAWLLR
+1395 QGIFSRLRSWLFAV
-1408 IYKAARNLNAPL
+1408 YKKLTALNVKL
-1420 NDEVRQ
+1420 DDDVRQ

-1433 TSDAIELAEQNRS
+1433 SDEAIQIAEQNRS
-1446 MMQIFDNAEE
+1446 MMPLFATPEA

-1481 MSLRMLGD
+1481 MSLRMLAD
-1489 AKAIARLKHKALK
+1489 AKAIGRLKHRALK
-1502 AKSKEAKILRHEA
+1502 AKDKEAKILRGET

-1520 NAIMAQPV
+1520 RAIMAQPV
-1528 YRVWQMLSGKMN
+1528 YRVWQMLTGKMN
-1540 ADTTIASNQRP
+1540 ADTTIASNKRP
-1551 WTDAVAPEHD
+1551 WTDAVVPEHD
-1561 DLFTAIAKI
+1561 DLFTAIAKL
-1570 GGINRQEIERTWG
+1570 GGINRQEIESTWG

-1644 SNRHQPDPGSGKTGE
+1644 SNRHQPDPGIGKTGE
-1659 HAHLHDLPSF
+1659 HAHLHDLPAF

-1675 LAEMGYGDE
+1675 LAEMGYDDA
-1684 QIAAL
+1684 QIATL

-1731 EPKSAVRA
+1731 EPKTVVRDL
-1739 FTDRIMLERHGELAT
+1739 TDRIMLERHGELAT

-1828 LAAMKKGDIATAAAE
+1828 QAAMKKGDIATAAAE

-1956 VRQIEHRGRTKN
+1956 VRQIEHRGKVKN
-1968 ELLTARKKE
+1968 QLLLEQKQQDLNVAKE
-1977 DYNTAI
+1977 EISESVKAAGNGKIVDN
-1983 ENMVASIDA
+1983 S
-1992 HARVSGIE
+1992 
-2000 NRTPTTKAGKAK
+2000 TPATWLGQRMAALRRFGWMHTKAST
-2012 AAVGRFFAAHL
+2012 VFYI
-2023 KTAMLARRLDG
+2023 LDG
-2034 DTDGGAVWEY
+2034 GQRNGPMWRY
-2044 FIRPANAAAD
+2044 FGKLANARANFEAA
-2054 RETTMRAEATA
+2054 ERARLSEALM
-2065 KLTEILAP
+2065 KISAP
-2073 LIRDRAANRKKSYQI
+2073 LFKRKGLYKRSIRSDIPDRNGQPRV
-2088 AGKTRSF
+2088 F
-2095 THNDIFVMALN
+2095 TPMQVFTVALN
-2106 RGNEGNLQ
+2106 MGNAGNLQ
-2114 RLLGGENWE
+2114 RLLDGNHWTRDQVER
-2123 ETDLAPLFAEL
+2123 L
-2134 TAADWQAVQAIWDYF
+2134 TANLTGDEWRAVQNIWNLF
-2149 ETYRPAIAAKERRV
+2149 ESMKEQVAAKERRV

-2169 WVAPT
+2169 WVE
-2174 PFAVRSADGQ
+2174 AVPLTVTSIDG
-2184 IVEMRGGYYP
+2184 ETLHLRGGYYP
-2194 IRYDTQASERA
+2194 VKYDAGQSQQAEQFQDAEAGQIMTNA
-2205 AEDDAASAV
+2205 AFTS
-2214 QAQMRGV
+2214 
-2221 HSAATT
+2221 ATT
-2227 RRGHTKSRVKEV
+2227 RRSYTKARAAAVKD
-2239 HNRPLVYNFAGI
+2239 RPLLLDISVMYDGLNEI
-2251 YSGFSD
+2251 
-2257 VIHDLAWHEYL
+2257 VHDLAWHEFL
-2268 IDANKLLRS
+2268 IDANRLIRS
-2277 TRLQNAVKDHYGT
+2277 HRVDSVIRDYHGAEYVRLIKDW
-2290 DILRQ
+2290 L
-2295 FKTWIQDIA
+2295 QDIA
-2304 VGDNET
+2304 AGDKIPST
-2310 LAAGEDA
+2310 YGARMVAAI
-2317 LRTVRRYASMA
+2317 RQNVSFA

-2333 VVSALKQPLGILQSV
+2333 VVSALKQLSGLPNSIV
-2348 ARVGGQDILGA
+2348 RVGAPDILAA
-2359 TAQFI
+2359 TLQYM
-2364 RNPVAMTREAQGVS
+2364 RRGRAMTREAVAAS
-2378 AFMKN
+2378 AVMEN

-2391 LNELRNALEQQNAI
+2391 LNEVRNSLRRQGRIKQQLY
-2405 RQAMGRY
+2405 RW
-2412 GYVLIMA
+2412 GYAPLLFF
-2419 VQQQVDVITWHAQ
+2419 QQQVDVITWHGEYNKQ
-2432 LNKSLRA
+2432 LAA
-2439 GADIQDAV
+2439 GMSEADAV
-2447 AQADQAVIDSQGSGM
+2447 ALADQAVLDAQGGGEL
-2462 TKDLAAIE
+2462 KDLSAIE
-2470 RGGEWRKLFTV
+2470 RDPTGKIFTV
-2481 YYGFMNTVLN
+2481 FYSYMNTVLN
-2491 LEINALTS
+2491 LGIVTVKGRASIGRKAAALLTLFTVPAIIDTLLGTMLTLGDDDDDETLGQKLVEGQISYLMGLTVLTREASGAAKALFGVDKGSYKGPTAFRFFDDLHKAAKQIGQGEMDEAMLTS
-2499 KRSLG
+2499 IIN
-2504 YKAGTVLMLSVA
+2504 LS
-2516 MPIIDAALSDLLK
+2516 
-2529 PGDSDDWDEDHWQ
+2529 GD
-2542 AAVGK
+2542 
-2547 AVANSLTGHFFAL
+2547 F
-2560 RELQFGGRSYSGPT
+2560 
-2574 GTRSIAD
+2574 
-2581 AYKLIEQT
+2581 
-2589 RQGELDDGFRRA
+2589 
-2601 LINIAGSWYGL
+2601 GL
-2612 PSAQLNRSWDGFE
+2612 PSAQINRSIKGIK
-2625 ALDDGKTDN
+2625 ALEEGKTDN
-2634 PLALIFGYKEKK
+2634 PLAVAVGYKEKK